1 MDNNIRKIEQDLRA
15 YAKRTPGMTYTT
27 GTLMTFLIAGM
38 LTLGNPVV
46 KMDQSLEKYNKEV
59 TYSMKDMES
68 SIEWGRKQNQK
79 LLKDANLE
87 LIQLMEQGDHVV
99 KSPWNSWQVGANTY
113 VGSWNSAYK
122 GKGGKTADVVYDRN
136 NGNPYSKYK
145 KNTNS
150 FQYGITDL
158 EIVNEPSAEII
169 VNASIRPTSIDK
181 EAPKVKIPEVKAPA
195 EPKLNVSIK
204 TPAAIKEPTVNPPV
218 INVNLPSP
226 NTEPFNDFCFTCGS
240 QTTRIQ
246 NEGTTPNS
254 YWKDRTYWNGM
265 KGTEENKDS
274 KPDNSWKDSDS
285 TNENTGKRPPAIFY
299 INEVTGIQQNGEKKY
314 FGNVTIYAAGNVV
327 VNGQRT
333 GAARDNK
340 NGTIAIH
347 TVKDNTLK
355 HIKGHLGGRANFISI
370 ETWHGGKL
378 DLTDVSVDEKGNEN
392 TIFYIYPSN
401 YNLITGAA
409 NSLARVNR
417 GGIEGELNVDIKSQR
432 NTIYSVMGASGS
444 FAIESKGLYQ
454 LEGASNIIYSGL
466 GYSANFQNLINKPV
480 TTGSY
485 NSTIQDGRGEGF
497 TPSIKL
503 GTGELAAGEKRV
515 VPKSYGDDNV
525 IMFFNS
531 KTNLDNVN
539 SGYTGYG
546 NDSNWYKSGVGIYQG
561 EIRVK
566 ADIGEKLNIAGTDTQ
581 TKKGNTIENNDGT
594 VKKTGD
600 NKYVEGNV
608 GIFAVS
614 GQRSKISPSEDLGA
628 ALSSTNRVDF
638 NKDEV
643 HSLQVND
650 IDINFGKYSKNGVMM
665 VSQNGTVLD
674 VVKSTNLHSEEIRD
688 KTDGEVLK
696 TKKDSTTVP
705 KKITNGVTGISVSG
719 QTPNEVI
726 KDFIGTTGLAGKISV
741 DKNINEA
748 ATGTIIAYSEGTWDP
763 KKNNLMSETTKN
775 ILNGKESE
783 INIGRPVILSA
794 KADVTNNDELTSR
807 PIAYVASNKGIITA
821 ENETEAKGFGS
832 IIGYAESGGSIT
844 ATGKVTAVDAWVA
857 TDTASQKQTYKN
869 IGGYAKGTGST
880 VILTGGADINGLGA
894 LANGSGAT
902 VTLDTA
908 SNTIKSGKEGA
919 LVAVDG
925 GEVVF
930 KGGTIENKDLSYEA
944 NSHDNVTPFF
954 AKDNNSKIKF
964 EGATTINMYDGILV
978 AGEESDYEATVTGT
992 KKYQGTG
999 NVTVNLKKDG
1009 VNLGI
1014 FKGINATWD
1023 GNSGAYLNTLKTV
1036 PKFAAINNPNN
1047 YIYDSVLMNGTLTVD
1062 TNVNLDSATDGF
1074 NHITMER
1081 ELVTINAG
1089 KTISGTT
1096 GKGLSMGSN
1105 TTATSNADSG
1115 YINNGTVRITGG
1127 TSAAGAAGINVSYGQ
1142 IHNTATGII
1151 EVDNGAG
1158 MYGTNGSLLKNE
1170 GTINVTGAG
1179 PGNVGIA
1186 GLATGTAVAGYGTD
1200 AGAAG
1205 KKVEIINTGSV
1216 NVTGDKAIAIFAD
1229 NNKAGTPK
1237 SEVTIENSHQL
1248 TVGNSGT
1255 GIVLKNSKGLG
1266 DGQGGIITVSGTESS
1281 DIVAGTDGTGIYGED
1296 VTVNLTSDYGVETQ
1310 DKGVGIYTK
1319 GVSEVKGAGK
1329 TFEYKYSGSATGNGT
1344 AILFEGANPVNE
1356 VNINLVNSTATT
1368 GGITGILAKGTGTL
1382 TNTGNI
1388 TGTSSA
1394 SEIGIIA
1401 ENGNV
1406 SNSGNITLGDASD
1419 SEKPNVG
1426 IYVKNSAKT
1435 VTNSGDITV
1444 GKNSIG
1450 IYGYGV
1456 TGNGGNITV
1465 GDNGTGIFSQGGNV
1479 TLNGG
1484 KLTVGNGKA
1493 VGVLTNGN
1501 GQTIT
1506 STADVQLG
1514 NNKSYGFVIK
1524 GSGTNAD
1531 INDADGTKLNNE
1543 SVFMYSSDKT
1553 SNVINRTALESTG
1566 NKNYGLY
1573 SSGNVKNLADI
1584 NFGIGL
1590 GNVGIFSVDGGT
1602 AVNGDP
1608 GLATQPVITT
1618 GFSNPANK
1626 EYSIGMAAGY
1636 LDENTGKP
1644 VTTGHI
1650 KNYGTINVPQANGI
1664 GMYAAGPGSTADNYG
1679 IIELGGE
1686 NSIGMY
1692 LDQGAVGVNHAGAV
1706 IRTAPNN
1713 NKDGIIGVVALN
1725 NALFKNYGRIIID
1738 SGEGVGVYHAKD
1750 GKFDPASGSITV
1762 SGTGSKAT
1770 DTATLDPT
1778 GKGVKGIKI
1787 NSPGGGVTTATI
1799 ERDGKAITPVYV
1811 DTATPTPNP
1820 INIQIGTTIV
1830 SLPEFY
1836 AQANETS
1843 PVNMGGGSS
1852 ELGMY
1857 VDTSGVNYTNPI
1869 EGLQHLKNLRKVN
1882 LVFGTEAAK
1891 YTNSKDIEIGNNII
1905 DPYNTAITTVTSTGG
1920 GKTKW
1925 LLNSSSLTWIAT
1937 ATQNNDDTLAKV
1949 YMSKIPYTSFAKDT
1963 DTYNFMDGMEQRYG
1977 VEGLGTREK
1986 LLFNKL
1992 NDLGKGEG
2000 HIFTQAVDQMKGQ
2013 QYANTQMR
2021 LYSTGAMLNKEFDH
2035 LRKEWDNKSKRSNK
2049 VKIFGMK
2056 DEYKTDTA
2064 GIIDYK
2070 ANSYGVAYVHEK
2082 EDVRL
2087 GDTYGW
2093 YAGVIQ
2099 NRFKFKDMGGSKE
2112 NTTMLKAGVFKSIP
2126 FDYNNS
2132 LNVTVS
2138 AEGYVARSEMDR
2150 KFWIVD
2156 EVFGAKSTYN
2166 SYGAAAKAEVSKEF
2180 RVNETTSVRPYASI
2194 KAEYGRFNDIKEK
2207 TGEMR
2212 LDVEGNDY
2220 YSVKP
2225 EAGVEVKYK
2234 KHFAKKATFVTTVSL
2249 GYENELGKVAD
2260 VNNRARVAFTEA
2272 DWFKMRSEKDNRRGN
2287 FKADINIGIENQ
2299 RVGFTLNAGYDTK
2312 GQNIRGGIGIRVIY

>member
-38 LTLGNPVV
+38 LTLGNPAV

-79 LLKDANLE
+79 LLKNANLE
-87 LIQLMEQGDHVV
+87 LIQLMEQGDQVV

-169 VNASIRPTSIDK
+169 VNASIRPTAIDK
-181 EAPKVKIPEVKAPA
+181 KEPKVDIPEVKAPA

-226 NTEPFNDFCFTCGS
+226 NTNPFNDFCFTCG
-240 QTTRIQ
+240 
-246 NEGTTPNS
+246 G
-254 YWKDRTYWNGM
+254 RTDATGSMGNKIYWNGM
-265 KGTEENKDS
+265 TKEGVVSNVWGNSALQTETKGN
-274 KPDNSWKDSDS
+274 
-285 TNENTGKRPPAIFY
+285 RPPAIFY
-299 INEVTGIQQNGEKKY
+299 INEVTGSGKY
-314 FGNVTIYAAGNVV
+314 FGDVTIYAAGNV
-327 VNGQRT
+327 NGS
-333 GAARDNK
+333 GVGLENK

-355 HIKGHLGGRANFISI
+355 NIKGHLGGRANFISI

-401 YNLITGAA
+401 YNLITGAGGSNA
-409 NSLARVNR
+409 KNKR
-417 GGIEGELNVDIKSQR
+417 GGIEGKLNVDITSQR

-444 FAIESKGLYQ
+444 FAIESKGEYQ

-466 GYSANFQNLINKPV
+466 GYSANFQNLINKPA

-485 NSTIQDGRGEGF
+485 SSTIKDERGEGF

-515 VPKSYGDDNV
+515 VPKSYGDENV

-531 KTNLDNVN
+531 KTDLTNVN
-539 SGYTGYG
+539 SGYPPYG
-546 NDSNWYKSGVGIYQG
+546 NNSNWYQSGVGIYQG

-566 ADIGEKLNIAGTDTQ
+566 ADIGEKLNINGTDSQ
-581 TKKGNTIENNDGT
+581 TDKGNIVYNDDGT

-614 GQRSKISPSEDLGA
+614 GQRTGIKPSDDLGA
-628 ALSSTNRVDF
+628 SSGVTNGANFDS
-638 NKDEV
+638 DLI

-650 IDINFGKYSKNGVMM
+650 IDINFGKYSKNSVMM
-665 VSQNGTVLD
+665 VSKNGTVLD
-674 VVKSTNLHSEEIRD
+674 IMKSTNSHSTEIRD
-688 KTDGEVLK
+688 SSTGNIS
-696 TKKDSTTVP
+696 TKKDTTTVP
-705 KKITNGVTGISVSG
+705 VKITNGVTGITVSG

-726 KDFIGTTGLAGKISV
+726 KDFIGTAGLDGKISL
-741 DKNINEA
+741 DKNTNEA
-748 ATGTIIAYSEGTWDP
+748 ATGTIIAYSEGTWNP
-763 KKNNLMSETTKN
+763 EKNNLMSEPTKN
-775 ILNGKESE
+775 NLKDKPSE
-783 INIGRPVILSA
+783 VNIGRAVVLSA
-794 KADVTNNDELTSR
+794 KADVMNNGQLASR

-821 ENETEAKGFGS
+821 EKETEAKGFGS

-857 TDTASQKQTYKN
+857 TDPASQKQTYKN
-869 IGGYAKGTGST
+869 IGGYAKGNGST
-880 VILTGGADINGLGA
+880 VTLTGGADINGLGA

-954 AKDNNSKIKF
+954 AKGNNSKIKF

-999 NVTVNLKKDG
+999 NVTVELKKDG

-1062 TNVNLDSATDGF
+1062 TDVNLNSATDGF

-1089 KTISGTT
+1089 KTISGTN

-1105 TTATSNADSG
+1105 TTAASNADSG

-1255 GIVLKNSKGLG
+1255 GIALKNSKGLG
-1266 DGQGGIITVSGTESS
+1266 DGQGGIITVSGTGSS
-1281 DIVAGTDGTGIYGED
+1281 DIVTGTEGTGIYGED
-1296 VTVNLTSDYGVETQ
+1296 VTVNLASDYEVETQ

-1319 GVSEVKGAGK
+1319 GISEVKGAGK

-1344 AILFEGANPVNE
+1344 AVLFEGTNPVNE
-1356 VNINLVNSTATT
+1356 VNINLVNSTGTT

-1406 SNSGNITLGDASD
+1406 LNSGNITLGDASD

-1450 IYGYGV
+1450 IYGYEV

-1465 GDNGTGIFSQGGNV
+1465 GDNGTGIFSKGGNV

-1493 VGVLTNGN
+1493 AGVLTNGS
-1501 GQTIT
+1501 GQTII

-1514 NNKSYGFVIK
+1514 NSKSYGFVIK

-1590 GNVGIFSVDGGT
+1590 GNVGIFSVEDGT

-1636 LDENTGKP
+1636 LNETTGKP

-1679 IIELGGE
+1679 IIELSGE

-1692 LDQGAVGVNHAGAV
+1692 LDQGAVGVNHAGAE

-1762 SGTGSKAT
+1762 SGTGSKTT

-1811 DTATPTPNP
+1811 DTTTPTPNP
-1820 INIQIGTTIV
+1820 TDIQIGTTIV

-1937 ATQNNDDTLAKV
+1937 ATQNKDDTLAKV

-2049 VKIFGMK
+2049 VKAFGMK

>member
-38 LTLGNPVV
+38 LTLGNPAV

-79 LLKDANLE
+79 FLKNANLE
-87 LIQLMEQGDHVV
+87 LIQLMEQGDQVV

-218 INVNLPSP
+218 INVDLPSP
-226 NTEPFNDFCFTCGS
+226 NTEPFNDFCFTCGTLNGTNHTDVTKTYNPNVVNDREYGNGGNHKFWS
-240 QTTRIQ
+240 GYNPNTKIFEQKSGIDNKIVNTAYDWNKVLEYKPRTGVLLYFNKQGNAYNPTQ
-246 NEGTTPNS
+246 NKLGGFEAKNFEL
-254 YWKDRTYWNGM
+254 YL
-265 KGTEENKDS
+265 
-274 KPDNSWKDSDS
+274 
-285 TNENTGKRPPAIFY
+285 
-299 INEVTGIQQNGEKKY
+299 
-314 FGNVTIYAAGNVV
+314 AGNVSDGTNSAGTT
-327 VNGQRT
+327 NG
-333 GAARDNK
+333 GK
-340 NGTIAIH
+340 NGTIGVH
-347 TVKDNTLK
+347 TVWNGKLSNITGNLYGK
-355 HIKGHLGGRANFISI
+355 ANFISI
-370 ETWHGGKL
+370 ETWHAGKL
-378 DLTDVSVDEKGNEN
+378 EFDGVKANVQGNDN
-392 TIFYIYPSN
+392 TIFYIYPTVYGNITNTS
-401 YNLITGAA
+401 YN
-409 NSLARVNR
+409 SYKQR
-417 GGIEGELNVDIKSQR
+417 GGFIGKVDADIKSQ
-432 NTIYSVMGASGS
+432 NNAIYSVIGVSGS
-444 FAIESKGLYQ
+444 FDIDSQGKYRF
-454 LEGASNIIYSGL
+454 EGANNLVYSGL
-466 GYSANFQNLINKPV
+466 GYSPNFEKLKG
-480 TTGSY
+480 TGTIIDAY
-485 NSTIQDGRGEGF
+485 NTGLK
-497 TPSIKL
+497 PSIKL
-503 GTGELAAGEKRV
+503 TTSPE
-515 VPKSYGDDNV
+515 SYGDGNV
-525 IMFFNS
+525 IMFFNWGKDLS
-531 KTNLDNVN
+531 TTTSWSD
-539 SGYTGYG
+539 TGTG
-546 NDSNWYKSGVGIYQG
+546 QRAAWEKSGVGIYQG
-561 EIRVK
+561 EINAK
-566 ADIGEKLNIAGTDTQ
+566 AKIGEYLNLEQAENKPNASDTQ
-581 TKKGNTIENNDGT
+581 TTPGNILY
-594 VKKTGD
+594 D
-600 NKYVEGNV
+600 NKYVENNV
-608 GIFAVS
+608 GIFARS
-614 GQRSKISPSEDLGA
+614 GQREGIKPSTDLGA
-628 ALSSTNRVDF
+628 ETAVANGVNFD
-638 NKDEV
+638 NDKI

-650 IDINFGKYSKNGVMM
+650 IDIQFGKYSRNGIMM

-674 VVKSTNLHSEEIRD
+674 VAKTTNEHDIVPIMTGDIKDYVGTMGANSVSAVDSTN
-688 KTDGEVLK
+688 K
-696 TKKDSTTVP
+696 
-705 KKITNGVTGISVSG
+705 
-719 QTPNEVI
+719 
-726 KDFIGTTGLAGKISV
+726 
-741 DKNINEA
+741 A
-748 ATGTIIAYSEGTWDP
+748 ATGTIIAVADGVWDKDNNSRMSASTQTALGDGT
-763 KKNNLMSETTKN
+763 KASR
-775 ILNGKESE
+775 
-783 INIGRPVILSA
+783 INIGKNVVLSARSQTATVNVAGTPVQKEFRPV
-794 KADVTNNDELTSR
+794 
-807 PIAYVASNKGIITA
+807 AYVAKNKGIINVDGT
-821 ENETEAKGFGS
+821 TEAKGFGS

-869 IGGYAKGTGST
+869 IGGYAKGAGST
-880 VILTGGADINGLGA
+880 VTLTGGAEINGLGA
-894 LANGSGAT
+894 LANGSDAT
-902 VTLDTA
+902 VTLGS
-908 SNTIKSGKEGA
+908 SNKINSGKEGA

-954 AKDNNSKIKF
+954 VKGNNSKIKF

-1062 TNVNLDSATDGF
+1062 TDVNLDSATDGF

-1127 TSAAGAAGINVSYGQ
+1127 TSTVGAAGINVSYGQ

-1255 GIVLKNSKGLG
+1255 GIALKNSKGLG
-1266 DGQGGIITVSGTESS
+1266 DGQGGIITVSGTGTS

-1296 VTVNLTSDYGVETQ
+1296 VTVNLASDYGVETQ

-1356 VNINLVNSTATT
+1356 VNINLVNSTGTT

-1406 SNSGNITLGDASD
+1406 LNSGNITLGDASD

-1493 VGVLTNGN
+1493 VGVLTNGS

-1514 NNKSYGFVIK
+1514 NSKSYGFVIK

-1553 SNVINRTALESTG
+1553 SNVVNRTALESTG

-1590 GNVGIFSVDGGT
+1590 GNVGIFSVEDGT

-1618 GFSNPANK
+1618 GFSNPVNK

-1664 GMYAAGPGSTADNYG
+1664 GMYAAGLGSTADNYG
-1679 IIELGGE
+1679 IIELSGE

-1692 LDQGAVGVNHAGAV
+1692 LDQGAVGVNHAGAE

-1738 SGEGVGVYHAKD
+1738 SGEGIGVYHAKD

-1811 DTATPTPNP
+1811 DTTTPTPNP
-1820 INIQIGTTIV
+1820 TNIQIGTTIV

-1869 EGLQHLKNLRKVN
+1869 EGLQHLKNLRKVD
-1882 LVFGTEAAK
+1882 LVFGTEATK

-2049 VKIFGMK
+2049 VKVFGMK

>member
-38 LTLGNPVV
+38 LTLGNPAV

-79 LLKDANLE
+79 LLKNANLE
-87 LIQLMEQGDHVV
+87 LIQLMEQGDQVV

-169 VNASIRPTSIDK
+169 VNASIRPTAIDK
-181 EAPKVKIPEVKAPA
+181 KEPKVDIPEVKAPA

-226 NTEPFNDFCFTCGS
+226 NTNPFNDFCFTCG
-240 QTTRIQ
+240 
-246 NEGTTPNS
+246 G
-254 YWKDRTYWNGM
+254 RTDATGSMGNKIYWNGM
-265 KGTEENKDS
+265 TKEGVVSNVWGNSALQTETKGN
-274 KPDNSWKDSDS
+274 
-285 TNENTGKRPPAIFY
+285 RPPAIFY
-299 INEVTGIQQNGEKKY
+299 INEVTGSGKY
-314 FGNVTIYAAGNVV
+314 FGDVTIYAAGNV
-327 VNGQRT
+327 NGS
-333 GAARDNK
+333 GVGLENK

-355 HIKGHLGGRANFISI
+355 NIKGHLGGRANFISI

-401 YNLITGAA
+401 YNLITGAGGSNA
-409 NSLARVNR
+409 KNKR
-417 GGIEGELNVDIKSQR
+417 GGIEGKLNVDITSQR

-444 FAIESKGLYQ
+444 FAIESKGEYQ

-466 GYSANFQNLINKPV
+466 GYSANFQNLINKPA
-480 TTGSY
+480 TMGSY
-485 NSTIQDGRGEGF
+485 SSTIKDERGEGF

-515 VPKSYGDDNV
+515 VPKSYGDENV

-531 KTNLDNVN
+531 KTDLTNVN
-539 SGYTGYG
+539 SGYPPYG
-546 NDSNWYKSGVGIYQG
+546 NNSNWYQSGVGIYQG

-566 ADIGEKLNIAGTDTQ
+566 ADIGEKLNINGTDSQ
-581 TKKGNTIENNDGT
+581 TDKGNIVYNDDGT

-614 GQRSKISPSEDLGA
+614 GQRTGIKPSDDLGA
-628 ALSSTNRVDF
+628 SSGVTNGANFDS
-638 NKDEV
+638 DLI

-650 IDINFGKYSKNGVMM
+650 IDINFGKYSKNSVMM
-665 VSQNGTVLD
+665 VSKNGTVLD
-674 VVKSTNLHSEEIRD
+674 IMKSTNSHSTEIRD
-688 KTDGEVLK
+688 SSTGNIS
-696 TKKDSTTVP
+696 TKKDTTTVP
-705 KKITNGVTGISVSG
+705 VKITNGVTGITVSG

-726 KDFIGTTGLAGKISV
+726 KDFIGTAGLDGKISL
-741 DKNINEA
+741 DKNTNEA
-748 ATGTIIAYSEGTWDP
+748 ATGTIIAYSEGTWNP
-763 KKNNLMSETTKN
+763 EKNNLMSEPTKN
-775 ILNGKESE
+775 NLKDKPSE
-783 INIGRPVILSA
+783 VNIGRAVVLSA
-794 KADVTNNDELTSR
+794 KADVMNNGQLASR

-821 ENETEAKGFGS
+821 EKETEAKGFGS

-857 TDTASQKQTYKN
+857 TDPASQKQTYKN
-869 IGGYAKGTGST
+869 IGGYAKGNGST
-880 VILTGGADINGLGA
+880 VTLTGGADINGLGA

-954 AKDNNSKIKF
+954 AKGNNSKIKF

-999 NVTVNLKKDG
+999 NVTVELKKDG

-1062 TNVNLDSATDGF
+1062 TDVNLNSATDGF

-1089 KTISGTT
+1089 KTISGTN

-1105 TTATSNADSG
+1105 TTAASNADSG

-1237 SEVTIENSHQL
+1237 SEVSIENSHQL

-1255 GIVLKNSKGLG
+1255 GIALKNSKGLG
-1266 DGQGGIITVSGTESS
+1266 DGQGGIITVSGTGSS
-1281 DIVAGTDGTGIYGED
+1281 DIVTGTDGTGIYGED
-1296 VTVNLTSDYGVETQ
+1296 VTVNLASDYGVETQ

-1319 GVSEVKGAGK
+1319 GISEVKGAGK

-1344 AILFEGANPVNE
+1344 AILFEGTNPVNE
-1356 VNINLVNSTATT
+1356 VNINLVNSTGTT

-1406 SNSGNITLGDASD
+1406 LNSGNITLGDASD

-1450 IYGYGV
+1450 IYGYEV

-1465 GDNGTGIFSQGGNV
+1465 GDNGTGIFSKGGNV

-1493 VGVLTNGN
+1493 AGVLTNGS

-1514 NNKSYGFVIK
+1514 NSKSYGFVIK

-1590 GNVGIFSVDGGT
+1590 GNVGIFSVEDGT

-1608 GLATQPVITT
+1608 GLTTQPVITT

-1636 LDENTGKP
+1636 LNETTGKP

-1679 IIELGGE
+1679 IIELSGE

-1692 LDQGAVGVNHAGAV
+1692 LDQGAVGVNHAGAE

-1762 SGTGSKAT
+1762 SGTGSKTT

-1811 DTATPTPNP
+1811 DTTTPTPNP
-1820 INIQIGTTIV
+1820 TNIQIGTTIV

-1937 ATQNNDDTLAKV
+1937 ATQNKDDTLAKV

-2049 VKIFGMK
+2049 VKAFGMK

>member
-38 LTLGNPVV
+38 LTLGNPAV

-79 LLKDANLE
+79 LLKNANLE
-87 LIQLMEQGDHVV
+87 LIQLMEQGDQVV

-113 VGSWNSAYK
+113 VGSWNSSYK

-218 INVNLPSP
+218 VNVNLPSP
-226 NTEPFNDFCFTCGS
+226 NTEPFNDFCFTCG
-240 QTTRIQ
+240 
-246 NEGTTPNS
+246 G
-254 YWKDRTYWNGM
+254 RTDAAGSMGNKIYWNGM
-265 KGTEENKDS
+265 TKEGVVSNVWGNSASTPETEGN
-274 KPDNSWKDSDS
+274 
-285 TNENTGKRPPAIFY
+285 RPPAIFY
-299 INEVTGIQQNGEKKY
+299 INEVTGSGKY
-314 FGNVTIYAAGNVV
+314 FGDVTIYAAGNV
-327 VNGQRT
+327 NGS

-355 HIKGHLGGRANFISI
+355 NIKGHLGGRANFISI

-378 DLTDVSVDEKGNEN
+378 DLEKVSVDEKGNEN

-401 YNLITGAA
+401 YELITGADGA
-409 NSLARVNR
+409 MAKNRR
-417 GGIEGELNVDIKSQR
+417 GGIEGKLNVDITSQR

-531 KTNLDNVN
+531 KTILENRVN
-539 SGYTGYG
+539 SGYGKYG
-546 NDSNWYKSGVGIYQG
+546 GNANWFKSGVGIYQG

-566 ADIGEKLNIAGTDTQ
+566 ADIGEKLNINGTDTQ

-614 GQRSKISPSEDLGA
+614 GQRSKISPAEDLGA
-628 ALSSTNRVDF
+628 ALSSTNGVDF

-688 KTDGEVLK
+688 KTTGAVLT
-696 TKKDSTTVP
+696 TKDNTTVP
-705 KKITNGVTGISVSG
+705 IKITNGVTGISVSG

-748 ATGTIIAYSEGTWDP
+748 AIGTIIAYSEGTWDP
-763 KKNNLMSETTKN
+763 KKNDLMSEATKN
-775 ILNGKESE
+775 NPNIANQPSE

-794 KADVTNNDELTSR
+794 KADVTNNGELESR

-857 TDTASQKQTYKN
+857 GDSASQKQTYKN
-869 IGGYAKGTGST
+869 IGGYAKGAGSK
-880 VILTGGADINGLGA
+880 VIFKGGADINGLGA

-902 VTLDTA
+902 VTLDTV

-954 AKDNNSKIKF
+954 AKGNNSKIKF

-1062 TNVNLDSATDGF
+1062 TDVNLDSATDGF

-1170 GTINVTGAG
+1170 GTINVIGAG

-1216 NVTGDKAIAIFAD
+1216 NITGDKAIAIFAD

-1255 GIVLKNSKGLG
+1255 GIALKNSKGLG
-1266 DGQGGIITVSGTESS
+1266 DGQGGIITVSGTGSS

-1296 VTVNLTSDYGVETQ
+1296 VTVNLASDYGVETQ

-1319 GVSEVKGAGK
+1319 GISEVKGAGK

-1382 TNTGNI
+1382 INTGNI

-1406 SNSGNITLGDASD
+1406 SNSGNIALEDASD
-1419 SEKPNVG
+1419 PEKPNVG

-1493 VGVLTNGN
+1493 VGVLTNGS

-1514 NNKSYGFVIK
+1514 NSKSYGFVIK

-1618 GFSNPANK
+1618 GFSNPVNK

-1679 IIELGGE
+1679 IIELSGE

-1692 LDQGAVGVNHAGAV
+1692 LDQGAVGVNHVGAE

-1738 SGEGVGVYHAKD
+1738 SGEGIGVYHAKD

-1820 INIQIGTTIV
+1820 TNIQIGTTIV

-1869 EGLQHLKNLRKVN
+1869 EGLQHLKNLRKVD

-1937 ATQNNDDTLAKV
+1937 ATQNKDDTLAKV

-2021 LYSTGAMLNKEFDH
+2021 LYSTGAMLNKEFAH

-2049 VKIFGMK
+2049 VKVFGMK
-2056 DEYKTDTA
+2056 DEYKTDTV

>member
-1 MDNNIRKIEQDLRA
+1 M
-15 YAKRTPGMTYTT
+15 
-27 GTLMTFLIAGM
+27 
-38 LTLGNPVV
+38 
-46 KMDQSLEKYNKEV
+46 
-59 TYSMKDMES
+59 
-68 SIEWGRKQNQK
+68 
-79 LLKDANLE
+79 
-87 LIQLMEQGDHVV
+87 
-99 KSPWNSWQVGANTY
+99 
-113 VGSWNSAYK
+113 
-122 GKGGKTADVVYDRN
+122 
-136 NGNPYSKYK
+136 
-145 KNTNS
+145 
-150 FQYGITDL
+150 
-158 EIVNEPSAEII
+158 
-169 VNASIRPTSIDK
+169 
-181 EAPKVKIPEVKAPA
+181 
-195 EPKLNVSIK
+195 
-204 TPAAIKEPTVNPPV
+204 
-218 INVNLPSP
+218 
-226 NTEPFNDFCFTCGS
+226 
-240 QTTRIQ
+240 
-246 NEGTTPNS
+246 
-254 YWKDRTYWNGM
+254 
-265 KGTEENKDS
+265 
-274 KPDNSWKDSDS
+274 
-285 TNENTGKRPPAIFY
+285 
-299 INEVTGIQQNGEKKY
+299 
-314 FGNVTIYAAGNVV
+314 
-327 VNGQRT
+327 
-333 GAARDNK
+333 
-340 NGTIAIH
+340 
-347 TVKDNTLK
+347 
-355 HIKGHLGGRANFISI
+355 
-370 ETWHGGKL
+370 
-378 DLTDVSVDEKGNEN
+378 
-392 TIFYIYPSN
+392 
-401 YNLITGAA
+401 
-409 NSLARVNR
+409 
-417 GGIEGELNVDIKSQR
+417 
-432 NTIYSVMGASGS
+432 
-444 FAIESKGLYQ
+444 
-454 LEGASNIIYSGL
+454 YSGL
-466 GYSANFQNLINKPV
+466 GYSPNFEKLKG
-480 TTGSY
+480 TGTIIDAY
-485 NSTIQDGRGEGF
+485 NTGLK
-497 TPSIKL
+497 PSIKL
-503 GTGELAAGEKRV
+503 TTSPE
-515 VPKSYGDDNV
+515 SYGDGNV
-525 IMFFNS
+525 IMFFNWGKDLS
-531 KTNLDNVN
+531 TTTSWSD
-539 SGYTGYG
+539 TGTG
-546 NDSNWYKSGVGIYQG
+546 QRAAWEKSGVGIYQG
-561 EIRVK
+561 EINAK
-566 ADIGEKLNIAGTDTQ
+566 AKIGEYLNLEQAENKPNASDTQ
-581 TKKGNTIENNDGT
+581 TTPGNILY
-594 VKKTGD
+594 D
-600 NKYVEGNV
+600 NKYVENNV
-608 GIFAVS
+608 GIFARS
-614 GQRSKISPSEDLGA
+614 GQREGIKPSTDLGA
-628 ALSSTNRVDF
+628 ETAVANGVNFD
-638 NKDEV
+638 NDKI

-650 IDINFGKYSKNGVMM
+650 IDIQFGKYSRNGIMM

-674 VVKSTNLHSEEIRD
+674 VAKTTNEHDIVPIMTGDIKDYVGTMGANSVSAVDSTN
-688 KTDGEVLK
+688 K
-696 TKKDSTTVP
+696 
-705 KKITNGVTGISVSG
+705 
-719 QTPNEVI
+719 
-726 KDFIGTTGLAGKISV
+726 
-741 DKNINEA
+741 A
-748 ATGTIIAYSEGTWDP
+748 ATGTIIAVADGVWDKDNNSRMSASTQTALGDGT
-763 KKNNLMSETTKN
+763 KASR
-775 ILNGKESE
+775 
-783 INIGRPVILSA
+783 INIGKNVVLSARSQTATVNVAGTPVQKEFRPV
-794 KADVTNNDELTSR
+794 
-807 PIAYVASNKGIITA
+807 AYVAKNKGIINVDGT
-821 ENETEAKGFGS
+821 TEAKGFGS

-869 IGGYAKGTGST
+869 IGGYAKGAESKVT
-880 VILTGGADINGLGA
+880 LTGGADINGLGA

-902 VTLDTA
+902 VTLGS
-908 SNTIKSGKEGA
+908 SNTINSGKEGA

-930 KGGTIENKDLSYEA
+930 GGGTIENKDLAYEA

-954 AKDNNSKIKF
+954 AKGNNSKIKF
-964 EGATTINMYDGILV
+964 AGATTINMYDGILV

-999 NVTVNLKKDG
+999 NVTVNLEKDG

-1062 TNVNLDSATDGF
+1062 TDVNLDSATDGF

-1105 TTATSNADSG
+1105 TTAASNADSG

-1127 TSAAGAAGINVSYGQ
+1127 TSVAGAAGINVSYGQ

-1255 GIVLKNSKGLG
+1255 GIALKNSKGLG
-1266 DGQGGIITVSGTESS
+1266 DGQGGIITVSGTGSS

-1296 VTVNLTSDYGVETQ
+1296 VTVNLASDYGVETQ

-1406 SNSGNITLGDASD
+1406 LNSGNITLGDASD
-1419 SEKPNVG
+1419 PEKPNVG

-1493 VGVLTNGN
+1493 VGVLTNGS

-1514 NNKSYGFVIK
+1514 NSKSYGFVIK

-1553 SNVINRTALESTG
+1553 SNVVNRTALESTG

-1590 GNVGIFSVDGGT
+1590 GNVGIFSVEDGT
-1602 AVNGDP
+1602 AMNGDP

-1636 LDENTGKP
+1636 LDETTGKP

-1679 IIELGGE
+1679 IIELSGE

-1692 LDQGAVGVNHAGAV
+1692 LDQGAVGVNHAGAE

-1738 SGEGVGVYHAKD
+1738 SGEGIGVYHAKD

-1811 DTATPTPNP
+1811 DTTTPTPNP
-1820 INIQIGTTIV
+1820 TNIQIGTTIV

-1836 AQANETS
+1836 AQSNETS

-1869 EGLQHLKNLRKVN
+1869 EGLQHLKNLRKVD
-1882 LVFGTEAAK
+1882 LVFGTEATK

-1937 ATQNNDDTLAKV
+1937 ATQNKDDTLAKV

-2049 VKIFGMK
+2049 VKVFGMK

-2180 RVNETTSVRPYASI
+2180 RVNETTSIRPYASI

>member
-38 LTLGNPVV
+38 LTLGNPAV

-79 LLKDANLE
+79 LLKNANLE
-87 LIQLMEQGDHVV
+87 LIQLMEQGDQVV

-204 TPAAIKEPTVNPPV
+204 TPAAIKEPTVNPPTIKV
-218 INVNLPSP
+218 DLPEP
-226 NTEPFNDFCFTCGS
+226 NTNPFNDFCFTCG
-240 QTTRIQ
+240 TL
-246 NEGTTPNS
+246 NGTNHT
-254 YWKDRTYWNGM
+254 D
-265 KGTEENKDS
+265 
-274 KPDNSWKDSDS
+274 
-285 TNENTGKRPPAIFY
+285 
-299 INEVTGIQQNGEKKY
+299 VTKKY
-314 FGNVTIYAAGNVV
+314 DPAVVNDREYGNGGNHKFWSGYNPNTNIFEQKSGIDNKIVNTANDWGTVKNYEPRTGALLYFNKQGNAYNPAQNKLGGFEAKNFELHLAGNVSDGTHSAGTT
-327 VNGQRT
+327 NG
-333 GAARDNK
+333 GK
-340 NGTIAIH
+340 NGTIGVH
-347 TVKDNTLK
+347 TVWNGKLSNITGNLYGK
-355 HIKGHLGGRANFISI
+355 ANFISI
-370 ETWHGGKL
+370 ETWHAGKL
-378 DLTDVSVDEKGNEN
+378 EFDGVKANVQGNDN
-392 TIFYIYPSN
+392 TIFYIYPTVYGNITSTS
-401 YNLITGAA
+401 YN
-409 NSLARVNR
+409 SYKQR
-417 GGIEGELNVDIKSQR
+417 GGFIGKVDADIKSQ
-432 NTIYSVMGASGS
+432 NNAIYSVIGVSGS
-444 FAIESKGLYQ
+444 FDIDSQGKYR
-454 LEGASNIIYSGL
+454 LEGANNLVYSGL
-466 GYSANFQNLINKPV
+466 GYSPDFQKLKKTGAN
-480 TTGSY
+480 TGTIEDAY
-485 NSTIQDGRGEGF
+485 NTGLK
-497 TPSIKL
+497 PSIKL
-503 GTGELAAGEKRV
+503 TTAPE
-515 VPKSYGDDNV
+515 SYGDGNV
-525 IMFFNS
+525 IMFFNWGKDLS
-531 KTNLDNVN
+531 TTTSWSDA
-539 SGYTGYG
+539 GTGQRTA
-546 NDSNWYKSGVGIYQG
+546 WEKSGVGIYQG
-561 EIRVK
+561 EINAK
-566 ADIGEKLNIAGTDTQ
+566 AKIGEYLNLEQAENKPNASDTQ
-581 TKKGNTIENNDGT
+581 TTPGNTLY
-594 VKKTGD
+594 D
-600 NKYVEGNV
+600 NKYVENNV
-608 GIFAVS
+608 GIFARS
-614 GQRSKISPSEDLGA
+614 GQRSGQGLEKITPSTDLGA
-628 ALSSTNRVDF
+628 ESAVANGVNFD
-638 NKDEV
+638 KDEI

-650 IDINFGKYSKNGVMM
+650 IDIQFGKYSRNGIMM

-674 VVKSTNLHSEEIRD
+674 VAKTTNEHDIVPIMTGDIKDYVGTMGANSVSAVDSTN
-688 KTDGEVLK
+688 K
-696 TKKDSTTVP
+696 
-705 KKITNGVTGISVSG
+705 
-719 QTPNEVI
+719 
-726 KDFIGTTGLAGKISV
+726 
-741 DKNINEA
+741 A
-748 ATGTIIAYSEGTWDP
+748 ATGTIIAVADGVWDKDNNSRMSASTQTALGDGT
-763 KKNNLMSETTKN
+763 KAST
-775 ILNGKESE
+775 
-783 INIGRPVILSA
+783 INIGKNVVLSARSQTATVNVAGTPVQKEFRPV
-794 KADVTNNDELTSR
+794 
-807 PIAYVASNKGIITA
+807 AYVAKNKGIINVDGT
-821 ENETEAKGFGS
+821 TEAKGFGS

-857 TDTASQKQTYKN
+857 TDPASQKQTYKN
-869 IGGYAKGTGST
+869 IGGYAKGNGST
-880 VILTGGADINGLGA
+880 VTLTGGADINGLGA

-954 AKDNNSKIKF
+954 AKGNNSKIKF

-999 NVTVNLKKDG
+999 NVTVELKKDG

-1062 TNVNLDSATDGF
+1062 TDVNLNSATDGF

-1089 KTISGTT
+1089 KTISGTN

-1105 TTATSNADSG
+1105 TTAASNADSG

-1179 PGNVGIA
+1179 SGNVGIA
-1186 GLATGTAVAGYGTD
+1186 GLATGSAVAGYGTD
-1200 AGAAG
+1200 AGASG

-1255 GIVLKNSKGLG
+1255 GIALKNSKGLG
-1266 DGQGGIITVSGTESS
+1266 DGQGGIITVSGTGSS
-1281 DIVAGTDGTGIYGED
+1281 DIVTGTDGTGIYGED
-1296 VTVNLTSDYGVETQ
+1296 VTVNLASDYGVETQ

-1319 GVSEVKGAGK
+1319 GISEVKGAGK

-1344 AILFEGANPVNE
+1344 AVLFEGTNPVNE
-1356 VNINLVNSTATT
+1356 VNINLVNSTGTT

-1406 SNSGNITLGDASD
+1406 LNSGNITLGDASD

-1450 IYGYGV
+1450 IYGYEV

-1465 GDNGTGIFSQGGNV
+1465 GDNGTGIFSKGGNV

-1493 VGVLTNGN
+1493 AGVLTNGS
-1501 GQTIT
+1501 GQTII

-1514 NNKSYGFVIK
+1514 NSKSYGFVIK

-1618 GFSNPANK
+1618 GFSNPVNK

-1679 IIELGGE
+1679 IIELSGE

-1692 LDQGAVGVNHAGAV
+1692 LDQGAVGVNHAGAE

-1762 SGTGSKAT
+1762 SGTGSKTT

-1811 DTATPTPNP
+1811 DTTTPTPNP
-1820 INIQIGTTIV
+1820 TDIQIGTTIV

-1869 EGLQHLKNLRKVN
+1869 EGLQHLKNLRKVD
-1882 LVFGTEAAK
+1882 LVFGTEATK

-2049 VKIFGMK
+2049 VKVFGMK

-2180 RVNETTSVRPYASI
+2180 RVNETTSVRPYASL

>member
-79 LLKDANLE
+79 LLKEANLE

-181 EAPKVKIPEVKAPA
+181 EAPEVEIPEVKAPA

-204 TPAAIKEPTVNPPV
+204 TPAAIKEPTVNPPTIKV
-218 INVNLPSP
+218 DLPEP
-226 NTEPFNDFCFTCGS
+226 NTNPFNDFCFTCGTLNGTNYTDVNKTYNPNVVNDREYGNGGNHKFWS
-240 QTTRIQ
+240 GYNPNTKIFEQKSGIDNKIVNTANDWGTPQ
-246 NEGTTPNS
+246 NYEP
-254 YWKDRTYWNGM
+254 RTGALLYF
-265 KGTEENKDS
+265 NKQG
-274 KPDNSWKDSDS
+274 NAY
-285 TNENTGKRPPAIFY
+285 NPA
-299 INEVTGIQQNGEKKY
+299 QNKLGGFEAKN
-314 FGNVTIYAAGNVV
+314 FELHLAGNVSDGTHSAGTT
-327 VNGQRT
+327 NRG
-333 GAARDNK
+333 K
-340 NGTIAIH
+340 NGTIGVH
-347 TVKDNTLK
+347 TVWNGKLSNITGNLYGK
-355 HIKGHLGGRANFISI
+355 ANFISI
-370 ETWHGGKL
+370 ETWHAGKL
-378 DLTDVSVDEKGNEN
+378 EFDGVKANVQGNDN
-392 TIFYIYPSN
+392 TIFYIYPTVYGNITNTS
-401 YNLITGAA
+401 YN
-409 NSLARVNR
+409 SYKQR
-417 GGIEGELNVDIKSQR
+417 GGFIGKVDADIKSQ
-432 NTIYSVMGASGS
+432 NNAIYSVIGVSGS
-444 FAIESKGLYQ
+444 FDIDSQGKYRF
-454 LEGASNIIYSGL
+454 EGANNLVYSGL
-466 GYSANFQNLINKPV
+466 GYSPNFQKLKK
-480 TTGSY
+480 TGA
-485 NSTIQDGRGEGF
+485 NTGTIEDAYGTGLK
-497 TPSIKL
+497 PSIKL
-503 GTGELAAGEKRV
+503 TKAPE
-515 VPKSYGDDNV
+515 SYGDGNV
-525 IMFFNS
+525 IMFFNWGKDLS
-531 KTNLDNVN
+531 TTTSWSD
-539 SGYTGYG
+539 TGAG
-546 NDSNWYKSGVGIYQG
+546 QRAAWEKSGVGIYQG
-561 EIRVK
+561 EINAK
-566 ADIGEKLNIAGTDTQ
+566 AKIGEYLNLEQAENKPNASDTQ
-581 TKKGNTIENNDGT
+581 TTPGNTLY
-594 VKKTGD
+594 D
-600 NKYVEGNV
+600 NKYVENNV
-608 GIFAVS
+608 GIFARS
-614 GQRSKISPSEDLGA
+614 GQREGINPSTDLGA
-628 ALSSTNRVDF
+628 ETAVANGVNFD
-638 NKDEV
+638 NDKI

-650 IDINFGKYSKNGVMM
+650 IDIQFGKYSRNGIMM

-674 VVKSTNLHSEEIRD
+674 VAKTTNEHDIVPIMTGDIKDYVGTMGANSVSAVDSTN
-688 KTDGEVLK
+688 K
-696 TKKDSTTVP
+696 
-705 KKITNGVTGISVSG
+705 
-719 QTPNEVI
+719 
-726 KDFIGTTGLAGKISV
+726 
-741 DKNINEA
+741 A
-748 ATGTIIAYSEGTWDP
+748 ATGTIIAVADGVWDKANNSRMSASTQTTLGDGT
-763 KKNNLMSETTKN
+763 KASR
-775 ILNGKESE
+775 
-783 INIGRPVILSA
+783 INIGKNVVLSARSQTATVNVAGTPVQKEFRPV
-794 KADVTNNDELTSR
+794 
-807 PIAYVASNKGIITA
+807 AYVAKNKGIINVDGT
-821 ENETEAKGFGS
+821 TEAKGFGS
-832 IIGYAESGGSIT
+832 IIGYAENGGSIT

-857 TDTASQKQTYKN
+857 GDSASQKQTYKN
-869 IGGYAKGTGST
+869 IGGYAKGNGST
-880 VILTGGADINGLGA
+880 VTLTGGAEINGLGA

-902 VTLDTA
+902 VTLDTT

-930 KGGTIENKDLSYEA
+930 GGGTIENKDLVYEA

-954 AKDNNSKIKF
+954 AKGNNSKIKF
-964 EGATTINMYDGILV
+964 AGATTINMYDGILV

-999 NVTVNLKKDG
+999 NVTINLKKDG

-1023 GNSGAYLNTLKTV
+1023 GNSGSYLNTLKTV

-1089 KTISGTT
+1089 KTILGTT

-1216 NVTGDKAIAIFAD
+1216 NVTGDKAITIFAD

-1266 DGQGGIITVSGTESS
+1266 DGQGGIITVSGTGSS

-1296 VTVNLTSDYGVETQ
+1296 VTVNLASDYGVETQ

-1344 AILFEGANPVNE
+1344 AIFFEGVNPVNE

-1382 TNTGNI
+1382 TNSGNI

-1406 SNSGNITLGDASD
+1406 SNSGNITLGDATNSV
-1419 SEKPNVG
+1419 KPNVG

-1435 VTNSGDITV
+1435 VTNSGNITV

-1450 IYGYGV
+1450 IYGYEV

-1553 SNVINRTALESTG
+1553 SNVVNRTALESTG

-1602 AVNGDP
+1602 AVNGNP

-1618 GFSNPANK
+1618 GFSNPVNK

-1636 LDENTGKP
+1636 LDETTGKP

-1713 NKDGIIGVVALN
+1713 TKDGIIGVVALN

-1750 GKFDPASGSITV
+1750 GKFDPANGSITV

-1820 INIQIGTTIV
+1820 TNIQIGTTIV

-1882 LVFGTEAAK
+1882 LVFGTEATK

-1905 DPYNTAITTVTSTGG
+1905 NPYNTAITTVTSTGG

-2049 VKIFGMK
+2049 VKVFGMK

-2180 RVNETTSVRPYASI
+2180 RVNETTSVKPYASI

>member
-15 YAKRTPGMTYTT
+15 YTKRTPGMTYTT

-38 LTLGNPVV
+38 LTLGNPAV

-79 LLKDANLE
+79 LLKNANLE
-87 LIQLMEQGDHVV
+87 LIQLMEQGDQVV

-181 EAPKVKIPEVKAPA
+181 KEPKVDIPEVKAPA

-226 NTEPFNDFCFTCGS
+226 NTNPFNDFCFTCG
-240 QTTRIQ
+240 
-246 NEGTTPNS
+246 G
-254 YWKDRTYWNGM
+254 RTDATGSMGNKIYWNGM
-265 KGTEENKDS
+265 TKEGVVSNVWGNSALQTETKGN
-274 KPDNSWKDSDS
+274 
-285 TNENTGKRPPAIFY
+285 RPPAIFY
-299 INEVTGIQQNGEKKY
+299 INEVTGSGKY
-314 FGNVTIYAAGNVV
+314 FGDVTIYAAGNV
-327 VNGQRT
+327 NGS
-333 GAARDNK
+333 GVGLENK

-355 HIKGHLGGRANFISI
+355 NIKGHLGGRANFISI

-401 YNLITGAA
+401 YNLITGAGGSNA
-409 NSLARVNR
+409 KNKR
-417 GGIEGELNVDIKSQR
+417 GGIEGKLNVDITSQR

-444 FAIESKGLYQ
+444 FAIESKGEYQ

-466 GYSANFQNLINKPV
+466 GYSANFQNLINKPA

-485 NSTIQDGRGEGF
+485 SSTIKDERGEGF

-515 VPKSYGDDNV
+515 VPKSYGDENV

-531 KTNLDNVN
+531 KTDLTNVN
-539 SGYTGYG
+539 SGYPPYG
-546 NDSNWYKSGVGIYQG
+546 NNSNWYQSGVGIYQG

-566 ADIGEKLNIAGTDTQ
+566 ADIGEKLNINGTDSQ
-581 TKKGNTIENNDGT
+581 TDKGNIVYNDDGT

-614 GQRSKISPSEDLGA
+614 GQRTGIKPSDDLGA
-628 ALSSTNRVDF
+628 SSGVTNGANFDS
-638 NKDEV
+638 DLI

-650 IDINFGKYSKNGVMM
+650 IDINFGKYSKNSVMM
-665 VSQNGTVLD
+665 VSKNGTVLD
-674 VVKSTNLHSEEIRD
+674 IMKSTNSHSTEIRD
-688 KTDGEVLK
+688 SSTGNIS
-696 TKKDSTTVP
+696 TKKDTTTVP
-705 KKITNGVTGISVSG
+705 VKITNGVTGITVSG

-726 KDFIGTTGLAGKISV
+726 KDFIGTAGLDGKISL
-741 DKNINEA
+741 DKNTNEA
-748 ATGTIIAYSEGTWDP
+748 ATGTIIAYSEGTWNP
-763 KKNNLMSETTKN
+763 EKNNLMSEPTKN
-775 ILNGKESE
+775 NLKDKPSE
-783 INIGRPVILSA
+783 VNIGRAVVLSA
-794 KADVTNNDELTSR
+794 KADVMNNGQLASR

-821 ENETEAKGFGS
+821 EKETEAKGFGS

-857 TDTASQKQTYKN
+857 TDPASQKQTYKN
-869 IGGYAKGTGST
+869 IGGYAKGNGST
-880 VILTGGADINGLGA
+880 VTLTGGADINGLGA

-954 AKDNNSKIKF
+954 AKGNNSKIKF

-999 NVTVNLKKDG
+999 NVTVELKKDG

-1062 TNVNLDSATDGF
+1062 TDVNLNSATDGF

-1089 KTISGTT
+1089 KTISGTN

-1105 TTATSNADSG
+1105 TTAASNADSG

-1186 GLATGTAVAGYGTD
+1186 GLATGSAVAGYGTD
-1200 AGAAG
+1200 AGASG

-1255 GIVLKNSKGLG
+1255 GIALKNSKGLG
-1266 DGQGGIITVSGTESS
+1266 DGQGGIITVSGTGSS
-1281 DIVAGTDGTGIYGED
+1281 DIVTGTEGTGIYGED
-1296 VTVNLTSDYGVETQ
+1296 VTVNLASDYGVETQ

-1319 GVSEVKGAGK
+1319 GISEVKGAGK

-1356 VNINLVNSTATT
+1356 VNINLVNSTGTT

-1406 SNSGNITLGDASD
+1406 LNSGNITLGDASD

-1450 IYGYGV
+1450 IYGYEV

-1465 GDNGTGIFSQGGNV
+1465 GDNGTGIFSKGGNV

-1493 VGVLTNGN
+1493 AGVLTNGS
-1501 GQTIT
+1501 GQTII

-1514 NNKSYGFVIK
+1514 NSKSYGFVIK
-1524 GSGTNAD
+1524 GSGTNVD

-1590 GNVGIFSVDGGT
+1590 GNVGIFSVEDGT

-1636 LDENTGKP
+1636 LNETTGKP

-1679 IIELGGE
+1679 IIELSGE

-1692 LDQGAVGVNHAGAV
+1692 LDQGAVGVNHAGAE

-1750 GKFDPASGSITV
+1750 GKFDSASGSITV
-1762 SGTGSKAT
+1762 SGTGSKTT

-1799 ERDGKAITPVYV
+1799 ERDGKAITPMYV
-1811 DTATPTPNP
+1811 DTTTPTPNP
-1820 INIQIGTTIV
+1820 TNIQIGTTIV

-1937 ATQNNDDTLAKV
+1937 ATQNKDDTLAKV

-2049 VKIFGMK
+2049 VKAFGMK

-2166 SYGAAAKAEVSKEF
+2166 SYGAAVKAEVSKEF
-2180 RVNETTSVRPYASI
+2180 RVNETTSVRPYSSI

>member
-181 EAPKVKIPEVKAPA
+181 EAPEVEIPEVKAPK
-195 EPKLNVSIK
+195 EPKLNVSIE

-218 INVNLPSP
+218 INVDLPSP
-226 NTEPFNDFCFTCGS
+226 NTKPFNDFCFTCG
-240 QTTRIQ
+240 
-246 NEGTTPNS
+246 G
-254 YWKDRTYWNGM
+254 RTDAAGSMGNKIYWNGM
-265 KGTEENKDS
+265 TKEGVVSNVWGDSGSQTENKG
-274 KPDNSWKDSDS
+274 N
-285 TNENTGKRPPAIFY
+285 RPPAIFY
-299 INEVTGIQQNGEKKY
+299 INEVTGSGKY
-314 FGNVTIYAAGNVV
+314 FGDVTIYAAGNV
-327 VNGQRT
+327 NGS

-355 HIKGHLGGRANFISI
+355 NIKGHLGGRANFISI

-378 DLTDVSVDEKGNEN
+378 DLEKVSVDEKGNEN

-401 YNLITGAA
+401 YELITGADGA
-409 NSLARVNR
+409 MAKNRR
-417 GGIEGELNVDIKSQR
+417 GGIEGKLNVDITSQR

-539 SGYTGYG
+539 SGYGKYG
-546 NDSNWYKSGVGIYQG
+546 TNANWLKSGVGIYQG

-566 ADIGEKLNIAGTDTQ
+566 ADIGEKLNIAGTDSQ
-581 TKKGNTIENNDGT
+581 TEKGNAIENNDGT

-614 GQRSKISPSEDLGA
+614 GQRSEIYPVEDLGA
-628 ALSSTNRVDF
+628 PSSSTNGVNF
-638 NKDEV
+638 NADPI

-688 KTDGEVLK
+688 KTTGSVLT
-696 TKKDSTTVP
+696 TKDNTTVP
-705 KKITNGVTGISVSG
+705 IKITNGVTGISVSG

-748 ATGTIIAYSEGTWDP
+748 AIGTIIAYSEGTWDP
-763 KKNNLMSETTKN
+763 KKNDLMSEATKN
-775 ILNGKESE
+775 NPNIANQPSE

-794 KADVTNNDELTSR
+794 KADVTNNGELESR

-844 ATGKVTAVDAWVA
+844 TTGKVTAVDAWVA
-857 TDTASQKQTYKN
+857 GDSASQKQTYKN
-869 IGGYAKGTGST
+869 IGGYAKGAGST
-880 VILTGGADINGLGA
+880 VTLTGGADINGLGA

-902 VTLDTA
+902 VTLDTT

-930 KGGTIENKDLSYEA
+930 GGGTIENKDLVYEA

-954 AKDNNSKIKF
+954 AKGNNSKIKF
-964 EGATTINMYDGILV
+964 AGATTINMYDGILV

-1062 TNVNLDSATDGF
+1062 TDVNLDNATDGF

-1200 AGAAG
+1200 AGAVG

-1229 NNKAGTPK
+1229 NNKVGTPK

-1266 DGQGGIITVSGTESS
+1266 DGQGGIITVSGTGSS

-1296 VTVNLTSDYGVETQ
+1296 VTVNLASDYGVETQ

-1344 AILFEGANPVNE
+1344 AILFEGANSVNE
-1356 VNINLVNSTATT
+1356 VNINVVNSTATT

-1388 TGTSSA
+1388 IGTSSA

-1406 SNSGNITLGDASD
+1406 SNSGNITLGDATNSA
-1419 SEKPNVG
+1419 KPNVG

-1514 NNKSYGFVIK
+1514 NSKSYGFVIK

-1553 SNVINRTALESTG
+1553 SNVVNRTALESTG

-1618 GFSNPANK
+1618 GFSNPVNK

-1636 LDENTGKP
+1636 LDETTGKP

-1679 IIELGGE
+1679 IIELSGE

-1692 LDQGAVGVNHAGAV
+1692 LDQGAVGVNHAGAE

-1799 ERDGKAITPVYV
+1799 ERDGNAITPVYV
-1811 DTATPTPNP
+1811 DTTTPTPNP
-1820 INIQIGTTIV
+1820 TNIQIGTTIV

-1869 EGLQHLKNLRKVN
+1869 EGLQHLKNLRKVD
-1882 LVFGTEAAK
+1882 LVFGTEATK

-2049 VKIFGMK
+2049 VKVFGMK

-2150 KFWIVD
+2150 KFWIVN

-2180 RVNETTSVRPYASI
+2180 RVNETTSVKPYASI

>member
-38 LTLGNPVV
+38 LTLGNPAV

-79 LLKDANLE
+79 LLKNANLE
-87 LIQLMEQGDHVV
+87 LIQLMEQGDQVV

-169 VNASIRPTSIDK
+169 VNASIRPTAIDK
-181 EAPKVKIPEVKAPA
+181 KEPKVDIPEVKAPA
-195 EPKLNVSIK
+195 EPKLNVSIE
-204 TPAAIKEPTVNPPV
+204 TPAAIKEPTVNPPTIKV
-218 INVNLPSP
+218 DLPEP
-226 NTEPFNDFCFTCGS
+226 NTNPFNDFCFTCG
-240 QTTRIQ
+240 
-246 NEGTTPNS
+246 G
-254 YWKDRTYWNGM
+254 RTDAAGSMGNKIYWNGM
-265 KGTEENKDS
+265 TKESVVSNVWGNSASTPETEGN
-274 KPDNSWKDSDS
+274 
-285 TNENTGKRPPAIFY
+285 RPPAIFY
-299 INEVTGIQQNGEKKY
+299 INEVTGSGKY
-314 FGNVTIYAAGNVV
+314 FGDVTIYAAGNV
-327 VNGQRT
+327 NGS

-355 HIKGHLGGRANFISI
+355 NIKGHLGGRANFISI

-378 DLTDVSVDEKGNEN
+378 DLEKVSVDEKGNEN

-401 YNLITGAA
+401 YELITGADGA
-409 NSLARVNR
+409 MAKNRR
-417 GGIEGELNVDIKSQR
+417 GGIEGKLNVDITSQR

-531 KTNLDNVN
+531 KTILENRVN
-539 SGYTGYG
+539 SGYGKYG
-546 NDSNWYKSGVGIYQG
+546 GNANWFKSGVGIYQG

-566 ADIGEKLNIAGTDTQ
+566 ADIGEKLNINGTDTQ

-614 GQRSKISPSEDLGA
+614 GQRSKISPAEDLGA
-628 ALSSTNRVDF
+628 ALSSTNGVDF

-688 KTDGEVLK
+688 KTTGAVLT
-696 TKKDSTTVP
+696 TKDNTTVP
-705 KKITNGVTGISVSG
+705 IKITNGVTGISVSG

-763 KKNNLMSETTKN
+763 KKNDLMSEATKN
-775 ILNGKESE
+775 VLKGEKSE
-783 INIGRPVILSA
+783 INIGRAVILSA
-794 KADVTNNDELTSR
+794 KADVTNNGELESR

-857 TDTASQKQTYKN
+857 GDSASQKQTYKN
-869 IGGYAKGTGST
+869 IGGYAKGAGST
-880 VILTGGADINGLGA
+880 VTLTGGANINGLGA

-902 VTLDTA
+902 VTLDTT

-954 AKDNNSKIKF
+954 AKGNDSKIKF
-964 EGATTINMYDGILV
+964 TGATAIDMHDGILV
-978 AGEESDYEATVTGT
+978 AGEESDYIASVPAAGHAGSE

-999 NVTVNLKKDG
+999 NVTVTLTGNG

-1062 TNVNLDSATDGF
+1062 TDVNLDSATDGF

-1105 TTATSNADSG
+1105 TTAASNADSG

-1255 GIVLKNSKGLG
+1255 GIALKNSKGLG
-1266 DGQGGIITVSGTESS
+1266 DGQGGIITVSGTGTS

-1296 VTVNLTSDYGVETQ
+1296 VTVNLASDYGVETQ

-1356 VNINLVNSTATT
+1356 VNINLVNSTGTT

-1406 SNSGNITLGDASD
+1406 LNSGNITLGDASD
-1419 SEKPNVG
+1419 PEKPNVG
-1426 IYVKNSAKT
+1426 IYVKNSVKT
-1435 VTNSGDITV
+1435 VTNSGNITV

-1450 IYGYGV
+1450 IYGYEV

-1514 NNKSYGFVIK
+1514 NSKSYGFVIK

-1553 SNVINRTALESTG
+1553 SNVVNRTALESTG

-1618 GFSNPANK
+1618 GFSNPVNK

-1679 IIELGGE
+1679 IIELSGE

-1692 LDQGAVGVNHAGAV
+1692 LDQGAVGVNHAGAE

-1738 SGEGVGVYHAKD
+1738 SGEGIGVYHAKD

-1820 INIQIGTTIV
+1820 TNIQIGTTIV

-1869 EGLQHLKNLRKVN
+1869 EGLQHLKNLRKVD
-1882 LVFGTEAAK
+1882 LVFGTEATK

-1937 ATQNNDDTLAKV
+1937 ATQNKDDTLAKV

-2180 RVNETTSVRPYASI
+2180 RVNETTSVRPYASL

>member
-38 LTLGNPVV
+38 LTLGNPAV

-79 LLKDANLE
+79 LLKNANLE
-87 LIQLMEQGDHVV
+87 LIQLMEQGDQVV

-204 TPAAIKEPTVNPPV
+204 TPAAIKEPTVNPPTIKV
-218 INVNLPSP
+218 DLPEP
-226 NTEPFNDFCFTCGS
+226 NTNPFNDFCFTCG
-240 QTTRIQ
+240 TL
-246 NEGTTPNS
+246 NGTNHT
-254 YWKDRTYWNGM
+254 D
-265 KGTEENKDS
+265 
-274 KPDNSWKDSDS
+274 
-285 TNENTGKRPPAIFY
+285 
-299 INEVTGIQQNGEKKY
+299 VTKKY
-314 FGNVTIYAAGNVV
+314 DPAVANDKGYGNGGNHKFWSGYNPNTNIFEQKSGIDNKIVNTANDWGTVKNYEPRTGALLYFNKQGNVYNPAQNKLGGFEAKNFELYLAGNVSDGTHSAGTT
-327 VNGQRT
+327 NG
-333 GAARDNK
+333 GK
-340 NGTIAIH
+340 NGTIGVH
-347 TVKDNTLK
+347 TVWNGKLSNITGNLYGK
-355 HIKGHLGGRANFISI
+355 ANFISI
-370 ETWHGGKL
+370 ETWHAGKL
-378 DLTDVSVDEKGNEN
+378 EFDGVKANVYGNI
-392 TIFYIYPSN
+392 TSTS
-401 YNLITGAA
+401 YN
-409 NSLARVNR
+409 SYKQR
-417 GGIEGELNVDIKSQR
+417 GGFIGKVDADIKSQ
-432 NTIYSVMGASGS
+432 NNAIYSVIGVSGS
-444 FAIESKGLYQ
+444 FDIDSQGKYR
-454 LEGASNIIYSGL
+454 LEGANNLVYSGL
-466 GYSANFQNLINKPV
+466 GYSPDFQKLKKTGAN
-480 TTGSY
+480 TG
-485 NSTIQDGRGEGF
+485 TIEDPYGTGLK
-497 TPSIKL
+497 PSIKL
-503 GTGELAAGEKRV
+503 TTSPE
-515 VPKSYGDDNV
+515 SYGDGNV
-525 IMFFNS
+525 IMFFNWGKDLS
-531 KTNLDNVN
+531 TTTSWSD
-539 SGYTGYG
+539 TGTG
-546 NDSNWYKSGVGIYQG
+546 QRAAWEKSGVGIYQG
-561 EIRVK
+561 EINAK
-566 ADIGEKLNIAGTDTQ
+566 AKIGEYLNLEQAENKSNASDTQ
-581 TKKGNTIENNDGT
+581 TTPGNILY
-594 VKKTGD
+594 D
-600 NKYVEGNV
+600 NKYVENNV
-608 GIFAVS
+608 GIFARS
-614 GQRSKISPSEDLGA
+614 GQREGIKPSTDLGA
-628 ALSSTNRVDF
+628 ETAVANGVNFD
-638 NKDEV
+638 NDKI

-650 IDINFGKYSKNGVMM
+650 IDIQFGKYSRNGIMM

-674 VVKSTNLHSEEIRD
+674 VAKTTNEHDIVPIMTGDIKDYVGTMGANSVSAVDSTN
-688 KTDGEVLK
+688 K
-696 TKKDSTTVP
+696 
-705 KKITNGVTGISVSG
+705 
-719 QTPNEVI
+719 
-726 KDFIGTTGLAGKISV
+726 
-741 DKNINEA
+741 A
-748 ATGTIIAYSEGTWDP
+748 ATGTIIAVADGVWDKDNNSRMSASTQTALGDGT
-763 KKNNLMSETTKN
+763 KASR
-775 ILNGKESE
+775 
-783 INIGRPVILSA
+783 INIGKNVVLSARSQTATVNVAGTPVQKEFRPV
-794 KADVTNNDELTSR
+794 
-807 PIAYVASNKGIITA
+807 AYVAKNKGIINVDGT
-821 ENETEAKGFGS
+821 TEAKGFGS

-869 IGGYAKGTGST
+869 IGGYAKGAGST
-880 VILTGGADINGLGA
+880 VTLTGGAEINGLGA
-894 LANGSGAT
+894 LANGSDAT
-902 VTLDTA
+902 VTLGS
-908 SNTIKSGKEGA
+908 SNKINSGKEGA

-954 AKDNNSKIKF
+954 AKGNNSKIKF

-1062 TNVNLDSATDGF
+1062 TDVNLDSATDGF

-1127 TSAAGAAGINVSYGQ
+1127 TSTVGAAGINVSYGQ

-1255 GIVLKNSKGLG
+1255 GIALKNSKGLG
-1266 DGQGGIITVSGTESS
+1266 DGQGGIITVSGTGTS

-1296 VTVNLTSDYGVETQ
+1296 VTVNLASDYGVETQ

-1356 VNINLVNSTATT
+1356 VNINLVNSTGTT

-1406 SNSGNITLGDASD
+1406 LNSGNITLGDASD
-1419 SEKPNVG
+1419 PEKPNVG
-1426 IYVKNSAKT
+1426 IYVKNSVKT
-1435 VTNSGDITV
+1435 VTNSGNITV

-1450 IYGYGV
+1450 IYGYEV

-1514 NNKSYGFVIK
+1514 NSKSYGFVIK

-1553 SNVINRTALESTG
+1553 SNVVNRTALESTG

-1618 GFSNPANK
+1618 GFSNPVNK

-1679 IIELGGE
+1679 IIELSGE

-1692 LDQGAVGVNHAGAV
+1692 LDQGAVGVNHAGAE

-1738 SGEGVGVYHAKD
+1738 SGEGIGVYHAKD

-1811 DTATPTPNP
+1811 DTTTPTPNP
-1820 INIQIGTTIV
+1820 TNIQIGTTIV

-1836 AQANETS
+1836 AQSNETS

-1869 EGLQHLKNLRKVN
+1869 EGLQHLKNLRKVD
-1882 LVFGTEAAK
+1882 LVFGTEATK
-1891 YTNSKDIEIGNNII
+1891 YTNSKDIEIGKNII

-1937 ATQNNDDTLAKV
+1937 ATQNKDDTLAKV

-2049 VKIFGMK
+2049 VKAFGMK

-2132 LNVTVS
+2132 LNATVS

-2180 RVNETTSVRPYASI
+2180 RVNETTGIRPYASI

>member
-38 LTLGNPVV
+38 LTLGNPAV

-79 LLKDANLE
+79 LLKNANLE
-87 LIQLMEQGDHVV
+87 LIQLMEQGDQVV

-218 INVNLPSP
+218 VNVNLPSP
-226 NTEPFNDFCFTCGS
+226 NTEPFNDFCFTCG
-240 QTTRIQ
+240 
-246 NEGTTPNS
+246 G
-254 YWKDRTYWNGM
+254 RTDAAGSMGNKIYWNGM
-265 KGTEENKDS
+265 TKEGVVSNVWGNSASTPETEGN
-274 KPDNSWKDSDS
+274 
-285 TNENTGKRPPAIFY
+285 RPPAIFY
-299 INEVTGIQQNGEKKY
+299 INEVTGSGKY
-314 FGNVTIYAAGNVV
+314 FGDVTIYAAGNV
-327 VNGQRT
+327 NGS

-355 HIKGHLGGRANFISI
+355 NIKGHLGGRANFISI

-378 DLTDVSVDEKGNEN
+378 DLEKVSVDEKGNEN

-401 YNLITGAA
+401 YELITGADGA
-409 NSLARVNR
+409 MAKNRR
-417 GGIEGELNVDIKSQR
+417 GGIEGKLNVDITSQR

-531 KTNLDNVN
+531 KTILENRVN
-539 SGYTGYG
+539 SGYGKYG
-546 NDSNWYKSGVGIYQG
+546 GNANWFKSGVGIYQG

-566 ADIGEKLNIAGTDTQ
+566 ADIGEKLNINGTDTQ

-614 GQRSKISPSEDLGA
+614 GQRSKISPAEDLGA
-628 ALSSTNRVDF
+628 ALSSTNGVDF

-688 KTDGEVLK
+688 KTTGAVLT
-696 TKKDSTTVP
+696 TKDNTTVP
-705 KKITNGVTGISVSG
+705 IKITNGVTGISVSG

-748 ATGTIIAYSEGTWDP
+748 AIGTIIAYSEGTWDP
-763 KKNNLMSETTKN
+763 KKNDLMSEATKN
-775 ILNGKESE
+775 ALKGEKSE
-783 INIGRPVILSA
+783 INIGRAVILSA
-794 KADVTNNDELTSR
+794 KADVTNNGELESR

-869 IGGYAKGTGST
+869 IGGYAKGAGST
-880 VILTGGADINGLGA
+880 VTLTGGADINGLGA

-954 AKDNNSKIKF
+954 AKGNDSKIKF

-1062 TNVNLDSATDGF
+1062 TDVNLDSATDGF

-1127 TSAAGAAGINVSYGQ
+1127 TSTVGAAGINVSYGQ

-1255 GIVLKNSKGLG
+1255 GIALKNSKGLG
-1266 DGQGGIITVSGTESS
+1266 DGQGGIITVSGTGSS

-1296 VTVNLTSDYGVETQ
+1296 VTVNLASDYGVETQ

-1406 SNSGNITLGDASD
+1406 LNSGNITLGDASD
-1419 SEKPNVG
+1419 PEKPNVG

-1493 VGVLTNGN
+1493 VGVLTNGS

-1514 NNKSYGFVIK
+1514 NSKSYGFVIK

-1553 SNVINRTALESTG
+1553 SNVVNRTALESTG

-1590 GNVGIFSVDGGT
+1590 GNVGIFSVEDGT
-1602 AVNGDP
+1602 AMNGDP

-1636 LDENTGKP
+1636 LDETTGKP

-1679 IIELGGE
+1679 IIELSGE

-1692 LDQGAVGVNHAGAV
+1692 LDQGAVGVNHAGAE

-1738 SGEGVGVYHAKD
+1738 SGEGIGVYHAKD

-1811 DTATPTPNP
+1811 DTTTPTPNP
-1820 INIQIGTTIV
+1820 TNIQIGTTIV

-1836 AQANETS
+1836 AQSNETS

-1869 EGLQHLKNLRKVN
+1869 EGLQHLKNLRKVD
-1882 LVFGTEAAK
+1882 LVFGTEATK

-1937 ATQNNDDTLAKV
+1937 ATQNKDDTLAKV

-2049 VKIFGMK
+2049 VKVFGMK

-2180 RVNETTSVRPYASI
+2180 RVNETTSVKPYASI
-2194 KAEYGRFNDIKEK
+2194 RAEYGRFNDIKEK

>member
-79 LLKDANLE
+79 LLKNANLE
-87 LIQLMEQGDHVV
+87 LIQLMEQGDQVV

-226 NTEPFNDFCFTCGS
+226 NTNPFNDFCFTCG
-240 QTTRIQ
+240 
-246 NEGTTPNS
+246 G
-254 YWKDRTYWNGM
+254 RTDATGSMGNKIYWNGM
-265 KGTEENKDS
+265 TKEGVVSNVWGNSALQTETKGN
-274 KPDNSWKDSDS
+274 
-285 TNENTGKRPPAIFY
+285 RPPAIFY
-299 INEVTGIQQNGEKKY
+299 INEVTGSGKY
-314 FGNVTIYAAGNVV
+314 FGDVTIYAAGNV
-327 VNGQRT
+327 NGS
-333 GAARDNK
+333 GVGLENK

-355 HIKGHLGGRANFISI
+355 NIKGHLGGRANFISI

-401 YNLITGAA
+401 YSLITGAGGSNA
-409 NSLARVNR
+409 KNKR
-417 GGIEGELNVDIKSQR
+417 GGIEGKLNVDITSQR

-444 FAIESKGLYQ
+444 FAIESKGEYQ

-466 GYSANFQNLINKPV
+466 GYSANFQNLINKPA

-485 NSTIQDGRGEGF
+485 SSTIKDERGEGF

-515 VPKSYGDDNV
+515 VPKSYGDENV

-531 KTNLDNVN
+531 KTDLTNVN
-539 SGYTGYG
+539 SGYPPYG
-546 NDSNWYKSGVGIYQG
+546 NNSNWYQSGVGIYQG

-566 ADIGEKLNIAGTDTQ
+566 ADIGEKLNINGTDSQ
-581 TKKGNTIENNDGT
+581 TDKGNIVYNDDGT

-614 GQRSKISPSEDLGA
+614 GQRTGIKPSDDLGA
-628 ALSSTNRVDF
+628 SSGVTNGANFDS
-638 NKDEV
+638 DLI

-650 IDINFGKYSKNGVMM
+650 IDINFGKYSKNSVMM
-665 VSQNGTVLD
+665 VSKNGTVLD
-674 VVKSTNLHSEEIRD
+674 IMKSTNSHSTEIRD
-688 KTDGEVLK
+688 SSTGNIS
-696 TKKDSTTVP
+696 TKKDTTTVP
-705 KKITNGVTGISVSG
+705 VKITNGVTGITVSG

-726 KDFIGTTGLAGKISV
+726 KDFIGTAGLDGKISL
-741 DKNINEA
+741 DKNTNEA
-748 ATGTIIAYSEGTWDP
+748 ATGTIIAYSEGTWNP
-763 KKNNLMSETTKN
+763 EKNNLMSEPTKN
-775 ILNGKESE
+775 NLKDKPSE
-783 INIGRPVILSA
+783 VNIGRAVVLSA
-794 KADVTNNDELTSR
+794 KADVMNNGQLASR

-821 ENETEAKGFGS
+821 EKETEAKGFGS
-832 IIGYAESGGSIT
+832 ILGYAESGGSIT

-857 TDTASQKQTYKN
+857 GDSASQKQTYKN
-869 IGGYAKGTGST
+869 IGGYAKGNGST
-880 VILTGGADINGLGA
+880 VTLTGGAEINGLGA

-902 VTLDTA
+902 VTLDTT

-954 AKDNNSKIKF
+954 AKGNNSKIKF

-1237 SEVTIENSHQL
+1237 SEVSIENSHQL

-1255 GIVLKNSKGLG
+1255 GIALKNSKGLG
-1266 DGQGGIITVSGTESS
+1266 DGQGGIITVSGTGSS
-1281 DIVAGTDGTGIYGED
+1281 DIVTGTDGTGIYGED
-1296 VTVNLTSDYGVETQ
+1296 VTVNLASDYGVETQ

-1319 GVSEVKGAGK
+1319 GISEVKGAGK

-1344 AILFEGANPVNE
+1344 AILFEGTNPVNE
-1356 VNINLVNSTATT
+1356 VNINLVNSTGTT

-1406 SNSGNITLGDASD
+1406 LNSGNITLGDASD

-1450 IYGYGV
+1450 IYGYEV

-1465 GDNGTGIFSQGGNV
+1465 GDNGTGIFSKGGNV

-1493 VGVLTNGN
+1493 AGVLTNGS
-1501 GQTIT
+1501 GQTII

-1514 NNKSYGFVIK
+1514 NSKSYGFVIK

-1618 GFSNPANK
+1618 GFSNPVNK

-1679 IIELGGE
+1679 IIELSGE

-1692 LDQGAVGVNHAGAV
+1692 LDQGAVGVNHAGAE

-1750 GKFDPASGSITV
+1750 GKFDPASGSIIV
-1762 SGTGSKAT
+1762 SGTGSKTT

-1811 DTATPTPNP
+1811 DTTTPTPNP
-1820 INIQIGTTIV
+1820 TNIQIGTTIV

-1937 ATQNNDDTLAKV
+1937 ATQNKDDTLAKV

-2049 VKIFGMK
+2049 VKAFGMK

-2194 KAEYGRFNDIKEK
+2194 KTEYGRFNDIKEK

>member
-38 LTLGNPVV
+38 LTLGNPAV

-79 LLKDANLE
+79 LLKNANLE
-87 LIQLMEQGDHVV
+87 LIQLMEQGDQVV

-204 TPAAIKEPTVNPPV
+204 TPAAIKEPTVNPPTIKV
-218 INVNLPSP
+218 DLPEP
-226 NTEPFNDFCFTCGS
+226 NTNPFNDFCFTCG
-240 QTTRIQ
+240 TL
-246 NEGTTPNS
+246 NGTNHT
-254 YWKDRTYWNGM
+254 D
-265 KGTEENKDS
+265 
-274 KPDNSWKDSDS
+274 
-285 TNENTGKRPPAIFY
+285 
-299 INEVTGIQQNGEKKY
+299 VTKKY
-314 FGNVTIYAAGNVV
+314 DPAVANDKGYGNGGNHKFWSGYNPNTNIFEQKSGIDNKIVNTANDWGTVKNYEPRTGALLYFNKQGNVYNPAQNKLGGFEAKNFELYLAGNVSDGTHSAGTT
-327 VNGQRT
+327 NG
-333 GAARDNK
+333 GK
-340 NGTIAIH
+340 NGTIGVH
-347 TVKDNTLK
+347 TVWNGKLSNITGNLYGK
-355 HIKGHLGGRANFISI
+355 ANFISI
-370 ETWHGGKL
+370 ETWHAGKL
-378 DLTDVSVDEKGNEN
+378 EFDGVKANVQGNDN
-392 TIFYIYPSN
+392 TIFYIYPTVYGNITSTS
-401 YNLITGAA
+401 YN
-409 NSLARVNR
+409 SYKQR
-417 GGIEGELNVDIKSQR
+417 GGFIGKVDADIKSQ
-432 NTIYSVMGASGS
+432 NNAIYSVIGVSGS
-444 FAIESKGLYQ
+444 FDIDSQGKYR
-454 LEGASNIIYSGL
+454 LEGANNLVYSGL
-466 GYSANFQNLINKPV
+466 GYSPDFQKLKKTGAN
-480 TTGSY
+480 TG
-485 NSTIQDGRGEGF
+485 TIEDPYGTGLK
-497 TPSIKL
+497 PSIKL
-503 GTGELAAGEKRV
+503 TTSPE
-515 VPKSYGDDNV
+515 SYGDGNV
-525 IMFFNS
+525 IMFFNWGKDLS
-531 KTNLDNVN
+531 TTTSWSD
-539 SGYTGYG
+539 TGTG
-546 NDSNWYKSGVGIYQG
+546 QRAAWEKSGVGIYQG
-561 EIRVK
+561 EINAK
-566 ADIGEKLNIAGTDTQ
+566 AKIGEYLNLEQAENKSNASDTQ
-581 TKKGNTIENNDGT
+581 TTPGNILY
-594 VKKTGD
+594 D
-600 NKYVEGNV
+600 NKYVENNV
-608 GIFAVS
+608 GIFARS
-614 GQRSKISPSEDLGA
+614 GQREGIKPSTDLGA
-628 ALSSTNRVDF
+628 ETAVANGVNFD
-638 NKDEV
+638 NDKI

-650 IDINFGKYSKNGVMM
+650 IDIQFGKYSRNGIMM

-674 VVKSTNLHSEEIRD
+674 VAKTTNEHDIVPIMTGDIKDYVGTMGANSVSAVDSTN
-688 KTDGEVLK
+688 K
-696 TKKDSTTVP
+696 
-705 KKITNGVTGISVSG
+705 
-719 QTPNEVI
+719 
-726 KDFIGTTGLAGKISV
+726 
-741 DKNINEA
+741 A
-748 ATGTIIAYSEGTWDP
+748 ATGTIIAVADGVWDKDNNSRMSASTQTALGDGT
-763 KKNNLMSETTKN
+763 KASR
-775 ILNGKESE
+775 
-783 INIGRPVILSA
+783 INIGKNVVLSARSQTATVNVAGTPVQKEFRPV
-794 KADVTNNDELTSR
+794 
-807 PIAYVASNKGIITA
+807 AYVAKNKGIINVDGT
-821 ENETEAKGFGS
+821 TEAKGFGS

-880 VILTGGADINGLGA
+880 VTLTGGADINGLGA

-954 AKDNNSKIKF
+954 AKGNNSKIKF

-1062 TNVNLDSATDGF
+1062 TDVNLDSATDGF

-1105 TTATSNADSG
+1105 TTAASNADSG

-1127 TSAAGAAGINVSYGQ
+1127 TSTAGAAGINVSYGQ

-1170 GTINVTGAG
+1170 GIINVTGAG

-1255 GIVLKNSKGLG
+1255 GIALKNSKGLG
-1266 DGQGGIITVSGTESS
+1266 DGQGGIITVSGTGTS

-1296 VTVNLTSDYGVETQ
+1296 VTVNLASDYGVETQ

-1356 VNINLVNSTATT
+1356 VNINLVNSTGTT

-1406 SNSGNITLGDASD
+1406 LNSGNITLGDASD

-1493 VGVLTNGN
+1493 VGVLTNGS

-1514 NNKSYGFVIK
+1514 NSKSYGFVIK

-1553 SNVINRTALESTG
+1553 SNVVNRTALESTG

-1590 GNVGIFSVDGGT
+1590 GNVGIFSVEDGT

-1618 GFSNPANK
+1618 GFSNPVNK

-1679 IIELGGE
+1679 IIELSGE

-1692 LDQGAVGVNHAGAV
+1692 LDQGAVGVNHAGAE

-1738 SGEGVGVYHAKD
+1738 SGEGIGVYHAKD

-1811 DTATPTPNP
+1811 DTTTPTPNP
-1820 INIQIGTTIV
+1820 TNIQIGTTIV

-1869 EGLQHLKNLRKVN
+1869 EGLQHLKNLRKVD
-1882 LVFGTEAAK
+1882 LVFGTEATK

-1937 ATQNNDDTLAKV
+1937 ATQNKDDTLAKV

-2049 VKIFGMK
+2049 VKAFGMK

-2099 NRFKFKDMGGSKE
+2099 NRFKFKDMGVSKE

-2180 RVNETTSVRPYASI
+2180 RVNETTSVRPYASL

>member
-38 LTLGNPVV
+38 LTLGNPAV

-79 LLKDANLE
+79 LLKNANLE
-87 LIQLMEQGDHVV
+87 LIQLMEQGDQVV

-169 VNASIRPTSIDK
+169 VNASIRPTAIDK
-181 EAPKVKIPEVKAPA
+181 KEPKVDIPEVKAPA
-195 EPKLNVSIK
+195 EPKLNVSIE
-204 TPAAIKEPTVNPPV
+204 TPAAIKEPTVNPPTIKV
-218 INVNLPSP
+218 DLPEP
-226 NTEPFNDFCFTCGS
+226 NTNPFNDFCFTCGTLNGTNYTDVNKTYNPNVVNDREYGNGGNHKFWS
-240 QTTRIQ
+240 GYNPNTKIFEQKSGIDNKIVNTANDWGTPQ
-246 NEGTTPNS
+246 NYEP
-254 YWKDRTYWNGM
+254 RTGALLYF
-265 KGTEENKDS
+265 NKQG
-274 KPDNSWKDSDS
+274 NAY
-285 TNENTGKRPPAIFY
+285 NPA
-299 INEVTGIQQNGEKKY
+299 QNKLGGFEAKN
-314 FGNVTIYAAGNVV
+314 FELHLAGNVSDGTHSAGTT
-327 VNGQRT
+327 NRG
-333 GAARDNK
+333 K
-340 NGTIAIH
+340 NGTIGVH
-347 TVKDNTLK
+347 TVWNGKLSNITGNLYGK
-355 HIKGHLGGRANFISI
+355 ANFISI
-370 ETWHGGKL
+370 ETWHAGKL
-378 DLTDVSVDEKGNEN
+378 EFDGVKANVQGNDN
-392 TIFYIYPSN
+392 TIFYIYPTVYGNITNTS
-401 YNLITGAA
+401 YN
-409 NSLARVNR
+409 SYKQR
-417 GGIEGELNVDIKSQR
+417 GGFIGKVDADIKSQ
-432 NTIYSVMGASGS
+432 NNAIYSVIGVSGS
-444 FAIESKGLYQ
+444 FDIDSQGKYR
-454 LEGASNIIYSGL
+454 LEGANNLVYSGL
-466 GYSANFQNLINKPV
+466 GYSPNFEKLKKTGAN
-480 TTGSY
+480 TGTIEDAY
-485 NSTIQDGRGEGF
+485 NTGLK
-497 TPSIKL
+497 PSIKL
-503 GTGELAAGEKRV
+503 TKAPE
-515 VPKSYGDDNV
+515 SYGDGNV
-525 IMFFNS
+525 IMFFNWGKDLS
-531 KTNLDNVN
+531 TTTSWSD
-539 SGYTGYG
+539 TGPG
-546 NDSNWYKSGVGIYQG
+546 QRAAWEKSGVGIYQG
-561 EIRVK
+561 EINAK
-566 ADIGEKLNIAGTDTQ
+566 AKIGEYLNLEQAENKPNASDTQ
-581 TKKGNTIENNDGT
+581 TMPGNTLY
-594 VKKTGD
+594 D
-600 NKYVEGNV
+600 NKYVENNV
-608 GIFAVS
+608 GIFARS
-614 GQRSKISPSEDLGA
+614 GQREGINPSTDLGA
-628 ALSSTNRVDF
+628 ETAVANGVNFD
-638 NKDEV
+638 NDKI

-650 IDINFGKYSKNGVMM
+650 IDIQFGKYSRNGIMM

-674 VVKSTNLHSEEIRD
+674 VAKTTNEHDIVPIMTGDIKDYVGTMGANSVSAVDSTN
-688 KTDGEVLK
+688 K
-696 TKKDSTTVP
+696 
-705 KKITNGVTGISVSG
+705 
-719 QTPNEVI
+719 
-726 KDFIGTTGLAGKISV
+726 
-741 DKNINEA
+741 A
-748 ATGTIIAYSEGTWDP
+748 ATGTIIAVADGVWDKANNSRMSASTQTTLGDGT
-763 KKNNLMSETTKN
+763 KAST
-775 ILNGKESE
+775 
-783 INIGRPVILSA
+783 INIGKNVVLSARSQTATVNVAGTPVQKEFRPV
-794 KADVTNNDELTSR
+794 
-807 PIAYVASNKGIITA
+807 AYVTKNKGIINVDGT
-821 ENETEAKGFGS
+821 TEAKGFGS

-857 TDTASQKQTYKN
+857 GDSASQKQTYKN
-869 IGGYAKGTGST
+869 IGGYAKGNGST
-880 VILTGGADINGLGA
+880 VTLTGGANINGLGA

-954 AKDNNSKIKF
+954 AKGNNSKIKF

-999 NVTVNLKKDG
+999 NVTVELKKDG

-1062 TNVNLDSATDGF
+1062 TDVNLNSATDGF

-1081 ELVTINAG
+1081 ELVTINTG
-1089 KTISGTT
+1089 KTISGTN

-1105 TTATSNADSG
+1105 TTAASNADSG

-1127 TSAAGAAGINVSYGQ
+1127 TSTAGAAGINVSYGQ

-1255 GIVLKNSKGLG
+1255 GIALKNSKGLG
-1266 DGQGGIITVSGTESS
+1266 DGQGGIITVSGTGSS

-1296 VTVNLTSDYGVETQ
+1296 VTVNLASDYGVETQ

-1356 VNINLVNSTATT
+1356 VNINLVNSTGTT

-1406 SNSGNITLGDASD
+1406 LNSGNITLGDVSD
-1419 SEKPNVG
+1419 PEKPNVG

-1493 VGVLTNGN
+1493 VGVLTNGS

-1553 SNVINRTALESTG
+1553 SNAINRTALESTG

-1608 GLATQPVITT
+1608 GMATQPVITT

-1679 IIELGGE
+1679 IIELSGE

-1692 LDQGAVGVNHAGAV
+1692 LDQGAVGVNHAGAE

-1738 SGEGVGVYHAKD
+1738 SGEGIGVYHAKD

-1811 DTATPTPNP
+1811 DTTTPTPNP
-1820 INIQIGTTIV
+1820 TNIQIGTTIV

-1869 EGLQHLKNLRKVN
+1869 EGLQHLKNLRKVD
-1882 LVFGTEAAK
+1882 LVFGTEATK

-1937 ATQNNDDTLAKV
+1937 ATQNKDDTLAKV

-2049 VKIFGMK
+2049 VKVFGMK

>member
-79 LLKDANLE
+79 LLKEANLE

-181 EAPKVKIPEVKAPA
+181 EAPEVEIPEVKAPA

-204 TPAAIKEPTVNPPV
+204 TPAAIKEPTVNPPTIKV
-218 INVNLPSP
+218 DLPEP
-226 NTEPFNDFCFTCGS
+226 NTNPFNDFCFTCGTLNGTNYTDVNKTYNPNVVNDREYGNGGNHKFWS
-240 QTTRIQ
+240 GYNPNTKIFEQKSGIDNKIVNTANDWGTPQ
-246 NEGTTPNS
+246 NYEP
-254 YWKDRTYWNGM
+254 RTGALLYF
-265 KGTEENKDS
+265 NKQG
-274 KPDNSWKDSDS
+274 NAY
-285 TNENTGKRPPAIFY
+285 NPA
-299 INEVTGIQQNGEKKY
+299 QNKLGGFEAKN
-314 FGNVTIYAAGNVV
+314 FELHLAGNVSDGTHSAGTT
-327 VNGQRT
+327 NRG
-333 GAARDNK
+333 K
-340 NGTIAIH
+340 NGTIGVH
-347 TVKDNTLK
+347 TVWNGKLSNITGNLYGK
-355 HIKGHLGGRANFISI
+355 ANFISI
-370 ETWHGGKL
+370 ETWHAGKL
-378 DLTDVSVDEKGNEN
+378 EFDGVKANVQGNDN
-392 TIFYIYPSN
+392 TIFYIYPTVYGNITNTS
-401 YNLITGAA
+401 YN
-409 NSLARVNR
+409 SYKQR
-417 GGIEGELNVDIKSQR
+417 GGFIGKVDADIKSQ
-432 NTIYSVMGASGS
+432 NNAIYSVIGVSGS
-444 FAIESKGLYQ
+444 FDIDSQGKYR
-454 LEGASNIIYSGL
+454 LEGANNLVYSGL
-466 GYSANFQNLINKPV
+466 GYSPNFQKLKK
-480 TTGSY
+480 TGA
-485 NSTIQDGRGEGF
+485 NTGTIEDAYGTGLK
-497 TPSIKL
+497 PSIKL
-503 GTGELAAGEKRV
+503 TKAPE
-515 VPKSYGDDNV
+515 SYGDGNV
-525 IMFFNS
+525 IMFFNWGKDLS
-531 KTNLDNVN
+531 TTTSWSD
-539 SGYTGYG
+539 TGPG
-546 NDSNWYKSGVGIYQG
+546 QRAAWEKSGVGIYQG
-561 EIRVK
+561 EINAK
-566 ADIGEKLNIAGTDTQ
+566 AKIGEYLNLEQAENKPNASDTQ
-581 TKKGNTIENNDGT
+581 TTPGNTLY
-594 VKKTGD
+594 D
-600 NKYVEGNV
+600 NKYVENNV
-608 GIFAVS
+608 GIFARS
-614 GQRSKISPSEDLGA
+614 GQREGINPSTDLGA
-628 ALSSTNRVDF
+628 ETAVANGVNFD
-638 NKDEV
+638 NDKI

-650 IDINFGKYSKNGVMM
+650 IDIQFGKYSRNGIMM

-674 VVKSTNLHSEEIRD
+674 VAKTTNEHDIVPIMTGDIKDYVGTMGANSVSAVDSTN
-688 KTDGEVLK
+688 K
-696 TKKDSTTVP
+696 
-705 KKITNGVTGISVSG
+705 
-719 QTPNEVI
+719 
-726 KDFIGTTGLAGKISV
+726 
-741 DKNINEA
+741 A
-748 ATGTIIAYSEGTWDP
+748 ATGTIIAVADGVWDKANNSRMSASTQTTLGDGT
-763 KKNNLMSETTKN
+763 KASR
-775 ILNGKESE
+775 
-783 INIGRPVILSA
+783 INIGKNVVLSARSQTATVNVAGTPVQKEFRPV
-794 KADVTNNDELTSR
+794 
-807 PIAYVASNKGIITA
+807 AYVAKNKGIINVDGT
-821 ENETEAKGFGS
+821 TEAKGFGS
-832 IIGYAESGGSIT
+832 IIGYAENGGKIT

-857 TDTASQKQTYKN
+857 GDSASQKQTYKN
-869 IGGYAKGTGST
+869 IGGYAKGAGST

-902 VTLDTA
+902 VTLDTT

-930 KGGTIENKDLSYEA
+930 KGGTIENKDFTYEA

-954 AKDNNSKIKF
+954 AKGNNSKIKF

-1089 KTISGTT
+1089 KTILGTT

-1186 GLATGTAVAGYGTD
+1186 GLATGTAVTGYGTD

-1205 KKVEIINTGSV
+1205 KKVEIINTGFV

-1266 DGQGGIITVSGTESS
+1266 DGQGGIITVSGTGSS

-1296 VTVNLTSDYGVETQ
+1296 VTVNLASDYGVETQ

-1356 VNINLVNSTATT
+1356 VNINLVNSTGTT

-1382 TNTGNI
+1382 TNSGNI

-1406 SNSGNITLGDASD
+1406 SNSGNITLGDATNSA
-1419 SEKPNVG
+1419 KPNVG

-1450 IYGYGV
+1450 IYGYEV

-1479 TLNGG
+1479 ILNGG

-1493 VGVLTNGN
+1493 VGVLTNGS

-1553 SNVINRTALESTG
+1553 SNVVNRTALESTG

-1618 GFSNPANK
+1618 GFSNPVNK

-1636 LDENTGKP
+1636 LDETTGKP

-1713 NKDGIIGVVALN
+1713 TKDGIIGVVALN

-1799 ERDGKAITPVYV
+1799 ERDGNAITPVYV
-1811 DTATPTPNP
+1811 DTTTPTPNP
-1820 INIQIGTTIV
+1820 TNIQIGTTIV

-1882 LVFGTEAAK
+1882 LVFGTEATK

-1905 DPYNTAITTVTSTGG
+1905 NPYNTAITTVTSTGG

-2049 VKIFGMK
+2049 VKVFGMK

-2112 NTTMLKAGVFKSIP
+2112 NTTMLKVGVFKSIP

-2180 RVNETTSVRPYASI
+2180 RVNETTSVKPYASI
-2194 KAEYGRFNDIKEK
+2194 RAEYGRFNDIKEK

>member
-15 YAKRTPGMTYTT
+15 YAKRTPGMTYTM

-169 VNASIRPTSIDK
+169 VNASIRPTAIDK
-181 EAPKVKIPEVKAPA
+181 KEPKVDIPEVKAPA

-204 TPAAIKEPTVNPPV
+204 TPAAIKEPTVNPPTIKV
-218 INVNLPSP
+218 DLPEP
-226 NTEPFNDFCFTCGS
+226 NTNPFNDFCFTCG
-240 QTTRIQ
+240 TL
-246 NEGTTPNS
+246 NGTNHT
-254 YWKDRTYWNGM
+254 D
-265 KGTEENKDS
+265 
-274 KPDNSWKDSDS
+274 
-285 TNENTGKRPPAIFY
+285 
-299 INEVTGIQQNGEKKY
+299 VTKKY
-314 FGNVTIYAAGNVV
+314 DPAVANDTGYGNGDNHIFWSGYNPNTKIFEQKSGIDNKIVNTASDWGTIKNYGPRTGALLYFNKQGNAYNPAQNKLGGFEAKNFELHLAGNVSD
-327 VNGQRT
+327 GT
-333 GAARDNK
+333 HSAGTTSGGK
-340 NGTIAIH
+340 NGTIGVH
-347 TVKDNTLK
+347 TVWNGKLSNITGNLYGK
-355 HIKGHLGGRANFISI
+355 ANFISI
-370 ETWHGGKL
+370 ETWHAGKL
-378 DLTDVSVDEKGNEN
+378 EFDGVKANVQGNDN
-392 TIFYIYPSN
+392 TIFYIYPTVYGNITNTS
-401 YNLITGAA
+401 YN
-409 NSLARVNR
+409 SYKQR
-417 GGIEGELNVDIKSQR
+417 GGFIGKVDADIKSQ
-432 NTIYSVMGASGS
+432 NNVIYSVIGVSGS
-444 FAIESKGLYQ
+444 FDIDSQGKYRF
-454 LEGASNIIYSGL
+454 EGANNLVYSGL
-466 GYSANFQNLINKPV
+466 GYSPDFQKLKKTGAN
-480 TTGSY
+480 TGTIEDAY
-485 NSTIQDGRGEGF
+485 NTGLK
-497 TPSIKL
+497 PSIKL
-503 GTGELAAGEKRV
+503 TTAPE
-515 VPKSYGDDNV
+515 SYGDGNV
-525 IMFFNS
+525 IMFFNWGKDLS
-531 KTNLDNVN
+531 TTTSWSDA
-539 SGYTGYG
+539 GTGQRTA
-546 NDSNWYKSGVGIYQG
+546 WEKSGVGIYQG
-561 EIRVK
+561 EINAK
-566 ADIGEKLNIAGTDTQ
+566 AKIGEYLNLEQAENKPNASDTQ
-581 TKKGNTIENNDGT
+581 TTPGNTLY
-594 VKKTGD
+594 D
-600 NKYVEGNV
+600 NKYVENNV
-608 GIFAVS
+608 GIFARS
-614 GQRSKISPSEDLGA
+614 GQRSGQGLEKITPSTDLGA
-628 ALSSTNRVDF
+628 ESAVANGVNFD
-638 NKDEV
+638 KDEI

-650 IDINFGKYSKNGVMM
+650 IDIQFGKYSRNGIMM

-674 VVKSTNLHSEEIRD
+674 VAKTTNEHDIVPIMTGDIKDYVGTMGANSVSAVDSTN
-688 KTDGEVLK
+688 K
-696 TKKDSTTVP
+696 
-705 KKITNGVTGISVSG
+705 
-719 QTPNEVI
+719 
-726 KDFIGTTGLAGKISV
+726 
-741 DKNINEA
+741 A
-748 ATGTIIAYSEGTWDP
+748 ATGTIIAVADGVWDKDNNSRMSASTQTALGDGT
-763 KKNNLMSETTKN
+763 KAST
-775 ILNGKESE
+775 
-783 INIGRPVILSA
+783 INIGKNVVLSARSQTATVNVAGTPVQKEFRPV
-794 KADVTNNDELTSR
+794 
-807 PIAYVASNKGIITA
+807 AYVAKNKGIINVDGT
-821 ENETEAKGFGS
+821 TEAKGFGS

-869 IGGYAKGTGST
+869 IGGYAKGAGST
-880 VILTGGADINGLGA
+880 VTLTGGADINGLGA

-954 AKDNNSKIKF
+954 AKGNDSKIKF

-1062 TNVNLDSATDGF
+1062 TDVNLDSATDGF

-1127 TSAAGAAGINVSYGQ
+1127 TSTVGAAGINVSYGQ

-1255 GIVLKNSKGLG
+1255 GIALKNSKGLG
-1266 DGQGGIITVSGTESS
+1266 DGQGGIITVSGTGSS

-1296 VTVNLTSDYGVETQ
+1296 VTVNLASDYGVETQ

-1356 VNINLVNSTATT
+1356 VNINLVNSTGTT

-1406 SNSGNITLGDASD
+1406 LNSGNITLGDASD
-1419 SEKPNVG
+1419 PEKPNVG
-1426 IYVKNSAKT
+1426 IYVKNSVKT
-1435 VTNSGDITV
+1435 VTNSGNITV

-1450 IYGYGV
+1450 IYGYEV

-1514 NNKSYGFVIK
+1514 NSKSYGFVIK

-1553 SNVINRTALESTG
+1553 SNVVNRTALESTG

-1590 GNVGIFSVDGGT
+1590 GNVGIFSVEDGT

-1618 GFSNPANK
+1618 GFSNPVNK

-1679 IIELGGE
+1679 IIELSGE

-1692 LDQGAVGVNHAGAV
+1692 LDQGAVGVNHAGAE

-1738 SGEGVGVYHAKD
+1738 SGEGIGVYHAKD

-1811 DTATPTPNP
+1811 DTTTPTPNP
-1820 INIQIGTTIV
+1820 TNIQIGTTIV

-1882 LVFGTEAAK
+1882 LVFGTEATK

-1937 ATQNNDDTLAKV
+1937 ATQNKDDTLAKV

-2049 VKIFGMK
+2049 VKAFGMK

>member
-38 LTLGNPVV
+38 LTLGNPAV

-79 LLKDANLE
+79 LLKNANLE
-87 LIQLMEQGDHVV
+87 LIQLMEQGDQVV

-218 INVNLPSP
+218 VNVNLPSP
-226 NTEPFNDFCFTCGS
+226 NTEPFNDFCFTCG
-240 QTTRIQ
+240 
-246 NEGTTPNS
+246 G
-254 YWKDRTYWNGM
+254 RTDAAGSMGNKIYWNGM
-265 KGTEENKDS
+265 TKEGVVSNVWGNSASTPETEGN
-274 KPDNSWKDSDS
+274 
-285 TNENTGKRPPAIFY
+285 RPPAIFY
-299 INEVTGIQQNGEKKY
+299 INEVTGSGKY
-314 FGNVTIYAAGNVV
+314 FGDVTIYAAGNV
-327 VNGQRT
+327 NGS

-355 HIKGHLGGRANFISI
+355 NIKGHLGGRANFISI

-378 DLTDVSVDEKGNEN
+378 DLEKVSVDEKGNEN

-401 YNLITGAA
+401 YELITGADGA
-409 NSLARVNR
+409 MAKNRR
-417 GGIEGELNVDIKSQR
+417 GGIEGKLNVDITSQR

-531 KTNLDNVN
+531 KTILENRVN
-539 SGYTGYG
+539 SGYGKYG
-546 NDSNWYKSGVGIYQG
+546 GNANWFKSGVGIYQG

-566 ADIGEKLNIAGTDTQ
+566 ADIGEKLNINGTDTQ

-614 GQRSKISPSEDLGA
+614 GQRSKISPAEDLGA
-628 ALSSTNRVDF
+628 ALSSTNGVDF

-688 KTDGEVLK
+688 KTTGAVLT
-696 TKKDSTTVP
+696 TKDNTTVP
-705 KKITNGVTGISVSG
+705 IKITNGVTGISVSG

-748 ATGTIIAYSEGTWDP
+748 AIGTIIAYSEGTWDP
-763 KKNNLMSETTKN
+763 KKNDLMSEATKN
-775 ILNGKESE
+775 ALKGEKSE
-783 INIGRPVILSA
+783 INIGRAVILSA
-794 KADVTNNDELTSR
+794 KADVTNNGELESR

-869 IGGYAKGTGST
+869 IGGYAKGAGST
-880 VILTGGADINGLGA
+880 VTLTGGADINGLGA

-954 AKDNNSKIKF
+954 AKGNDSKIKF

-1062 TNVNLDSATDGF
+1062 TDVNLDSATDGF

-1255 GIVLKNSKGLG
+1255 GIALKNSKGLG
-1266 DGQGGIITVSGTESS
+1266 DGRGGIITVSGTGTS
-1281 DIVAGTDGTGIYGED
+1281 DIVADTDGTGIYGED
-1296 VTVNLTSDYGVETQ
+1296 VTVNLASDYGVETQ

-1344 AILFEGANPVNE
+1344 AVLFEGANPVNE
-1356 VNINLVNSTATT
+1356 VNINLVNSTGTT

-1450 IYGYGV
+1450 IYGYEV

-1493 VGVLTNGN
+1493 VGVLTNGS

-1506 STADVQLG
+1506 STADIQLG
-1514 NNKSYGFVIK
+1514 NSKSYGFVIK

-1590 GNVGIFSVDGGT
+1590 GNVGIFSVEDGT

-1608 GLATQPVITT
+1608 GLATKPVITT

-1679 IIELGGE
+1679 IIELSGE

-1692 LDQGAVGVNHAGAV
+1692 LDQGAVGVNHAGAE

-1738 SGEGVGVYHAKD
+1738 SGEGIGVYHAKD

-1811 DTATPTPNP
+1811 DTTTPTPNP
-1820 INIQIGTTIV
+1820 TNIQIGTTIV

-1869 EGLQHLKNLRKVN
+1869 EGLQHLKNLRKVD

-1905 DPYNTAITTVTSTGG
+1905 NPYNTAITTVTSTGG

-1937 ATQNNDDTLAKV
+1937 ATQNKDDTLAKV

-2049 VKIFGMK
+2049 VKVFGMK
-2056 DEYKTDTA
+2056 DEYKTDTV

>member
-38 LTLGNPVV
+38 LTLGNPAV

-79 LLKDANLE
+79 LLKNANLE
-87 LIQLMEQGDHVV
+87 LIQLMEQGDQVV

-169 VNASIRPTSIDK
+169 VNASIRPTAIDK
-181 EAPKVKIPEVKAPA
+181 KEPKVDIPEVKAPA

-226 NTEPFNDFCFTCGS
+226 NTEPFNDFCFTCG
-240 QTTRIQ
+240 
-246 NEGTTPNS
+246 G
-254 YWKDRTYWNGM
+254 RTDATGSMGDKIYWNGM
-265 KGTEENKDS
+265 TKEGVVSNVWGNSTLQKENER
-274 KPDNSWKDSDS
+274 N
-285 TNENTGKRPPAIFY
+285 RPPAIFY
-299 INEVTGIQQNGEKKY
+299 INEVTGSGKY
-314 FGNVTIYAAGNVV
+314 FGDVTIYAAGNVV

-485 NSTIQDGRGEGF
+485 SSTIKDERGEGF

-566 ADIGEKLNIAGTDTQ
+566 ADIGEKLNINGTDSQ
-581 TKKGNTIENNDGT
+581 TDKGNIVYNDDGT

-614 GQRSKISPSEDLGA
+614 GQRKGIIPSEDLGA
-628 ALSSTNRVDF
+628 SSSVTNGANFDL
-638 NKDEV
+638 DPI

-674 VVKSTNLHSEEIRD
+674 VVMESTNSKNLHSEEIRD
-688 KTDGEVLK
+688 KTTGDVLL

-705 KKITNGVTGISVSG
+705 IKITNGVTGISVSG

-763 KKNNLMSETTKN
+763 KKNDLMSEATKN
-775 ILNGKESE
+775 NPDIANKPSE

-794 KADVTNNDELTSR
+794 KADVTNNGELESR

-857 TDTASQKQTYKN
+857 GDSASQKQTYKN
-869 IGGYAKGTGST
+869 IGGYAKGNGST
-880 VILTGGADINGLGA
+880 VTLTGGANINGLGA

-954 AKDNNSKIKF
+954 AKGNNSKIKF

-999 NVTVNLKKDG
+999 NVTVELKKDG

-1023 GNSGAYLNTLKTV
+1023 INPNTYLNALATV
-1036 PKFAAINNPNN
+1036 PKFAAINDNGHT
-1047 YIYDSVLMNGTLTVD
+1047 YKSVLMNGKLTVD
-1062 TNVNLDSATDGF
+1062 TDVNLNSATDGF

-1089 KTISGTT
+1089 KTISGTN

-1105 TTATSNADSG
+1105 TTAASNADSG

-1186 GLATGTAVAGYGTD
+1186 GLATGSAVAGYGTD
-1200 AGAAG
+1200 AGASG

-1255 GIVLKNSKGLG
+1255 GIALKNSKGLG
-1266 DGQGGIITVSGTESS
+1266 DGQGGIITVSGTGSS
-1281 DIVAGTDGTGIYGED
+1281 DIVTGTEGTGIYGED
-1296 VTVNLTSDYGVETQ
+1296 VTVNLASDYEVETQ

-1319 GVSEVKGAGK
+1319 GISEVKGAGK

-1344 AILFEGANPVNE
+1344 AVLFEGTNPVNE
-1356 VNINLVNSTATT
+1356 VNINLVNSTGTT

-1406 SNSGNITLGDASD
+1406 LNSGNITLGDASD

-1450 IYGYGV
+1450 IYGYEV

-1465 GDNGTGIFSQGGNV
+1465 GDNGTGIFSKGGNV

-1493 VGVLTNGN
+1493 AGVLTNGS
-1501 GQTIT
+1501 GQTII

-1514 NNKSYGFVIK
+1514 NSKSYGFVIK

-1618 GFSNPANK
+1618 GFSNPVNK

-1679 IIELGGE
+1679 IIELSGE

-1692 LDQGAVGVNHAGAV
+1692 LDQGAVGVNHAGAE

-1750 GKFDPASGSITV
+1750 GKFDPASGSIIV
-1762 SGTGSKAT
+1762 SGTGSKTT

-1811 DTATPTPNP
+1811 DTTTPTPNP
-1820 INIQIGTTIV
+1820 TNIQIGTTIV

-1937 ATQNNDDTLAKV
+1937 ATQNKDDTLAKV

-2049 VKIFGMK
+2049 VKAFGMK

>member
-38 LTLGNPVV
+38 LTLGNPAV

-79 LLKDANLE
+79 LLKNANLE
-87 LIQLMEQGDHVV
+87 LIQLMEQGDQVV

-169 VNASIRPTSIDK
+169 VNASIRPTAIDK
-181 EAPKVKIPEVKAPA
+181 KEPKVDIPEVKAPA

-226 NTEPFNDFCFTCGS
+226 NTNPFNDFCFTCG
-240 QTTRIQ
+240 
-246 NEGTTPNS
+246 G
-254 YWKDRTYWNGM
+254 RTDATGSMGNKIYWNGM
-265 KGTEENKDS
+265 TKEGVVSNVWGNSALQTETKGN
-274 KPDNSWKDSDS
+274 
-285 TNENTGKRPPAIFY
+285 RPPAIFY
-299 INEVTGIQQNGEKKY
+299 INEVTGSGKY
-314 FGNVTIYAAGNVV
+314 FGDVTIYAAGNV
-327 VNGQRT
+327 NGS
-333 GAARDNK
+333 GVGLENK

-355 HIKGHLGGRANFISI
+355 NIKGHLGGRANFISI

-401 YNLITGAA
+401 YNLITGAGGSNA
-409 NSLARVNR
+409 KNKR
-417 GGIEGELNVDIKSQR
+417 GGIEGKLNVDITSQR

-444 FAIESKGLYQ
+444 FAIESKGEYQ

-466 GYSANFQNLINKPV
+466 GYSANFQNLINKPA

-485 NSTIQDGRGEGF
+485 SSTIKDERGEGF

-515 VPKSYGDDNV
+515 VPKSYGDENV

-531 KTNLDNVN
+531 KTDLTNVN
-539 SGYTGYG
+539 SGYPPYG
-546 NDSNWYKSGVGIYQG
+546 NNSNWYQSGVGIYQG

-566 ADIGEKLNIAGTDTQ
+566 ADIGEKLNINGTDSQ
-581 TKKGNTIENNDGT
+581 TDKGNIVYNDDGT

-614 GQRSKISPSEDLGA
+614 GQRTGIKPSDDLGA
-628 ALSSTNRVDF
+628 SSGVTNGANFDS
-638 NKDEV
+638 DLI

-650 IDINFGKYSKNGVMM
+650 IDINFGKYSKNSVMM
-665 VSQNGTVLD
+665 VSKNGTVLD
-674 VVKSTNLHSEEIRD
+674 IMKSTNSHSTEIRD
-688 KTDGEVLK
+688 SSTGNIS
-696 TKKDSTTVP
+696 TKKDTTTVP
-705 KKITNGVTGISVSG
+705 VKITNGVTGITVSG

-726 KDFIGTTGLAGKISV
+726 KDFIGTAGLDGKISL
-741 DKNINEA
+741 DKNTNEA
-748 ATGTIIAYSEGTWDP
+748 ATGTIIAYSEGTWNP
-763 KKNNLMSETTKN
+763 EKNNLMSEPTKN
-775 ILNGKESE
+775 NLKDKPSE
-783 INIGRPVILSA
+783 VNIGRAVVLSA
-794 KADVTNNDELTSR
+794 KADVMNNGQLASR

-821 ENETEAKGFGS
+821 EKETEAKGFGS

-857 TDTASQKQTYKN
+857 TDPASQKQTYKN
-869 IGGYAKGTGST
+869 IGGYAKGNGST
-880 VILTGGADINGLGA
+880 VTLTGGANINGLGA

-954 AKDNNSKIKF
+954 AKGNNSKIKF

-978 AGEESDYEATVTGT
+978 AGEKSDYEATVTGT

-999 NVTVNLKKDG
+999 NVTVELKKDG

-1062 TNVNLDSATDGF
+1062 TDVNLNSATDGF

-1081 ELVTINAG
+1081 ELVTINTG
-1089 KTISGTT
+1089 KTISGTN

-1105 TTATSNADSG
+1105 TTAASNADSG

-1237 SEVTIENSHQL
+1237 SEVSIENSHQL

-1255 GIVLKNSKGLG
+1255 GIALKNSKGLG
-1266 DGQGGIITVSGTESS
+1266 DGQGGIITVSGTGSS
-1281 DIVAGTDGTGIYGED
+1281 DIVTDTEGTGIYGED
-1296 VTVNLTSDYGVETQ
+1296 VTVNLASDYEVETQ

-1319 GVSEVKGAGK
+1319 GISEVKGAGK

-1344 AILFEGANPVNE
+1344 AILFEGTNPVNE
-1356 VNINLVNSTATT
+1356 VNINLVNSTGTT

-1406 SNSGNITLGDASD
+1406 LNSGNITLGDASD

-1450 IYGYGV
+1450 IYGYEV

-1465 GDNGTGIFSQGGNV
+1465 GDNGTGIFSKGGNV

-1493 VGVLTNGN
+1493 AGVLTNGS
-1501 GQTIT
+1501 GQTII

-1514 NNKSYGFVIK
+1514 NSKSYGFVIK

-1590 GNVGIFSVDGGT
+1590 GNVGIFSVEDGT

-1636 LDENTGKP
+1636 LNETTGKP

-1679 IIELGGE
+1679 IIELSGE

-1692 LDQGAVGVNHAGAV
+1692 LDQGAVGVNHAGAE

-1762 SGTGSKAT
+1762 SGTGSKTT

-1811 DTATPTPNP
+1811 DTTTPTPNP
-1820 INIQIGTTIV
+1820 TDIQIGTTIV

-1937 ATQNNDDTLAKV
+1937 ATQNKDDTLAKV

-2049 VKIFGMK
+2049 VKAFGMK

-2166 SYGAAAKAEVSKEF
+2166 SYGAVAKAEVSKEF

>member
-38 LTLGNPVV
+38 LTLGNPAV

-79 LLKDANLE
+79 LLKNANLE
-87 LIQLMEQGDHVV
+87 LIQLMEQGDQVV

-204 TPAAIKEPTVNPPV
+204 TPAAIKEPTVNPPTIKV
-218 INVNLPSP
+218 DLPEP
-226 NTEPFNDFCFTCGS
+226 NTNPFNDFCFTCG
-240 QTTRIQ
+240 TL
-246 NEGTTPNS
+246 NGTNHT
-254 YWKDRTYWNGM
+254 D
-265 KGTEENKDS
+265 
-274 KPDNSWKDSDS
+274 
-285 TNENTGKRPPAIFY
+285 
-299 INEVTGIQQNGEKKY
+299 VTKKY
-314 FGNVTIYAAGNVV
+314 DPAVANDKGYGNGGNHKFWSGYNPNTNIFEQKSGIDNKIVNTANDWGTVKNYEPRTGALLYFNKQGNVYNPAQNKLGGFEAKNFELYLAGNVSDGTHSAGTT
-327 VNGQRT
+327 NG
-333 GAARDNK
+333 GK
-340 NGTIAIH
+340 NGTIGVH
-347 TVKDNTLK
+347 TVWNGKLSNITGNLYGK
-355 HIKGHLGGRANFISI
+355 ANFISI
-370 ETWHGGKL
+370 ETWHAGKL
-378 DLTDVSVDEKGNEN
+378 EFDGVKANVQGNDN
-392 TIFYIYPSN
+392 TIFYIYPTVYGNITSTS
-401 YNLITGAA
+401 YN
-409 NSLARVNR
+409 SYKQR
-417 GGIEGELNVDIKSQR
+417 GGFIGKVDADIKSQ
-432 NTIYSVMGASGS
+432 NNAIYSVIGVSGS
-444 FAIESKGLYQ
+444 FDIDSQGKYR
-454 LEGASNIIYSGL
+454 LEGANNLVYSGL
-466 GYSANFQNLINKPV
+466 GYSPDFQKLKKTGAN
-480 TTGSY
+480 TG
-485 NSTIQDGRGEGF
+485 TIEDPYGTGLK
-497 TPSIKL
+497 PSIKL
-503 GTGELAAGEKRV
+503 TTSPE
-515 VPKSYGDDNV
+515 SYGDGNV
-525 IMFFNS
+525 IMFFNWGKDLS
-531 KTNLDNVN
+531 TTTSWSD
-539 SGYTGYG
+539 TGTG
-546 NDSNWYKSGVGIYQG
+546 QRAAWEKSGVGIYQG
-561 EIRVK
+561 EINAK
-566 ADIGEKLNIAGTDTQ
+566 AKIGEYLNLEQAENKSNASDTQ
-581 TKKGNTIENNDGT
+581 TTPGNILY
-594 VKKTGD
+594 D
-600 NKYVEGNV
+600 NKYVENNV
-608 GIFAVS
+608 GIFARS
-614 GQRSKISPSEDLGA
+614 GQREGIKPSTDLGA
-628 ALSSTNRVDF
+628 ETAVANGVNFD
-638 NKDEV
+638 NDKI

-650 IDINFGKYSKNGVMM
+650 IDIQFGKYSRNGIMM

-674 VVKSTNLHSEEIRD
+674 VAKTTNEHDIVPIMTGDIKDYVGTMGANSVSAVDSTN
-688 KTDGEVLK
+688 K
-696 TKKDSTTVP
+696 
-705 KKITNGVTGISVSG
+705 
-719 QTPNEVI
+719 
-726 KDFIGTTGLAGKISV
+726 
-741 DKNINEA
+741 A
-748 ATGTIIAYSEGTWDP
+748 ATGTIIAVADGVWDKDNNSRMSASTQTALGDGT
-763 KKNNLMSETTKN
+763 KASR
-775 ILNGKESE
+775 
-783 INIGRPVILSA
+783 INIGKNVVLSARSQTATVNVAGTPVQKEFRPV
-794 KADVTNNDELTSR
+794 
-807 PIAYVASNKGIITA
+807 AYVAKNKGIINVDGT
-821 ENETEAKGFGS
+821 TEAKGFGS

-857 TDTASQKQTYKN
+857 GDSASQKQIYKN
-869 IGGYAKGTGST
+869 IGGYAKGAGST
-880 VILTGGADINGLGA
+880 VTLTGGAEINGLGA
-894 LANGSGAT
+894 LANGSDAT
-902 VTLDTA
+902 VTLGS
-908 SNTIKSGKEGA
+908 SNKINSGKEGA

-954 AKDNNSKIKF
+954 AKGNNSKIKF

-1062 TNVNLDSATDGF
+1062 TDVNLDSATDGF

-1127 TSAAGAAGINVSYGQ
+1127 TSTVGAAGINVSYGQ

-1255 GIVLKNSKGLG
+1255 GIALKNSKGLG
-1266 DGQGGIITVSGTESS
+1266 DGQGGIITVSGTGTS

-1296 VTVNLTSDYGVETQ
+1296 VTVNLASDYGVETQ

-1356 VNINLVNSTATT
+1356 VNINLVNSTGTT

-1406 SNSGNITLGDASD
+1406 LNSGNITLGDASD
-1419 SEKPNVG
+1419 PEKPNVG
-1426 IYVKNSAKT
+1426 IYVKNSVKT

-1493 VGVLTNGN
+1493 VGVLTNGS

-1514 NNKSYGFVIK
+1514 NSKSYGFVIK

-1553 SNVINRTALESTG
+1553 SNVVNRTALESTG

-1590 GNVGIFSVDGGT
+1590 GNVGIFSVEDGT

-1618 GFSNPANK
+1618 GFSNPVNK

-1679 IIELGGE
+1679 IIELSGE

-1692 LDQGAVGVNHAGAV
+1692 LDQGAVGVNHAGAE

-1738 SGEGVGVYHAKD
+1738 SGEGIGVYHAKD

-1811 DTATPTPNP
+1811 DTTTPTPNP
-1820 INIQIGTTIV
+1820 TNIQIGTTIV

-1869 EGLQHLKNLRKVN
+1869 EGLQHLKNLRKVD
-1882 LVFGTEAAK
+1882 LVFGTEATK

-1937 ATQNNDDTLAKV
+1937 ATQNKDDTLAKV

-2049 VKIFGMK
+2049 VKAFGMK

-2180 RVNETTSVRPYASI
+2180 RVNETTSVRPYASL

>member
-113 VGSWNSAYK
+113 VGSWNSTYK

-195 EPKLNVSIK
+195 EPKLNVSIE

-218 INVNLPSP
+218 VNVNLPSP
-226 NTEPFNDFCFTCGS
+226 NTEPFNDFCFTCG
-240 QTTRIQ
+240 
-246 NEGTTPNS
+246 G
-254 YWKDRTYWNGM
+254 RTDAAGSMGNKIYWNGM
-265 KGTEENKDS
+265 TKEGVVSNVWGNSASTPETEGN
-274 KPDNSWKDSDS
+274 
-285 TNENTGKRPPAIFY
+285 RPPAIFY
-299 INEVTGIQQNGEKKY
+299 INEVTGSGKY
-314 FGNVTIYAAGNVV
+314 FGDVTIYAAGNV
-327 VNGQRT
+327 NGS

-355 HIKGHLGGRANFISI
+355 NIKGHLGGRANFISI

-378 DLTDVSVDEKGNEN
+378 DLEKVSVDEKGNEN

-401 YNLITGAA
+401 YELITGADGA
-409 NSLARVNR
+409 MAKNRR
-417 GGIEGELNVDIKSQR
+417 GGIEGKLNVDITSQR

-531 KTNLDNVN
+531 KTILENRVN
-539 SGYTGYG
+539 SGYGKYG
-546 NDSNWYKSGVGIYQG
+546 GNANWFKSGVGIYQG

-566 ADIGEKLNIAGTDTQ
+566 ADIGEKLNINGTDTQ

-614 GQRSKISPSEDLGA
+614 GQRSKISPAEDLGA
-628 ALSSTNRVDF
+628 ALSSTNGVDF

-688 KTDGEVLK
+688 RTTGAVLT
-696 TKKDSTTVP
+696 TKDNTTVP
-705 KKITNGVTGISVSG
+705 IKITNGVTGISVSG

-763 KKNNLMSETTKN
+763 KKNDLMSEATKN
-775 ILNGKESE
+775 ALKGEKSE

-794 KADVTNNDELTSR
+794 KADVTNNGELESR

-857 TDTASQKQTYKN
+857 GDSASQKQTYKN
-869 IGGYAKGTGST
+869 IGGYAKGAGST

-902 VTLDTA
+902 VTLDTT

-930 KGGTIENKDLSYEA
+930 KGGTIENKDFTYEA

-954 AKDNNSKIKF
+954 AKGNNSKIKF

-1036 PKFAAINNPNN
+1036 PKFATINNPNN

-1089 KTISGTT
+1089 KTILGTT

-1127 TSAAGAAGINVSYGQ
+1127 TSTAGAAGINVSYGQ

-1266 DGQGGIITVSGTESS
+1266 DGQGGIITVSGTGTS

-1296 VTVNLTSDYGVETQ
+1296 VTVNLASDYGVETQ

-1406 SNSGNITLGDASD
+1406 LNSGNITLGDASD

-1435 VTNSGDITV
+1435 TTNSGDITV
-1444 GKNSIG
+1444 GKNSVG

-1456 TGNGGNITV
+1456 TENGGNITV

-1618 GFSNPANK
+1618 GFSNSVNK

-1636 LDENTGKP
+1636 LDETTGKP

-1664 GMYAAGPGSTADNYG
+1664 GMYAAGSGSTADNYG

-1713 NKDGIIGVVALN
+1713 TKDGIIGVVALN

-1811 DTATPTPNP
+1811 DTTTPTPNP
-1820 INIQIGTTIV
+1820 TNIQIGTTIV

-1882 LVFGTEAAK
+1882 LVFGTEATK

-1905 DPYNTAITTVTSTGG
+1905 NPYNTAITTVTNMGS

-2049 VKIFGMK
+2049 VKVFGMK

-2299 RVGFTLNAGYDTK
+2299 RVGFTMNAGYDTK

>member
-38 LTLGNPVV
+38 LTLGNPAV

-79 LLKDANLE
+79 LLKNANLE
-87 LIQLMEQGDHVV
+87 LIQLMEQGDQVV

-136 NGNPYSKYK
+136 KGNPYSKYK

-226 NTEPFNDFCFTCGS
+226 NTEPFNDFCFTCGGKKDS
-240 QTTRIQ
+240 SGS
-246 NEGTTPNS
+246 EGG
-254 YWKDRTYWNGM
+254 KIYWNGM
-265 KGTEENKDS
+265 TKEGVVSNVWG
-274 KPDNSWKDSDS
+274 NSAS
-285 TNENTGKRPPAIFY
+285 TPEKEGERPPAIFY
-299 INEVTGIQQNGEKKY
+299 INEVTGSGKY
-314 FGNVTIYAAGNVV
+314 FGDVTIYAAGNVV

-333 GAARDNK
+333 GAALQNK

-355 HIKGHLGGRANFISI
+355 EIVGHLGGRANFISI

-378 DLTDVSVDEKGNEN
+378 DLKKVSVDEKGNEN

-401 YNLITGAA
+401 YELITGAA

-417 GGIEGELNVDIKSQR
+417 GGIEGELNVDITSQR

-539 SGYTGYG
+539 SGYAPYG
-546 NDSNWYKSGVGIYQG
+546 NNPNWYQSGVGIYQG

-566 ADIGEKLNIAGTDTQ
+566 ADIGEKLNIDGTDTQ

-614 GQRSKISPSEDLGA
+614 GQRTGIKPSDDLGA
-628 ALSSTNRVDF
+628 SLGVTNGANFDL
-638 NKDEV
+638 DPI

-674 VVKSTNLHSEEIRD
+674 VVMESTNSKNLHSEEIRD
-688 KTDGEVLK
+688 KTTGAVLL

-705 KKITNGVTGISVSG
+705 IKITNGVTGISVSG

-748 ATGTIIAYSEGTWDP
+748 AMGTIIAYSEGTWDP
-763 KKNNLMSETTKN
+763 KKNDLMSETTKN
-775 ILNGKESE
+775 VLKGEKSK
-783 INIGRPVILSA
+783 INIGRAVILSA

-807 PIAYVASNKGIITA
+807 PIAYVASNKGIINA

-844 ATGKVTAVDAWVA
+844 AIGKVTAVDAWVA
-857 TDTASQKQTYKN
+857 TDPASQKQTYKN
-869 IGGYAKGTGST
+869 IGGYAKGNGST
-880 VILTGGADINGLGA
+880 VTLTGGANINGLGA

-954 AKDNNSKIKF
+954 AKGNNSKIKF

-999 NVTVNLKKDG
+999 NVTVELKKDG

-1062 TNVNLDSATDGF
+1062 TDVNLNSATDGF

-1089 KTISGTT
+1089 KTISGTN

-1127 TSAAGAAGINVSYGQ
+1127 TSTAGAAGINVSYGQ

-1255 GIVLKNSKGLG
+1255 GIALKNSKGLG
-1266 DGQGGIITVSGTESS
+1266 DGQGGIITVSGTGTS

-1296 VTVNLTSDYGVETQ
+1296 VTVNLASDYGVETQ

-1406 SNSGNITLGDASD
+1406 LNSGNITLGDASD

-1450 IYGYGV
+1450 IYGYEV

-1493 VGVLTNGN
+1493 VGVFTNGN

-1553 SNVINRTALESTG
+1553 SNVVNRTALESTG

-1590 GNVGIFSVDGGT
+1590 GNVGIFSVEDGT

-1618 GFSNPANK
+1618 GFSNPVNK

-1679 IIELGGE
+1679 IIELSGE

-1692 LDQGAVGVNHAGAV
+1692 LDQGAVGVNHAGAE

-1738 SGEGVGVYHAKD
+1738 SGEGIGVYHAKD

-1820 INIQIGTTIV
+1820 TNIQIGTTIV

-1905 DPYNTAITTVTSTGG
+1905 APYNTAITTVTSTGG

-1937 ATQNNDDTLAKV
+1937 ATQNKDDTLAKV

-2049 VKIFGMK
+2049 VKAFGMK

-2234 KHFAKKATFVTTVSL
+2234 KHFAKKATFITTVSL

-2299 RVGFTLNAGYDTK
+2299 RIGFTLNAGYDTK

>member
-38 LTLGNPVV
+38 LTLGNPAV

-79 LLKDANLE
+79 LLKNANLE
-87 LIQLMEQGDHVV
+87 LIQLMEQGDQVV

-218 INVNLPSP
+218 VNVNLPSP
-226 NTEPFNDFCFTCGS
+226 NTEPFNDFCFTCG
-240 QTTRIQ
+240 
-246 NEGTTPNS
+246 G
-254 YWKDRTYWNGM
+254 RTDAAGSMGNKIYWNGM
-265 KGTEENKDS
+265 TKEGVVSNVWGNSASTPETEGN
-274 KPDNSWKDSDS
+274 
-285 TNENTGKRPPAIFY
+285 RPPAIFY
-299 INEVTGIQQNGEKKY
+299 INEVTGSGKY
-314 FGNVTIYAAGNVV
+314 FGDVTIYAAGNV
-327 VNGQRT
+327 NGS

-355 HIKGHLGGRANFISI
+355 NIKGHLGGRANFISI

-378 DLTDVSVDEKGNEN
+378 DLEKVSVDEKGNEN

-401 YNLITGAA
+401 YELITGADGA
-409 NSLARVNR
+409 MAKNRR
-417 GGIEGELNVDIKSQR
+417 GGIEGKLNVDITSQR

-531 KTNLDNVN
+531 KTILENRVN
-539 SGYTGYG
+539 SGYGKYG
-546 NDSNWYKSGVGIYQG
+546 GNANWFKSGVGIYQG

-566 ADIGEKLNIAGTDTQ
+566 ADIGEKLNINGTDTQ

-614 GQRSKISPSEDLGA
+614 GQRSKISPAEDLGA
-628 ALSSTNRVDF
+628 ALSSTNGVDF

-688 KTDGEVLK
+688 KTTGAVLT
-696 TKKDSTTVP
+696 TKDNTTVP
-705 KKITNGVTGISVSG
+705 IKITNGVTGISVSG

-748 ATGTIIAYSEGTWDP
+748 AIGTIIAYSEGTWDP
-763 KKNNLMSETTKN
+763 KKNDLMSEATKN
-775 ILNGKESE
+775 ALKGEKSE
-783 INIGRPVILSA
+783 INIGRAVILSA
-794 KADVTNNDELTSR
+794 KADVTNNGELESR

-869 IGGYAKGTGST
+869 IGGYAKGAGST
-880 VILTGGADINGLGA
+880 VTLTGGADINGLGA

-954 AKDNNSKIKF
+954 AKGNDSKIKF

-1062 TNVNLDSATDGF
+1062 TDVNLDSATDGF

-1255 GIVLKNSKGLG
+1255 GIALKNSKGLG
-1266 DGQGGIITVSGTESS
+1266 DGRGGIITVSGTGTS
-1281 DIVAGTDGTGIYGED
+1281 DIVADTDGTGIYGED
-1296 VTVNLTSDYGVETQ
+1296 VTVNLASDYGVETQ

-1344 AILFEGANPVNE
+1344 AVLFEGANPVNE
-1356 VNINLVNSTATT
+1356 VNINLVNSTGTT

-1450 IYGYGV
+1450 IYGYEV

-1493 VGVLTNGN
+1493 VGVLTNGS

-1506 STADVQLG
+1506 STADIQLG
-1514 NNKSYGFVIK
+1514 NSKSYGFVIK

-1590 GNVGIFSVDGGT
+1590 GNVGIFSVEDGT

-1608 GLATQPVITT
+1608 GLATKPVITT

-1679 IIELGGE
+1679 IIELSGE

-1692 LDQGAVGVNHAGAV
+1692 LDQGAVGVNHAGAE

-1738 SGEGVGVYHAKD
+1738 SGEGIGVYHAKD

-1811 DTATPTPNP
+1811 DTTTPTPNP
-1820 INIQIGTTIV
+1820 TNIQIGTTIV

-1869 EGLQHLKNLRKVN
+1869 EGLQHLKNLRKVD

-1905 DPYNTAITTVTSTGG
+1905 NPYNTAITTVTSTGG

-1937 ATQNNDDTLAKV
+1937 ATQNKDDTLAKV

-2035 LRKEWDNKSKRSNK
+2035 LRKE
-2049 VKIFGMK
+2049 
-2056 DEYKTDTA
+2056 
-2064 GIIDYK
+2064 
-2070 ANSYGVAYVHEK
+2070 
-2082 EDVRL
+2082 
-2087 GDTYGW
+2087 
-2093 YAGVIQ
+2093 
-2099 NRFKFKDMGGSKE
+2099 
-2112 NTTMLKAGVFKSIP
+2112 
-2126 FDYNNS
+2126 
-2132 LNVTVS
+2132 
-2138 AEGYVARSEMDR
+2138 
-2150 KFWIVD
+2150 
-2156 EVFGAKSTYN
+2156 
-2166 SYGAAAKAEVSKEF
+2166 
-2180 RVNETTSVRPYASI
+2180 
-2194 KAEYGRFNDIKEK
+2194 
-2207 TGEMR
+2207 
-2212 LDVEGNDY
+2212 
-2220 YSVKP
+2220 
-2225 EAGVEVKYK
+2225 
-2234 KHFAKKATFVTTVSL
+2234 
-2249 GYENELGKVAD
+2249 
-2260 VNNRARVAFTEA
+2260 
-2272 DWFKMRSEKDNRRGN
+2272 
-2287 FKADINIGIENQ
+2287 
-2299 RVGFTLNAGYDTK
+2299 
-2312 GQNIRGGIGIRVIY
+2312 

>member
-38 LTLGNPVV
+38 LTLGNPAV

-79 LLKDANLE
+79 LLKNANLE
-87 LIQLMEQGDHVV
+87 LIQLMEQGDQVV

-169 VNASIRPTSIDK
+169 VNASIRPTAIDK
-181 EAPKVKIPEVKAPA
+181 KEPKVDIPEVKAPA

-226 NTEPFNDFCFTCGS
+226 NTNPFNDFCFTCG
-240 QTTRIQ
+240 
-246 NEGTTPNS
+246 G
-254 YWKDRTYWNGM
+254 RTDATGSMGNKIYWNGM
-265 KGTEENKDS
+265 TKEGVVSNVWGNSALQTETKGN
-274 KPDNSWKDSDS
+274 
-285 TNENTGKRPPAIFY
+285 RPPAIFY
-299 INEVTGIQQNGEKKY
+299 INEVTGSGKY
-314 FGNVTIYAAGNVV
+314 FGDVTIYAAGNV
-327 VNGQRT
+327 NGS
-333 GAARDNK
+333 GVGLENK

-355 HIKGHLGGRANFISI
+355 NIKGHLGGRANFISI

-401 YNLITGAA
+401 YNLITGAGGSNA
-409 NSLARVNR
+409 KNKR
-417 GGIEGELNVDIKSQR
+417 GGIEGKLNVDITSQR

-444 FAIESKGLYQ
+444 FAIESKGEYQ

-466 GYSANFQNLINKPV
+466 GYSANFQNLINKPA

-485 NSTIQDGRGEGF
+485 SSTIKDERGEGF

-515 VPKSYGDDNV
+515 VPKSYGDENV

-531 KTNLDNVN
+531 KTDLTNVN
-539 SGYTGYG
+539 SGYPPYG
-546 NDSNWYKSGVGIYQG
+546 NNSNWYQSGVGIYQG

-566 ADIGEKLNIAGTDTQ
+566 ADIGEKLNINGTDSQ
-581 TKKGNTIENNDGT
+581 TDKGNVVYNDDGT

-614 GQRSKISPSEDLGA
+614 GQRTGIKPSDDLGA
-628 ALSSTNRVDF
+628 SSGVTNGANFDS
-638 NKDEV
+638 DLI

-650 IDINFGKYSKNGVMM
+650 IDINFGKYSKNSVMM
-665 VSQNGTVLD
+665 VSKNGTVLD
-674 VVKSTNLHSEEIRD
+674 IMKSTNSHSTEIRD
-688 KTDGEVLK
+688 SSTGNIS
-696 TKKDSTTVP
+696 TKKDTTTVP
-705 KKITNGVTGISVSG
+705 VKITNGVTGITVSG

-726 KDFIGTTGLAGKISV
+726 KDFIGTAGLDGKISL
-741 DKNINEA
+741 DKNTNEA
-748 ATGTIIAYSEGTWDP
+748 ATGTIIAYSEGTWNP
-763 KKNNLMSETTKN
+763 EKNNLMSEPTKN
-775 ILNGKESE
+775 NLKDKPSE
-783 INIGRPVILSA
+783 VNIGRAVVLSA
-794 KADVTNNDELTSR
+794 KADVMNNGQLASR

-821 ENETEAKGFGS
+821 EKETEAKGFGS

-857 TDTASQKQTYKN
+857 TDPASQKQTYKN
-869 IGGYAKGTGST
+869 IGGYAKGNGST
-880 VILTGGADINGLGA
+880 VTLTGGADINGLGA

-954 AKDNNSKIKF
+954 AKGNNSKIKF

-999 NVTVNLKKDG
+999 NVTVELKKDG

-1062 TNVNLDSATDGF
+1062 TDVNLNSATDGF

-1089 KTISGTT
+1089 KTISGTN

-1105 TTATSNADSG
+1105 TTAASNADSG

-1186 GLATGTAVAGYGTD
+1186 GLATGSAVAGYGTD
-1200 AGAAG
+1200 AGASG

-1255 GIVLKNSKGLG
+1255 GIALKNSKGLG
-1266 DGQGGIITVSGTESS
+1266 DGQGGIITVSGTGSS
-1281 DIVAGTDGTGIYGED
+1281 DIVTGTDGTGIYGED
-1296 VTVNLTSDYGVETQ
+1296 VTVNLASDYGVETQ

-1319 GVSEVKGAGK
+1319 GISEVKGAGK

-1344 AILFEGANPVNE
+1344 AVLFEGTNPVNE
-1356 VNINLVNSTATT
+1356 VNINLVNSTGTT

-1394 SEIGIIA
+1394 SEIGIIV

-1406 SNSGNITLGDASD
+1406 LNSGNITLGDASD

-1450 IYGYGV
+1450 IYGYEV

-1465 GDNGTGIFSQGGNV
+1465 GDNGTGIFSKGGNV

-1493 VGVLTNGN
+1493 AGVLTNGS

-1514 NNKSYGFVIK
+1514 NSKSYGFVIK

-1590 GNVGIFSVDGGT
+1590 GNVGIFSVEDGT

-1679 IIELGGE
+1679 IIELSGE

-1692 LDQGAVGVNHAGAV
+1692 LDQGAVGVNHAGAE

-1738 SGEGVGVYHAKD
+1738 SGEGIGVYHAKD

-1811 DTATPTPNP
+1811 DTTTPTPNP
-1820 INIQIGTTIV
+1820 TNIQIGTTIV

-1869 EGLQHLKNLRKVN
+1869 EGLQHLKNLRKVD
-1882 LVFGTEAAK
+1882 LVFGTEATK

-1937 ATQNNDDTLAKV
+1937 ATQNKDDTLAKV

-2049 VKIFGMK
+2049 VKAFGMK

>member
-38 LTLGNPVV
+38 LTLGNPAV

-79 LLKDANLE
+79 LLKNANLE
-87 LIQLMEQGDHVV
+87 LIQLMEQGDQVV

-218 INVNLPSP
+218 VNVNLPSP
-226 NTEPFNDFCFTCGS
+226 NTEPFNDFCFTCG
-240 QTTRIQ
+240 
-246 NEGTTPNS
+246 G
-254 YWKDRTYWNGM
+254 RTDAAGSMGNKIYWNGM
-265 KGTEENKDS
+265 TKEGVVSNVWG
-274 KPDNSWKDSDS
+274 NSDS
-285 TNENTGKRPPAIFY
+285 TPETEGNRPPAIFY
-299 INEVTGIQQNGEKKY
+299 INEVTGSGKY
-314 FGNVTIYAAGNVV
+314 FGDVTIYAAGNV
-327 VNGQRT
+327 NGS

-355 HIKGHLGGRANFISI
+355 NIKGRLGGRANFISI

-378 DLTDVSVDEKGNEN
+378 DLEKVSVDEKGNEN

-401 YNLITGAA
+401 YELITGADGA
-409 NSLARVNR
+409 MAKNRR
-417 GGIEGELNVDIKSQR
+417 GGIEGKLNVDITSQR

-531 KTNLDNVN
+531 KTILENRVN
-539 SGYTGYG
+539 SGYGKYG
-546 NDSNWYKSGVGIYQG
+546 GNTNWFKSGVGIYQG

-566 ADIGEKLNIAGTDTQ
+566 ADIGEKLNINGTDTQ

-614 GQRSKISPSEDLGA
+614 GQRSKISPAEDLGA
-628 ALSSTNRVDF
+628 ALSSTNGVDF

-688 KTDGEVLK
+688 KTTGAVLT
-696 TKKDSTTVP
+696 TKDNTTVP
-705 KKITNGVTGISVSG
+705 IKITNGVTGISVSG

-748 ATGTIIAYSEGTWDP
+748 AIGTIIAYSEGTWDP
-763 KKNNLMSETTKN
+763 KKNDLMSEATKN
-775 ILNGKESE
+775 ALKGEKSE
-783 INIGRPVILSA
+783 INIGRAVILSA
-794 KADVTNNDELTSR
+794 KADVTNNGELESR

-857 TDTASQKQTYKN
+857 GDSASQKQTYKN
-869 IGGYAKGTGST
+869 IGGYAKGAGSKVT
-880 VILTGGADINGLGA
+880 FKGGADINGLGA

-954 AKDNNSKIKF
+954 AKGNNSKIKF

-1062 TNVNLDSATDGF
+1062 TDVNLDSATDGF

-1170 GTINVTGAG
+1170 GIINVTGAG

-1229 NNKAGTPK
+1229 NNKAGIPK

-1255 GIVLKNSKGLG
+1255 GIALKNSKGLG
-1266 DGQGGIITVSGTESS
+1266 DGQGGIITVSGTGSS

-1296 VTVNLTSDYGVETQ
+1296 VTVNLASDYGVETQ

-1450 IYGYGV
+1450 IYGYEV

-1493 VGVLTNGN
+1493 VGVLTNGS

-1506 STADVQLG
+1506 STADIQLG
-1514 NNKSYGFVIK
+1514 NSKSYGFVIK

-1618 GFSNPANK
+1618 GFSNPVNK

-1679 IIELGGE
+1679 IIELSGE

-1692 LDQGAVGVNHAGAV
+1692 LDQGAVGVNHAGAE

-1738 SGEGVGVYHAKD
+1738 SGEGIGVYHAKD

-1811 DTATPTPNP
+1811 DTTTPTPNP
-1820 INIQIGTTIV
+1820 TNIQIGTTIV

-1836 AQANETS
+1836 AQSNETS

-1882 LVFGTEAAK
+1882 LVFGTEATK

-1937 ATQNNDDTLAKV
+1937 ATQNKDDTLAKV

-2049 VKIFGMK
+2049 VKAFGMK

-2166 SYGAAAKAEVSKEF
+2166 SYGVAAKAEVSKEF
-2180 RVNETTSVRPYASI
+2180 RVNETTSIRPYASI

>member
-38 LTLGNPVV
+38 LTLGNPAV

-79 LLKDANLE
+79 LLKNANLE
-87 LIQLMEQGDHVV
+87 LIQLMEQGDQVV

-169 VNASIRPTSIDK
+169 VNASIRPTAIDK
-181 EAPKVKIPEVKAPA
+181 KEPKVDIPEVKAPA
-195 EPKLNVSIK
+195 EPKLNVSIE
-204 TPAAIKEPTVNPPV
+204 TPAAIKEPTVNPPTIKV
-218 INVNLPSP
+218 DLPEP
-226 NTEPFNDFCFTCGS
+226 NTNPFNDFCFTCGTLNGTNYTDVNKTYNPNVVNDREYGNGGNHKFWS
-240 QTTRIQ
+240 GYNPNTKIFEQKSGIDNKIVNTANDWGTPQ
-246 NEGTTPNS
+246 NYEP
-254 YWKDRTYWNGM
+254 RTGALLYF
-265 KGTEENKDS
+265 NKQG
-274 KPDNSWKDSDS
+274 NAY
-285 TNENTGKRPPAIFY
+285 NPA
-299 INEVTGIQQNGEKKY
+299 QNKLGGFEAKN
-314 FGNVTIYAAGNVV
+314 FELHLAGNVSDGTHSAGTT
-327 VNGQRT
+327 NRG
-333 GAARDNK
+333 K
-340 NGTIAIH
+340 NGTIGVH
-347 TVKDNTLK
+347 TVWNGKLSNITGNLYGK
-355 HIKGHLGGRANFISI
+355 ANFISI
-370 ETWHGGKL
+370 ETWHAGKL
-378 DLTDVSVDEKGNEN
+378 EFDGVKANVQGNDN
-392 TIFYIYPSN
+392 TIFYIYPTVYGNITNTS
-401 YNLITGAA
+401 YN
-409 NSLARVNR
+409 SYKQR
-417 GGIEGELNVDIKSQR
+417 GGFIGKVDADIKSQ
-432 NTIYSVMGASGS
+432 NNAIYSVIGVSGS
-444 FAIESKGLYQ
+444 FDIDSQGKYR
-454 LEGASNIIYSGL
+454 LEGANNLVYSGL
-466 GYSANFQNLINKPV
+466 GYSPNFEKLKKTGAN
-480 TTGSY
+480 TGTIEDAY
-485 NSTIQDGRGEGF
+485 NTGLK
-497 TPSIKL
+497 PSIKL
-503 GTGELAAGEKRV
+503 TKAPE
-515 VPKSYGDDNV
+515 SYGDGNV
-525 IMFFNS
+525 IMFFNWGKDLS
-531 KTNLDNVN
+531 TTTSWSD
-539 SGYTGYG
+539 TGPG
-546 NDSNWYKSGVGIYQG
+546 QRAAWEKSGVGIYQG
-561 EIRVK
+561 EINAK
-566 ADIGEKLNIAGTDTQ
+566 AKIGEYLNLEQAENKPNASDTQ
-581 TKKGNTIENNDGT
+581 TMPGNTLY
-594 VKKTGD
+594 D
-600 NKYVEGNV
+600 NKYVENNV
-608 GIFAVS
+608 GIFARS
-614 GQRSKISPSEDLGA
+614 GQREGINPSTDLGA
-628 ALSSTNRVDF
+628 ETAVANGVNFD
-638 NKDEV
+638 NDKI

-650 IDINFGKYSKNGVMM
+650 IDIQFGKYSRNGIMM

-674 VVKSTNLHSEEIRD
+674 VAKTTNEHDIVPIMTGDIKDYVGTMGANSVSAVDSTN
-688 KTDGEVLK
+688 K
-696 TKKDSTTVP
+696 
-705 KKITNGVTGISVSG
+705 
-719 QTPNEVI
+719 
-726 KDFIGTTGLAGKISV
+726 
-741 DKNINEA
+741 A
-748 ATGTIIAYSEGTWDP
+748 ATGTIIAVADGVWDKDNNSRMSASTQTALGDGT
-763 KKNNLMSETTKN
+763 KAST
-775 ILNGKESE
+775 
-783 INIGRPVILSA
+783 INIGKNVVLSARSQTATVNVAGTPVQKEFRPV
-794 KADVTNNDELTSR
+794 
-807 PIAYVASNKGIITA
+807 AYVTKNKGIINVDGT
-821 ENETEAKGFGS
+821 TEAKGFGS

-857 TDTASQKQTYKN
+857 GDSASQKQTYKN
-869 IGGYAKGTGST
+869 IGGYAKGNGST
-880 VILTGGADINGLGA
+880 VTLTGGANINGLGA
-894 LANGSGAT
+894 LSNGSGAT

-954 AKDNNSKIKF
+954 AKGNNSKIKF

-999 NVTVNLKKDG
+999 NVTVELKKDG

-1062 TNVNLDSATDGF
+1062 TDVNLNSATDGF

-1081 ELVTINAG
+1081 ELVTINTG
-1089 KTISGTT
+1089 KTISGTN

-1105 TTATSNADSG
+1105 TTAASNADSG

-1255 GIVLKNSKGLG
+1255 GIALKNSKGLG
-1266 DGQGGIITVSGTESS
+1266 DGQGGIITVSGTGSS
-1281 DIVAGTDGTGIYGED
+1281 DIVTGTEGTGIYGED
-1296 VTVNLTSDYGVETQ
+1296 VTVNLASDYEVETQ

-1319 GVSEVKGAGK
+1319 GISEVKGAGK

-1344 AILFEGANPVNE
+1344 AVLFEGTNPVNE
-1356 VNINLVNSTATT
+1356 VNINLVNSTGTT

-1406 SNSGNITLGDASD
+1406 LNSGNITLGDASD

-1450 IYGYGV
+1450 IYGYEV

-1465 GDNGTGIFSQGGNV
+1465 GDNGTGIFSKGGNV

-1493 VGVLTNGN
+1493 AGVLTNGS
-1501 GQTIT
+1501 GQTII

-1514 NNKSYGFVIK
+1514 NSKSYGFVIK

-1590 GNVGIFSVDGGT
+1590 GNVGIFSVEDGT

-1636 LDENTGKP
+1636 LNETTGKP

-1679 IIELGGE
+1679 IIELSGE

-1692 LDQGAVGVNHAGAV
+1692 LDQGAVGVNHAGAE

-1762 SGTGSKAT
+1762 SGTGSKTT

-1811 DTATPTPNP
+1811 DTTTPTPNP
-1820 INIQIGTTIV
+1820 TDIQIGTTIV

-1937 ATQNNDDTLAKV
+1937 ATQNKDDTLAKV

-2049 VKIFGMK
+2049 VKAFGMK

-2166 SYGAAAKAEVSKEF
+2166 SYGAAAKAGVSKEF

-2234 KHFAKKATFVTTVSL
+2234 KHFAKKATFVTSVSL

>member
-38 LTLGNPVV
+38 LTLGNPAV

-79 LLKDANLE
+79 LLKNANLE
-87 LIQLMEQGDHVV
+87 LIQLMEQGDQVV

-204 TPAAIKEPTVNPPV
+204 TPAAIKEPTVNPPTIKV
-218 INVNLPSP
+218 DLPEP
-226 NTEPFNDFCFTCGS
+226 NTNPFNDFCFTCG
-240 QTTRIQ
+240 TL
-246 NEGTTPNS
+246 NGTNHT
-254 YWKDRTYWNGM
+254 D
-265 KGTEENKDS
+265 
-274 KPDNSWKDSDS
+274 
-285 TNENTGKRPPAIFY
+285 
-299 INEVTGIQQNGEKKY
+299 VTKKY
-314 FGNVTIYAAGNVV
+314 DPAVANDKGYGNGGNHKFWSGYNPNTNIFEQKSGIDNKIVNTANDWGTVKNYEPRTGALLYFNKQGNVYNPAQNKLGGFEAKNFELYLAGNVSDGTHSAGTT
-327 VNGQRT
+327 NG
-333 GAARDNK
+333 GK
-340 NGTIAIH
+340 NGTIGVH
-347 TVKDNTLK
+347 TVWNGKLSNITGNLYGK
-355 HIKGHLGGRANFISI
+355 ANFISI
-370 ETWHGGKL
+370 ETWHAGKL
-378 DLTDVSVDEKGNEN
+378 EFDGVKANVQGNDN
-392 TIFYIYPSN
+392 TIFYIYPTVYGNITSTS
-401 YNLITGAA
+401 YN
-409 NSLARVNR
+409 SYKQR
-417 GGIEGELNVDIKSQR
+417 GGFIGKVDADIKSQ
-432 NTIYSVMGASGS
+432 NNAIYSVIGVSGS
-444 FAIESKGLYQ
+444 FDIDSQGKYR
-454 LEGASNIIYSGL
+454 LEGANNLVYSGL
-466 GYSANFQNLINKPV
+466 GYSPDFQKLKKTGAN
-480 TTGSY
+480 TG
-485 NSTIQDGRGEGF
+485 TIEDPYGTGLK
-497 TPSIKL
+497 PSIKL
-503 GTGELAAGEKRV
+503 TTSPE
-515 VPKSYGDDNV
+515 SYGDGNV
-525 IMFFNS
+525 IMFFNWGKDLS
-531 KTNLDNVN
+531 TTTSWSD
-539 SGYTGYG
+539 TGTG
-546 NDSNWYKSGVGIYQG
+546 QRAAWEKSGVGIYQG
-561 EIRVK
+561 EINAK
-566 ADIGEKLNIAGTDTQ
+566 AKIGEYLNLEQAENKSNASDTQ
-581 TKKGNTIENNDGT
+581 TTPGNILY
-594 VKKTGD
+594 D
-600 NKYVEGNV
+600 NKYVENNV
-608 GIFAVS
+608 GIFARS
-614 GQRSKISPSEDLGA
+614 GQREGIKPSTDLGA
-628 ALSSTNRVDF
+628 ETAVANGVNFD
-638 NKDEV
+638 NDKI

-650 IDINFGKYSKNGVMM
+650 IDIQFGKYSRNGIMM

-674 VVKSTNLHSEEIRD
+674 VAKTTNEHDIVPIMTGDIKDYVGTMGANSVSAVDSTN
-688 KTDGEVLK
+688 K
-696 TKKDSTTVP
+696 
-705 KKITNGVTGISVSG
+705 
-719 QTPNEVI
+719 
-726 KDFIGTTGLAGKISV
+726 
-741 DKNINEA
+741 A
-748 ATGTIIAYSEGTWDP
+748 ATGTIIAVADGVWDKDNNSRMSASTQTALGDGT
-763 KKNNLMSETTKN
+763 KASR
-775 ILNGKESE
+775 
-783 INIGRPVILSA
+783 INIGKNVVLSARSQTATVNVAGTPVQKEFRPV
-794 KADVTNNDELTSR
+794 
-807 PIAYVASNKGIITA
+807 AYVAKNKGIINVDGT
-821 ENETEAKGFGS
+821 TEAKGFGS

-880 VILTGGADINGLGA
+880 VTLTGGADINGLGA

-954 AKDNNSKIKF
+954 AKGNNSKIKF

-1062 TNVNLDSATDGF
+1062 TDVNLDSATDGF

-1105 TTATSNADSG
+1105 TTAASNADSG

-1127 TSAAGAAGINVSYGQ
+1127 TSTAGAAGINVSYGQ

-1170 GTINVTGAG
+1170 GIINVTGAG

-1255 GIVLKNSKGLG
+1255 GIALKNSKGLG
-1266 DGQGGIITVSGTESS
+1266 DGQGGIITVSETGTS

-1296 VTVNLTSDYGVETQ
+1296 VTVNLASDYGVETQ

-1356 VNINLVNSTATT
+1356 VNINLVNSTGTT

-1406 SNSGNITLGDASD
+1406 LNSGNITLGDASD

-1493 VGVLTNGN
+1493 VGVLTNGS

-1514 NNKSYGFVIK
+1514 NSKSYGFVIK

-1553 SNVINRTALESTG
+1553 SNVVNRTALESTG

-1590 GNVGIFSVDGGT
+1590 GNVGIFSVEDGT

-1618 GFSNPANK
+1618 GFSNPVNK

-1679 IIELGGE
+1679 IIELSGE

-1692 LDQGAVGVNHAGAV
+1692 LDQGAVGVNHAGAE

-1738 SGEGVGVYHAKD
+1738 SGEGIGVYHAKD

-1811 DTATPTPNP
+1811 DTTTPTPNP
-1820 INIQIGTTIV
+1820 TNIQIGTTIV

-1869 EGLQHLKNLRKVN
+1869 EGLQHLKNLRKVD
-1882 LVFGTEAAK
+1882 LVFGTEATK

-1937 ATQNNDDTLAKV
+1937 ATQNKDDTLAKV

-2049 VKIFGMK
+2049 VKAFGMK

-2180 RVNETTSVRPYASI
+2180 RVNETTSVRPYASL

>member
-38 LTLGNPVV
+38 LTLGNPAV

-79 LLKDANLE
+79 LLKNANLE
-87 LIQLMEQGDHVV
+87 LIQLMEQGDQVV

-113 VGSWNSAYK
+113 VGSWNSSYK

-218 INVNLPSP
+218 VNVNLPSP
-226 NTEPFNDFCFTCGS
+226 NTEPFNDFCFTCG
-240 QTTRIQ
+240 
-246 NEGTTPNS
+246 G
-254 YWKDRTYWNGM
+254 RTDAAGSMGNKIYWNGM
-265 KGTEENKDS
+265 TKEGVVSNVWGNSASTPETEGN
-274 KPDNSWKDSDS
+274 
-285 TNENTGKRPPAIFY
+285 RPPAIFY
-299 INEVTGIQQNGEKKY
+299 INEVTGSGKY
-314 FGNVTIYAAGNVV
+314 FGDVTIYAAGNV
-327 VNGQRT
+327 NGS

-355 HIKGHLGGRANFISI
+355 NIKGHLGGRANFISI

-378 DLTDVSVDEKGNEN
+378 DLEKVSVDEKGNEN

-401 YNLITGAA
+401 YELITGADGA
-409 NSLARVNR
+409 MAKNRR
-417 GGIEGELNVDIKSQR
+417 GGIEGKLNVDITSQR

-531 KTNLDNVN
+531 KTILENRVN
-539 SGYTGYG
+539 SGYGKYG
-546 NDSNWYKSGVGIYQG
+546 GNANWFKSGVGIYQG

-566 ADIGEKLNIAGTDTQ
+566 ADIGEKLNINGTDTQ

-614 GQRSKISPSEDLGA
+614 GQRSKISPAEDLGA
-628 ALSSTNRVDF
+628 ALSSTNGVDF

-688 KTDGEVLK
+688 KTTGAVLT
-696 TKKDSTTVP
+696 TKDNTTVP
-705 KKITNGVTGISVSG
+705 IKITNGVTGISVSG

-748 ATGTIIAYSEGTWDP
+748 AIGTIIAYSEGTWDP
-763 KKNNLMSETTKN
+763 KKNDLMSEATKN
-775 ILNGKESE
+775 ALKGEKSE
-783 INIGRPVILSA
+783 INIGRAVILSA
-794 KADVTNNDELTSR
+794 KADVTNNGELASR
-807 PIAYVASNKGIITA
+807 PIAYIASNKGIITA
-821 ENETEAKGFGS
+821 EKETEAKGFGS

-869 IGGYAKGTGST
+869 IGGYAKGAGST
-880 VILTGGADINGLGA
+880 VTLTGGADINGLGA

-954 AKDNNSKIKF
+954 AKGNNSKIKF

-1062 TNVNLDSATDGF
+1062 TDVNLDSATDGF

-1170 GTINVTGAG
+1170 GIINVTGAG

-1255 GIVLKNSKGLG
+1255 GIALKNSKGLG
-1266 DGQGGIITVSGTESS
+1266 DGRGGIITVSGTGTS

-1296 VTVNLTSDYGVETQ
+1296 VTVNLASDYGVEIQ

-1319 GVSEVKGAGK
+1319 GISEVKGAGK

-1344 AILFEGANPVNE
+1344 AVLFEGANPVNE
-1356 VNINLVNSTATT
+1356 VNINLVNSTGTT

-1493 VGVLTNGN
+1493 VGVLTNGS

-1506 STADVQLG
+1506 STADIQLG
-1514 NNKSYGFVIK
+1514 NSKSYGFVIK

-1618 GFSNPANK
+1618 GFSNPVNK

-1679 IIELGGE
+1679 IIELSGE

-1692 LDQGAVGVNHAGAV
+1692 LDQGAVGVNHAGAE

-1738 SGEGVGVYHAKD
+1738 SGEGIGVYHAKD

-1820 INIQIGTTIV
+1820 TNIQIGTTIV

-1869 EGLQHLKNLRKVN
+1869 EGLQHLKNLRKVD

-1937 ATQNNDDTLAKV
+1937 ATQNKDDTLAKV

-1977 VEGLGTREK
+1977 IEGLGTREK

-2049 VKIFGMK
+2049 IKVFGMK

>member
-38 LTLGNPVV
+38 LTLGNPAV

-79 LLKDANLE
+79 LLKNANLE
-87 LIQLMEQGDHVV
+87 LIQLMEQGDQVV

-218 INVNLPSP
+218 VNVNLPSP
-226 NTEPFNDFCFTCGS
+226 NTEPFNDFCFTCG
-240 QTTRIQ
+240 
-246 NEGTTPNS
+246 G
-254 YWKDRTYWNGM
+254 RTDAAGSMGNKIYWNGM
-265 KGTEENKDS
+265 TKESVVSNVWGNSASTPETEGN
-274 KPDNSWKDSDS
+274 
-285 TNENTGKRPPAIFY
+285 RPPAIFY
-299 INEVTGIQQNGEKKY
+299 INEVTGSGKY
-314 FGNVTIYAAGNVV
+314 FGDVTIYAAGNV
-327 VNGQRT
+327 NGS

-355 HIKGHLGGRANFISI
+355 NIKGHLGGRANFISI

-378 DLTDVSVDEKGNEN
+378 DLEKVSVDEKGNEN

-401 YNLITGAA
+401 YELITGADGA
-409 NSLARVNR
+409 MAKNRR
-417 GGIEGELNVDIKSQR
+417 GGIEGKLNVDITSQR

-531 KTNLDNVN
+531 KTILENRVN
-539 SGYTGYG
+539 SGYGKYG
-546 NDSNWYKSGVGIYQG
+546 GNANWFKSGVGIYQG

-566 ADIGEKLNIAGTDTQ
+566 ADIGEKLNINGTDTQ

-614 GQRSKISPSEDLGA
+614 GQRSKISPAEDLGA
-628 ALSSTNRVDF
+628 ALSSTNGVDF

-688 KTDGEVLK
+688 KTTGAVLT
-696 TKKDSTTVP
+696 TKDNTTVP
-705 KKITNGVTGISVSG
+705 IKITNGVTGISVSG

-763 KKNNLMSETTKN
+763 KKNDLMSEATKN
-775 ILNGKESE
+775 VLKGEKSE
-783 INIGRPVILSA
+783 INIGRAVILSA
-794 KADVTNNDELTSR
+794 KADVTNNGELESR

-857 TDTASQKQTYKN
+857 GDSASQKQTYKN
-869 IGGYAKGTGST
+869 IGGYAKGAGSK
-880 VILTGGADINGLGA
+880 VIFKGGADINGLGA
-894 LANGSGAT
+894 LANGSGAI

-954 AKDNNSKIKF
+954 AKGNDSKIKF

-1047 YIYDSVLMNGTLTVD
+1047 YIYNSVLMNGTLTVD
-1062 TNVNLDSATDGF
+1062 TDVNLDSATDGF

-1127 TSAAGAAGINVSYGQ
+1127 TSTVGAAGINVSYGQ

-1255 GIVLKNSKGLG
+1255 GIALKNSKGLG
-1266 DGQGGIITVSGTESS
+1266 DGQGGIITVSGTGTS

-1296 VTVNLTSDYGVETQ
+1296 VTVNLASDYGVETQ

-1356 VNINLVNSTATT
+1356 VNINLVNSTGTT

-1406 SNSGNITLGDASD
+1406 LNSGNITLGDASD
-1419 SEKPNVG
+1419 PEKPNVG
-1426 IYVKNSAKT
+1426 IYVKNSVKT
-1435 VTNSGDITV
+1435 VTNSGNITV

-1450 IYGYGV
+1450 IYGYEV

-1514 NNKSYGFVIK
+1514 NSKSYGFVIK

-1553 SNVINRTALESTG
+1553 SNVVNRTALESTG

-1618 GFSNPANK
+1618 GFSNPVNK

-1679 IIELGGE
+1679 IIELSGE

-1692 LDQGAVGVNHAGAV
+1692 LDQGAVGVNHAGAE

-1738 SGEGVGVYHAKD
+1738 SGEGIGVYHAKD

-1820 INIQIGTTIV
+1820 TNIQIGTTIV

-1869 EGLQHLKNLRKVN
+1869 EGLQHLKNLRKVD
-1882 LVFGTEAAK
+1882 LVFGTEATK

-1937 ATQNNDDTLAKV
+1937 ATQNKDDTLAKV

>member
-38 LTLGNPVV
+38 LTLGNPAV

-79 LLKDANLE
+79 LLKNANLE
-87 LIQLMEQGDHVV
+87 LIQLMEQGDQVV

-204 TPAAIKEPTVNPPV
+204 TPAAIKEPTVNPPTIKV
-218 INVNLPSP
+218 DLPEP
-226 NTEPFNDFCFTCGS
+226 NTNPFNDFCFTCG
-240 QTTRIQ
+240 TL
-246 NEGTTPNS
+246 NGTNHT
-254 YWKDRTYWNGM
+254 D
-265 KGTEENKDS
+265 
-274 KPDNSWKDSDS
+274 
-285 TNENTGKRPPAIFY
+285 
-299 INEVTGIQQNGEKKY
+299 VTKKY
-314 FGNVTIYAAGNVV
+314 DPAVANDKGYGNGGNHKFWSGYNPNTNIFEQKSGIDNKIVNTANDWGTVKNYEPRTGALLYFNKQGNVYNPAQNKLGGFEAKNFELYLAGNVSDGTHSAGTT
-327 VNGQRT
+327 NG
-333 GAARDNK
+333 GK
-340 NGTIAIH
+340 NGTIGVH
-347 TVKDNTLK
+347 TVWNGKLSNITGNLYGK
-355 HIKGHLGGRANFISI
+355 ANFISI
-370 ETWHGGKL
+370 ETWHAGKL
-378 DLTDVSVDEKGNEN
+378 EFDGVKANVQGNDN
-392 TIFYIYPSN
+392 TIFYIYPTVYGNITSTS
-401 YNLITGAA
+401 YN
-409 NSLARVNR
+409 SYKQR
-417 GGIEGELNVDIKSQR
+417 GGFIGKVDADIKSQ
-432 NTIYSVMGASGS
+432 NNAIYSVIGVSGS
-444 FAIESKGLYQ
+444 FDIDSQGKYR
-454 LEGASNIIYSGL
+454 LEGANNLVYSGL
-466 GYSANFQNLINKPV
+466 GYSPDFQKLKKTGAN
-480 TTGSY
+480 TG
-485 NSTIQDGRGEGF
+485 TIEDPYGTGLK
-497 TPSIKL
+497 PSIKL
-503 GTGELAAGEKRV
+503 TTSPE
-515 VPKSYGDDNV
+515 SYGDGNV
-525 IMFFNS
+525 IMFFNWGKDLS
-531 KTNLDNVN
+531 TTTSWSD
-539 SGYTGYG
+539 TGTG
-546 NDSNWYKSGVGIYQG
+546 QRAAWEKSGVGIYQG
-561 EIRVK
+561 EINAK
-566 ADIGEKLNIAGTDTQ
+566 AKIGEYLNLEQAENKSNASDTQ
-581 TKKGNTIENNDGT
+581 TTPGNILY
-594 VKKTGD
+594 D
-600 NKYVEGNV
+600 NKYVENNV
-608 GIFAVS
+608 GIFARS
-614 GQRSKISPSEDLGA
+614 GQREGIKPSTDLGA
-628 ALSSTNRVDF
+628 ETAVANGVNFD
-638 NKDEV
+638 NDKI

-650 IDINFGKYSKNGVMM
+650 IDIQFGKYSRNGIMM

-674 VVKSTNLHSEEIRD
+674 VAKTTNEHDIVPIMTGDIKDYVGTMGANSVSAVDSTN
-688 KTDGEVLK
+688 K
-696 TKKDSTTVP
+696 
-705 KKITNGVTGISVSG
+705 
-719 QTPNEVI
+719 
-726 KDFIGTTGLAGKISV
+726 
-741 DKNINEA
+741 A
-748 ATGTIIAYSEGTWDP
+748 ATGTIIAVADGVWDKDNNSRMSASTQTALGDGT
-763 KKNNLMSETTKN
+763 KASR
-775 ILNGKESE
+775 
-783 INIGRPVILSA
+783 INIGKNVVLSARSQTATVNVAGTPVQKEFRPV
-794 KADVTNNDELTSR
+794 
-807 PIAYVASNKGIITA
+807 AYVAKNKGIINVDGT
-821 ENETEAKGFGS
+821 TEAKGFGS

-869 IGGYAKGTGST
+869 IGGYAKGAGST
-880 VILTGGADINGLGA
+880 VTLTGGAEINGLGA
-894 LANGSGAT
+894 LANGSDAT
-902 VTLDTA
+902 VTLGS
-908 SNTIKSGKEGA
+908 SNKINSGKEGA

-954 AKDNNSKIKF
+954 AKGNNSKIKF

-1062 TNVNLDSATDGF
+1062 TDVNLDSATDGF

-1127 TSAAGAAGINVSYGQ
+1127 TSTVGAAGINVSYGQ

-1186 GLATGTAVAGYGTD
+1186 GLATGTAVAGYVTD

-1255 GIVLKNSKGLG
+1255 GIALKNSKGLG
-1266 DGQGGIITVSGTESS
+1266 DGQGGIITVSGTGTS

-1296 VTVNLTSDYGVETQ
+1296 VTVNLASDYGVETQ

-1356 VNINLVNSTATT
+1356 VNINLVNSTGTT

-1406 SNSGNITLGDASD
+1406 LNSGNITLGDASD
-1419 SEKPNVG
+1419 PEKPNVG
-1426 IYVKNSAKT
+1426 IYVKNSVKT
-1435 VTNSGDITV
+1435 VTNSGNITV

-1450 IYGYGV
+1450 IYGYEV

-1514 NNKSYGFVIK
+1514 NSKSYGFVIK

-1553 SNVINRTALESTG
+1553 SNVVNRTALESTG

-1618 GFSNPANK
+1618 GFSNPVNK

-1679 IIELGGE
+1679 IIELSGE

-1692 LDQGAVGVNHAGAV
+1692 LDQGAVGVNHAGAE

-1738 SGEGVGVYHAKD
+1738 SGEGIGVYHAKD

-1811 DTATPTPNP
+1811 DTTTPTPNP
-1820 INIQIGTTIV
+1820 TNIQIGTTIV

-1836 AQANETS
+1836 AQSNETS

-1869 EGLQHLKNLRKVN
+1869 EGLQHLKNLRKVD
-1882 LVFGTEAAK
+1882 LVFGTEATK
-1891 YTNSKDIEIGNNII
+1891 YTNSKDIEIGKNII

-1937 ATQNNDDTLAKV
+1937 ATQNKDDTLAKV

-2049 VKIFGMK
+2049 VKAFGMK

-2132 LNVTVS
+2132 LNATVS

-2180 RVNETTSVRPYASI
+2180 RVNETTGIRPYASI

>member
-38 LTLGNPVV
+38 LTLGNPAV

-79 LLKDANLE
+79 LLKNANLE
-87 LIQLMEQGDHVV
+87 LIQLMEQGDQVV

-218 INVNLPSP
+218 VNVNLPSP
-226 NTEPFNDFCFTCGS
+226 NTEPFNDFCFTCG
-240 QTTRIQ
+240 
-246 NEGTTPNS
+246 G
-254 YWKDRTYWNGM
+254 RTDAAGSMGNKIYWNGM
-265 KGTEENKDS
+265 TKEGVVSNVWGNSAPQTETKGN
-274 KPDNSWKDSDS
+274 
-285 TNENTGKRPPAIFY
+285 RPPAIFY
-299 INEVTGIQQNGEKKY
+299 INEVTGSGKY
-314 FGNVTIYAAGNVV
+314 FGDVTIYAAGNV
-327 VNGQRT
+327 NGS

-355 HIKGHLGGRANFISI
+355 NIKGRLGGRANFISI

-378 DLTDVSVDEKGNEN
+378 DLEKVSVDEKGNEN

-401 YNLITGAA
+401 YELITGADGA
-409 NSLARVNR
+409 MAKNRR
-417 GGIEGELNVDIKSQR
+417 GGIEGKLNVDITSQR

-531 KTNLDNVN
+531 KTILENRVN
-539 SGYTGYG
+539 SGYGKYG
-546 NDSNWYKSGVGIYQG
+546 GNTNWFKSGVGIYQG

-566 ADIGEKLNIAGTDTQ
+566 ADIGEKLNINGTDTQ

-614 GQRSKISPSEDLGA
+614 GQRSKISPAEDLGA
-628 ALSSTNRVDF
+628 ALSSTNGVDF

-688 KTDGEVLK
+688 KTTGAVLT
-696 TKKDSTTVP
+696 TKDNTTVP
-705 KKITNGVTGISVSG
+705 IKITNGVTGISVSG

-748 ATGTIIAYSEGTWDP
+748 AIGTIIAYSEGTWDP
-763 KKNNLMSETTKN
+763 KKNDLMSEATKN
-775 ILNGKESE
+775 ALKGEKSE
-783 INIGRPVILSA
+783 INIGRAVILSA
-794 KADVTNNDELTSR
+794 KADVTNNGELESR

-857 TDTASQKQTYKN
+857 GDSASQKQTYKN
-869 IGGYAKGTGST
+869 IGGYAKGAGST
-880 VILTGGADINGLGA
+880 VTLTGGADINGLGA

-954 AKDNNSKIKF
+954 AKGNNSKIKF

-1062 TNVNLDSATDGF
+1062 TDVNLDSATDGF

-1105 TTATSNADSG
+1105 TTAASNADSG

-1127 TSAAGAAGINVSYGQ
+1127 TSTAGAAGINVSYGQ

-1255 GIVLKNSKGLG
+1255 GIALKNSKGLG
-1266 DGQGGIITVSGTESS
+1266 DGQGGIITVSGTGTS

-1296 VTVNLTSDYGVETQ
+1296 VTVNLASDYGVETQ

-1406 SNSGNITLGDASD
+1406 LNSGNITLGDASD

-1493 VGVLTNGN
+1493 VGVFTNGN

-1553 SNVINRTALESTG
+1553 SNVVNRTALESTG

-1590 GNVGIFSVDGGT
+1590 GNVGIFSVEDGT

-1618 GFSNPANK
+1618 GFSNPVNK

-1679 IIELGGE
+1679 IIELSGE

-1692 LDQGAVGVNHAGAV
+1692 LDQGAVGVNHAGAE

-1738 SGEGVGVYHAKD
+1738 SGEGIGVYHAKD

-1820 INIQIGTTIV
+1820 TNIQIGTTIV

-1869 EGLQHLKNLRKVN
+1869 EGLQHLKNLRKVD
-1882 LVFGTEAAK
+1882 LVFGTEATK
-1891 YTNSKDIEIGNNII
+1891 YTNSKDIEIGKNII

-2049 VKIFGMK
+2049 VKAFGMK

-2234 KHFAKKATFVTTVSL
+2234 KHFAKKATFITTVSL

-2299 RVGFTLNAGYDTK
+2299 RIGFTLNAGYDTK

>member
-38 LTLGNPVV
+38 LTLGNPAV

-79 LLKDANLE
+79 LLKNANLE
-87 LIQLMEQGDHVV
+87 LIQLMEQGDQVV

-181 EAPKVKIPEVKAPA
+181 EAPEVEIPEVKAPA
-195 EPKLNVSIK
+195 EPKLNVSIE

-218 INVNLPSP
+218 VNVNLPSP
-226 NTEPFNDFCFTCGS
+226 NTEPFNDFCFTCG
-240 QTTRIQ
+240 
-246 NEGTTPNS
+246 G
-254 YWKDRTYWNGM
+254 RTDAAGSMGNKIYWNGM
-265 KGTEENKDS
+265 TKEGVVSNVWGNSASTPETEGN
-274 KPDNSWKDSDS
+274 
-285 TNENTGKRPPAIFY
+285 RPPAIFY
-299 INEVTGIQQNGEKKY
+299 INEVTGSGKY
-314 FGNVTIYAAGNVV
+314 FGDVTIYAAGNV
-327 VNGQRT
+327 NGS

-355 HIKGHLGGRANFISI
+355 NIKGHLGGRANFISI

-378 DLTDVSVDEKGNEN
+378 DLEKVSVDEKGNEN

-401 YNLITGAA
+401 YELITGADGA
-409 NSLARVNR
+409 MAKNRR
-417 GGIEGELNVDIKSQR
+417 GGIEGKLNVDITSQR

-531 KTNLDNVN
+531 KTILENRVN
-539 SGYTGYG
+539 SGYGKYG
-546 NDSNWYKSGVGIYQG
+546 GNANWFKSGVGIYQG

-566 ADIGEKLNIAGTDTQ
+566 ADIGEKLNINGTDTQ

-614 GQRSKISPSEDLGA
+614 GQRSKISPAEDLGA
-628 ALSSTNRVDF
+628 ALSSTNGVDF

-688 KTDGEVLK
+688 KTTGAVLT
-696 TKKDSTTVP
+696 TKDNTTVP
-705 KKITNGVTGISVSG
+705 IKITNGVTGISVSG

-748 ATGTIIAYSEGTWDP
+748 AIGTIIAYSEGTWDP
-763 KKNNLMSETTKN
+763 KKNDLMSEATKN
-775 ILNGKESE
+775 NPNIANQPSE

-794 KADVTNNDELTSR
+794 KADVTNNGELESR

-857 TDTASQKQTYKN
+857 GDSASQKQTYKN
-869 IGGYAKGTGST
+869 IGGYAKGAGSK
-880 VILTGGADINGLGA
+880 VIFKGGADINGLGA

-902 VTLDTA
+902 VTLDTV

-954 AKDNNSKIKF
+954 AKGNNSKIKF

-1062 TNVNLDSATDGF
+1062 TDVNLDSATDGF

-1170 GTINVTGAG
+1170 GTINVIGAG

-1216 NVTGDKAIAIFAD
+1216 NITGDKAIAIFAD

-1255 GIVLKNSKGLG
+1255 GIALKNSKGLG
-1266 DGQGGIITVSGTESS
+1266 DGQGGIITVSGTGSS

-1296 VTVNLTSDYGVETQ
+1296 VTVNLASDYGVETQ

-1319 GVSEVKGAGK
+1319 GISEVKGAGK

-1382 TNTGNI
+1382 INTGNI

-1406 SNSGNITLGDASD
+1406 SNSGNIALEDASD
-1419 SEKPNVG
+1419 PEKPNVG

-1493 VGVLTNGN
+1493 VGVLTNGS

-1514 NNKSYGFVIK
+1514 NSKSYGFVIK

-1618 GFSNPANK
+1618 GFSNPVNK

-1679 IIELGGE
+1679 IIELSGE

-1692 LDQGAVGVNHAGAV
+1692 LDQGAVGVNHVGAE

-1738 SGEGVGVYHAKD
+1738 SGEGIGVYHAKD

-1820 INIQIGTTIV
+1820 TNIQIGTTIV

-1869 EGLQHLKNLRKVN
+1869 EGLQHLKNLRKVD

-1937 ATQNNDDTLAKV
+1937 ATQNKDDTLAKV

-2021 LYSTGAMLNKEFDH
+2021 LYSTGAMLNKEFAH

-2049 VKIFGMK
+2049 VKVFGMK
-2056 DEYKTDTA
+2056 DEYKTDTV

>member
-38 LTLGNPVV
+38 LTLGNPAV

-79 LLKDANLE
+79 LLKNANLE
-87 LIQLMEQGDHVV
+87 LIQLMEQGDQVV

-204 TPAAIKEPTVNPPV
+204 TPAAIKEPTVNPPTIKV
-218 INVNLPSP
+218 DLPEP
-226 NTEPFNDFCFTCGS
+226 NTNPFNDFCFTCG
-240 QTTRIQ
+240 TL
-246 NEGTTPNS
+246 NGTNHT
-254 YWKDRTYWNGM
+254 D
-265 KGTEENKDS
+265 
-274 KPDNSWKDSDS
+274 
-285 TNENTGKRPPAIFY
+285 
-299 INEVTGIQQNGEKKY
+299 VTKKY
-314 FGNVTIYAAGNVV
+314 DPAVVNDREYGNGGNHKFWSGYNPNTNIFEQKSGIDNKIVNTANDWGTVKNYEPRTGALLYFNKQGNAYNPAQNKLGGFEAKNFELHLAGNVSDGTHSAGTT
-327 VNGQRT
+327 NG
-333 GAARDNK
+333 GK
-340 NGTIAIH
+340 NGTIGVH
-347 TVKDNTLK
+347 TVWNGKLSNITGNLYGK
-355 HIKGHLGGRANFISI
+355 ANFISI
-370 ETWHGGKL
+370 ETWHAGKL
-378 DLTDVSVDEKGNEN
+378 EFDGVKANVQGNDN
-392 TIFYIYPSN
+392 TIFYIYPTVYGNITSTS
-401 YNLITGAA
+401 YN
-409 NSLARVNR
+409 SYKQR
-417 GGIEGELNVDIKSQR
+417 GGFIGKVDADIKSQ
-432 NTIYSVMGASGS
+432 NNAIYSVIGVSGS
-444 FAIESKGLYQ
+444 FDIDSQGKYR
-454 LEGASNIIYSGL
+454 LEGANNLVYSGL
-466 GYSANFQNLINKPV
+466 GYSPDFQKLKKTGAN
-480 TTGSY
+480 TG
-485 NSTIQDGRGEGF
+485 TIEDPYGTGLK
-497 TPSIKL
+497 PSIKL
-503 GTGELAAGEKRV
+503 TTSPE
-515 VPKSYGDDNV
+515 SYGDGNV
-525 IMFFNS
+525 IMFFNWGKDLS
-531 KTNLDNVN
+531 TTTSWSD
-539 SGYTGYG
+539 TGTG
-546 NDSNWYKSGVGIYQG
+546 QRAAWEKSGVGIYQG
-561 EIRVK
+561 EINAK
-566 ADIGEKLNIAGTDTQ
+566 AKIGEYLNLEQAENKPNASDTQ
-581 TKKGNTIENNDGT
+581 TTSGNILY
-594 VKKTGD
+594 D
-600 NKYVEGNV
+600 NKYVENNV
-608 GIFAVS
+608 GIFARS
-614 GQRSKISPSEDLGA
+614 GQREGIKPSTDLGA
-628 ALSSTNRVDF
+628 ETAVANGVNFD
-638 NKDEV
+638 NDKI

-650 IDINFGKYSKNGVMM
+650 IDIQFGKYSRNGIMM

-674 VVKSTNLHSEEIRD
+674 VAKTTNEHDIVPIMTGDIKDYVGTMGANSVSAVDSTN
-688 KTDGEVLK
+688 K
-696 TKKDSTTVP
+696 
-705 KKITNGVTGISVSG
+705 
-719 QTPNEVI
+719 
-726 KDFIGTTGLAGKISV
+726 
-741 DKNINEA
+741 A
-748 ATGTIIAYSEGTWDP
+748 ATGTIIAVADGVWDKDNNSRMSASTQTALGDGT
-763 KKNNLMSETTKN
+763 KASR
-775 ILNGKESE
+775 
-783 INIGRPVILSA
+783 INIGKNVVLSARSQTATVNVAGTPVQKEFRPV
-794 KADVTNNDELTSR
+794 
-807 PIAYVASNKGIITA
+807 AYVAKNKGII
-821 ENETEAKGFGS
+821 NVDGITEAKGFGS

-857 TDTASQKQTYKN
+857 GDSASQKQTYKN
-869 IGGYAKGTGST
+869 IGGYAKGAGSKVT
-880 VILTGGADINGLGA
+880 FKGGADINGLGA

-954 AKDNNSKIKF
+954 AKGNNSKIKF

-1062 TNVNLDSATDGF
+1062 TDVNLDSATDGF

-1105 TTATSNADSG
+1105 TTAASNADSG

-1127 TSAAGAAGINVSYGQ
+1127 TSTAGAAGINVSYGQ

-1255 GIVLKNSKGLG
+1255 GIALKNSKGLG
-1266 DGQGGIITVSGTESS
+1266 DGQGGIITVSGTGTS

-1296 VTVNLTSDYGVETQ
+1296 VTVNLASDYGVETQ

-1368 GGITGILAKGTGTL
+1368 GGITGILANGTGTL

-1406 SNSGNITLGDASD
+1406 LNSGNITLGDASD

-1553 SNVINRTALESTG
+1553 SNVVNRTALESTG

-1590 GNVGIFSVDGGT
+1590 GNVGIFSVEDGT

-1618 GFSNPANK
+1618 GFSNPVNK

-1679 IIELGGE
+1679 IIELSGE

-1692 LDQGAVGVNHAGAV
+1692 LDQGAVGVNHVGAE

-1738 SGEGVGVYHAKD
+1738 SGEGIGVYHAKD

-1820 INIQIGTTIV
+1820 TNIQIGTTIV

-1869 EGLQHLKNLRKVN
+1869 EGLQHLKNLRKVD

-1937 ATQNNDDTLAKV
+1937 ATQNKDDTLAKV

-2021 LYSTGAMLNKEFDH
+2021 LYSTGAMLNKEFAH

-2049 VKIFGMK
+2049 VKVFGMK
-2056 DEYKTDTA
+2056 DEYKTDTV

>member
-195 EPKLNVSIK
+195 EPKLNVSIE
-204 TPAAIKEPTVNPPV
+204 TPAAIKEPTVNPPTIKV
-218 INVNLPSP
+218 DLPEP
-226 NTEPFNDFCFTCGS
+226 NTNPFNDFCFTCGTLNGTNS
-240 QTTRIQ
+240 TDANKTYNPNVVNDREYGNGGNHKFWSGYNPNTKIFEQKSGIDNKIVNTANDWGTPQ
-246 NEGTTPNS
+246 NYEP
-254 YWKDRTYWNGM
+254 RTGALLYF
-265 KGTEENKDS
+265 NKQG
-274 KPDNSWKDSDS
+274 NAY
-285 TNENTGKRPPAIFY
+285 NPA
-299 INEVTGIQQNGEKKY
+299 QNKLGGFEAKN
-314 FGNVTIYAAGNVV
+314 FELHLAGNVSDGTHSAGTT
-327 VNGQRT
+327 NRG
-333 GAARDNK
+333 K
-340 NGTIAIH
+340 NGTIGVH
-347 TVKDNTLK
+347 TVWNGKLSNITGNLYGK
-355 HIKGHLGGRANFISI
+355 ANFISI
-370 ETWHGGKL
+370 ETWHAGKL
-378 DLTDVSVDEKGNEN
+378 EFDGVKANVQGNDN
-392 TIFYIYPSN
+392 TIFYIYPTVYGNITNTS
-401 YNLITGAA
+401 YN
-409 NSLARVNR
+409 SYKQR
-417 GGIEGELNVDIKSQR
+417 GGFIGKVDADIKSQ
-432 NTIYSVMGASGS
+432 NNAIYSVIGVSGS
-444 FAIESKGLYQ
+444 FDIDSQGKYR
-454 LEGASNIIYSGL
+454 LEGANNLVYSGL
-466 GYSANFQNLINKPV
+466 GYSPNFEKLKKTGAN
-480 TTGSY
+480 TGTIEDAY
-485 NSTIQDGRGEGF
+485 NTGLK
-497 TPSIKL
+497 PSIKL
-503 GTGELAAGEKRV
+503 TKAPE
-515 VPKSYGDDNV
+515 SYGDGNV
-525 IMFFNS
+525 IMFFNWGKDLS
-531 KTNLDNVN
+531 TTTSWSD
-539 SGYTGYG
+539 TGPG
-546 NDSNWYKSGVGIYQG
+546 QRAAWEKSGVGIYQG
-561 EIRVK
+561 EINAK
-566 ADIGEKLNIAGTDTQ
+566 AKIGEYLNLEQAENKPNASDTQ
-581 TKKGNTIENNDGT
+581 TMPGNTLY
-594 VKKTGD
+594 D
-600 NKYVEGNV
+600 NKYVENNV
-608 GIFAVS
+608 GIFARS
-614 GQRSKISPSEDLGA
+614 GQREGINPSTDLGA
-628 ALSSTNRVDF
+628 ETAVANGVNFD
-638 NKDEV
+638 NDKI

-650 IDINFGKYSKNGVMM
+650 IDIQFGKYSRNGIMM

-674 VVKSTNLHSEEIRD
+674 VAKTTNEHDIVPIMTGDIKDYVGTMGANSVSAVDSTN
-688 KTDGEVLK
+688 K
-696 TKKDSTTVP
+696 
-705 KKITNGVTGISVSG
+705 
-719 QTPNEVI
+719 
-726 KDFIGTTGLAGKISV
+726 
-741 DKNINEA
+741 A
-748 ATGTIIAYSEGTWDP
+748 ATGTIIAVADGVWDKANNSRMSASTQTTLGDGT
-763 KKNNLMSETTKN
+763 KASR
-775 ILNGKESE
+775 
-783 INIGRPVILSA
+783 INIGKNVVLSARSQTATVNVAGTPVQKEFRPV
-794 KADVTNNDELTSR
+794 
-807 PIAYVASNKGIITA
+807 AYVAKNKGIINVDGT
-821 ENETEAKGFGS
+821 TEAKGFGS

-857 TDTASQKQTYKN
+857 GDSASQKQTYKN
-869 IGGYAKGTGST
+869 IGGYAKGAGST
-880 VILTGGADINGLGA
+880 VKLTGGADINGLGA

-902 VTLDTA
+902 VTLDTT

-930 KGGTIENKDLSYEA
+930 KGGTIENKDFTYEA

-954 AKDNNSKIKF
+954 AKGNNSKIKF

-1081 ELVTINAG
+1081 ELITINAG

-1179 PGNVGIA
+1179 LGNVGIA

-1229 NNKAGTPK
+1229 NNKVGTPK

-1266 DGQGGIITVSGTESS
+1266 DGQGGIITVSGTGSS

-1296 VTVNLTSDYGVETQ
+1296 VTVNLASDYGVETQ

-1382 TNTGNI
+1382 TNSGNI

-1406 SNSGNITLGDASD
+1406 SNSGNITLGDAVNT
-1419 SEKPNVG
+1419 KKANVG

-1435 VTNSGDITV
+1435 ATNSGDITV
-1444 GKNSIG
+1444 GKNSVG

-1465 GDNGTGIFSQGGNV
+1465 GDNGTGIFSQGGSV

-1493 VGVLTNGN
+1493 VGVLTNGS

-1553 SNVINRTALESTG
+1553 SNVVNRTALESTG

-1590 GNVGIFSVDGGT
+1590 GNVGIFSVEGGT
-1602 AVNGDP
+1602 AVNGDS

-1618 GFSNPANK
+1618 GFSNPVNK

-1636 LDENTGKP
+1636 LDETTGKP

-1713 NKDGIIGVVALN
+1713 TKDGIIGVVALN

-1799 ERDGKAITPVYV
+1799 ERDGNAITPVYV
-1811 DTATPTPNP
+1811 DTTTPTPNP
-1820 INIQIGTTIV
+1820 TNIQIGTTIV

-1882 LVFGTEAAK
+1882 LVFGTEATK

-1905 DPYNTAITTVTSTGG
+1905 NPYNTAITTVTSTGG

-2049 VKIFGMK
+2049 VKVFGMK

-2082 EDVRL
+2082 ENVRL

-2225 EAGVEVKYK
+2225 EAGVEVNYK

-2299 RVGFTLNAGYDTK
+2299 RVGFTMNTGYDTK

>member
-27 GTLMTFLIAGM
+27 GTLITFLIAGM

-195 EPKLNVSIK
+195 EPKLNVSIE

-218 INVNLPSP
+218 INVDLPSP
-226 NTEPFNDFCFTCGS
+226 NTKPFNDFCFTCGDLVRVTGNS
-240 QTTRIQ
+240 NLDLLKNDKKGVYEVGYTT
-246 NEGTTPNS
+246 ELK
-254 YWKDRTYWNGM
+254 Y
-265 KGTEENKDS
+265 ENKYS
-274 KPDNSWKDSDS
+274 GGKNGA
-285 TNENTGKRPPAIFY
+285 TFTGEYPKRPGSVIY
-299 INEVTGIQQNGEKKY
+299 IGDKTHLK
-314 FGNVTIYAAGNVV
+314 NVDVYIAGNVNNIGKTG
-327 VNGQRT
+327 NGQ
-333 GAARDNK
+333 NK
-340 NGTIAIH
+340 EGQIGIH
-347 TVKDNTLK
+347 TVWDNTLTNVN
-355 HIKGHLGGRANFISI
+355 GYLGGKANFISI
-370 ETWHGGKL
+370 ETWHAGKL
-378 DLTDVSVDEKGNEN
+378 TFNNVNVDVKGDEN
-392 TIFYIYPSN
+392 TLFYIYPAN
-401 YNLITGAA
+401 YQAITVYENGAEHK
-409 NSLARVNR
+409 STTQR
-417 GGIEGELNVDIKSQR
+417 GGFIGSVNADISSRK
-432 NTIYSVMGASGS
+432 NAVYSIMGSSGS
-444 FAIESKGLYQ
+444 FEIDSKGIYK
-454 LEGASNIIYSGL
+454 LEGASNIVYSGL
-466 GYSANFQNLINKPV
+466 GYSANFQNIV
-480 TTGSY
+480 GTGKIVDKY
-485 NSTIQDGRGEGF
+485 KTGL

-503 GTGELAAGEKRV
+503 TTAPE
-515 VPKSYGDDNV
+515 SYGDGNV
-525 IMFFNS
+525 IMFFNNTIS
-531 KTNLDNVN
+531 LKGV
-539 SGYTGYG
+539 STGYG
-546 NDSNWYKSGVGIYQG
+546 SFNENGNWLQSGVGIYQG
-561 EIRVK
+561 EIRAK
-566 ADIGEKLNIAGTDTQ
+566 AKIGEFLNIEQSKGSNLASEEQ
-581 TKKGNTIENNDGT
+581 TSEGNT
-594 VKKTGD
+594 VKVTRNGNEIDVTGD
-600 NKYVEGNV
+600 SKYVEGNV

-614 GQRSKISPSEDLGA
+614 GQREGITPSKDLGA
-628 ALSSTNRVDF
+628 DKDNHLEWNDTTKKWETKLGGVTNNANF
-638 NKDEV
+638 NADSI

-674 VVKSTNLHSEEIRD
+674 ILKSSNQHT
-688 KTDGEVLK
+688 T
-696 TKKDSTTVP
+696 TDSTTVP
-705 KKITNGVTGISVSG
+705 IKITNGVTGIDVSG

-763 KKNNLMSETTKN
+763 EKNQLMSEATKN
-775 ILNGKESE
+775 DLKDEKSK

-794 KADVTNNDELTSR
+794 KADVTNNGELASR
-807 PIAYVASNKGIITA
+807 PIAYVASNKGIINA
-821 ENETEAKGFGS
+821 DKETEAKGFGS

-857 TDTASQKQTYKN
+857 TDPASQKQTYKN
-869 IGGYAKGTGST
+869 IGGYAKGNGST
-880 VILTGGADINGLGA
+880 VTLTGGADINGLGA
-894 LANGSGAT
+894 LANGSDAT
-902 VTLDTA
+902 VTLGS
-908 SNTIKSGKEGA
+908 SNTINSGIEGA

-930 KGGTIENKDLSYEA
+930 GGGTINNKNL
-944 NSHDNVTPFF
+944 NSDPNGINTHKNVTPFF
-954 AKDNNSKIKF
+954 AKGNDSKIKF
-964 EGATTINMYDGILV
+964 TSATTINMYDGILV
-978 AGEESDYEATVTGT
+978 AGEESDYEAIVTGT

-1023 GNSGAYLNTLKTV
+1023 TNPNTYLNALATV
-1036 PKFAAINNPNN
+1036 PKFAAINDNGHT
-1047 YIYDSVLMNGTLTVD
+1047 YKSVLMNGKLTIAKIVTLSD
-1062 TNVNLDSATDGF
+1062 TTDTF

-1081 ELVTINAG
+1081 ELVTINPG
-1089 KTISGTT
+1089 ITVLSSN

-1105 TTATSNADSG
+1105 TTAASNADSG

-1127 TSAAGAAGINVSYGQ
+1127 TSVAGAAGINVSYGQ

-1151 EVDNGAG
+1151 EVDNGVG

-1255 GIVLKNSKGLG
+1255 GIALKNSKGLG
-1266 DGQGGIITVSGTESS
+1266 DGQGGIITVSGTGSS
-1281 DIVAGTDGTGIYGED
+1281 DIVTGTDGTGIYGED
-1296 VTVNLTSDYGVETQ
+1296 VTVNLASDYGVETQ

-1344 AILFEGANPVNE
+1344 AILFEGVNPVNE

-1382 TNTGNI
+1382 TNSGNI

-1426 IYVKNSAKT
+1426 IYVKNSVKT

-1553 SNVINRTALESTG
+1553 SNVVNRTALESTG

-1618 GFSNPANK
+1618 GFSNPVNK

-1636 LDENTGKP
+1636 LDETTGKP

-1713 NKDGIIGVVALN
+1713 TKDGIIGVVALN

-1762 SGTGSKAT
+1762 SGTGSKAI

-1799 ERDGKAITPVYV
+1799 ERDGNTITPVYV
-1811 DTATPTPNP
+1811 DTTTPTPNP
-1820 INIQIGTTIV
+1820 TNIQIGTTIV

-1882 LVFGTEAAK
+1882 LVFGTEATK

-2049 VKIFGMK
+2049 VKVFGMK

-2180 RVNETTSVRPYASI
+2180 RVNETTSIRPYASI

-2299 RVGFTLNAGYDTK
+2299 RVGFTMNAGYDTK

>member
-1 MDNNIRKIEQDLRA
+1 MNNNIRKIEQDLRA
-15 YAKRTPGMTYTT
+15 YAKRTPGLTYTK

-38 LTLGNPVV
+38 LTLGSPVKV
-46 KMDQSLEKYNKEV
+46 EQTLDKYNKEV
-59 TYSMKDMES
+59 TYSIKDMQS
-68 SIEWGRKQNQK
+68 SIEWGRKQNK
-79 LLKDANLE
+79 KFLRDANLE

-99 KSPWNSWQVGANTY
+99 KSPWNSWQFGANTY
-113 VGSWNSAYK
+113 VGKWNSTYK
-122 GKGGKTADVVYDRN
+122 GKGGKVEDFVFDRN
-136 NGNPYSKYK
+136 NGKPYSKYK

-158 EIVNEPSAEII
+158 EIVDEPSAEIV
-169 VNASIRPTSIDK
+169 VNASIKPTSIDK
-181 EAPKVKIPEVKAPA
+181 EVPVIELPETKAPG
-195 EPKLNVSIK
+195 EPKLNVKIK
-204 TPAAIKEPTVNPPV
+204 SPENIKEPEVNPPV
-218 INVNLPSP
+218 VSVSLPSP
-226 NTEPFNDFCFTCGS
+226 NTNPFNDFCFTCGG
-240 QTTRIQ
+240 R
-246 NEGTTPNS
+246 
-254 YWKDRTYWNGM
+254 KDATGSMGNKIYWNGM
-265 KGTEENKDS
+265 TKEGVVSNVWGNSALQTETKGN
-274 KPDNSWKDSDS
+274 
-285 TNENTGKRPPAIFY
+285 RPPAIFY
-299 INEVTGIQQNGEKKY
+299 INEVTGSGKY
-314 FGNVTIYAAGNVV
+314 FGDVTIYAAGNV
-327 VNGQRT
+327 NGS
-333 GAARDNK
+333 GVGLENK

-355 HIKGHLGGRANFISI
+355 NIKGHLGGRANFISI

-401 YNLITGAA
+401 YELITGAGGSSA
-409 NSLARVNR
+409 KNKR
-417 GGIEGELNVDIKSQR
+417 GGIEGRLNVDITSQR

-444 FAIESKGLYQ
+444 FAIESKGEYQ
-454 LEGASNIIYSGL
+454 LEGAGNIIYSGL

-531 KTNLDNVN
+531 KTILENRVN
-539 SGYTGYG
+539 SGYGKYG
-546 NDSNWYKSGVGIYQG
+546 GNANWFKSGVGIYQG

-566 ADIGEKLNIAGTDTQ
+566 ADIGEKLNINGTDTQ

-614 GQRSKISPSEDLGA
+614 GQRSKISPAEDLGA
-628 ALSSTNRVDF
+628 ALSSTNGVDF

-688 KTDGEVLK
+688 KTTGAVLT
-696 TKKDSTTVP
+696 TKDNTTVP
-705 KKITNGVTGISVSG
+705 IKITNGITGISVSG

-763 KKNNLMSETTKN
+763 KKNDLMSEATKN
-775 ILNGKESE
+775 VLKGEKSE
-783 INIGRPVILSA
+783 INIGRAVILSA
-794 KADVTNNDELTSR
+794 KADVTNNGELESR

-857 TDTASQKQTYKN
+857 GDSASQKQTYKN
-869 IGGYAKGTGST
+869 IGGYAKGAGST
-880 VILTGGADINGLGA
+880 VTLTGGADINGLGA

-954 AKDNNSKIKF
+954 AKGNNSKIKF

-1062 TNVNLDSATDGF
+1062 TDVNLDSATDGF

-1105 TTATSNADSG
+1105 TTAASNADSG

-1127 TSAAGAAGINVSYGQ
+1127 TSTAGAAGINVSYGQ

-1255 GIVLKNSKGLG
+1255 GIALKNSKGLG
-1266 DGQGGIITVSGTESS
+1266 DGQGGIITVSGTGSS

-1296 VTVNLTSDYGVETQ
+1296 VTVNLASDYGVETQ

-1344 AILFEGANPVNE
+1344 AVLFEGANPVNE
-1356 VNINLVNSTATT
+1356 VNINLVNSTGTT

-1493 VGVLTNGN
+1493 VGVLTNGS

-1514 NNKSYGFVIK
+1514 NSKSYGFVIK

-1553 SNVINRTALESTG
+1553 SNVVNRTALESTG

-1590 GNVGIFSVDGGT
+1590 GNVGIFSVEDGT
-1602 AVNGDP
+1602 AMNGDP

-1636 LDENTGKP
+1636 LDETTGKP

-1679 IIELGGE
+1679 IIELSGE

-1692 LDQGAVGVNHAGAV
+1692 LDQGAVGVNHAGAE

-1738 SGEGVGVYHAKD
+1738 SGEGIGVYHAKD

-1811 DTATPTPNP
+1811 DTTTPTPNP
-1820 INIQIGTTIV
+1820 TNIQIGTTIV

-1836 AQANETS
+1836 AQSNETS

-1869 EGLQHLKNLRKVN
+1869 EGLQHLKNLRKVD
-1882 LVFGTEAAK
+1882 LVFGTEATK

-1937 ATQNNDDTLAKV
+1937 ATQNKDDTLAKV

-2049 VKIFGMK
+2049 VKAFGMK

-2132 LNVTVS
+2132 LNATVS

-2180 RVNETTSVRPYASI
+2180 RVNETTGIRPYASI

>member
-1 MDNNIRKIEQDLRA
+1 
-15 YAKRTPGMTYTT
+15 
-27 GTLMTFLIAGM
+27 
-38 LTLGNPVV
+38 
-46 KMDQSLEKYNKEV
+46 
-59 TYSMKDMES
+59 
-68 SIEWGRKQNQK
+68 
-79 LLKDANLE
+79 
-87 LIQLMEQGDHVV
+87 MEQGDQVV

-204 TPAAIKEPTVNPPV
+204 TPAAIKEPTVNPPTIKV
-218 INVNLPSP
+218 DLPEP
-226 NTEPFNDFCFTCGS
+226 NTNPFNDFCFTCG
-240 QTTRIQ
+240 TL
-246 NEGTTPNS
+246 NGTNHT
-254 YWKDRTYWNGM
+254 D
-265 KGTEENKDS
+265 
-274 KPDNSWKDSDS
+274 
-285 TNENTGKRPPAIFY
+285 
-299 INEVTGIQQNGEKKY
+299 VTKKY
-314 FGNVTIYAAGNVV
+314 DPAVVNDREYGNGGNHKFWSGYNPNTNIFEQKSGIDNKIVNTANDWGTVKNYEPRTGALLYFNKQGNAYNPAQNKLGGFEAKNFELHLAGNVSDGTHSAGTT
-327 VNGQRT
+327 NG
-333 GAARDNK
+333 GK
-340 NGTIAIH
+340 NGTIGVH
-347 TVKDNTLK
+347 TVWNGKLSNITGNLYGK
-355 HIKGHLGGRANFISI
+355 ANFISI
-370 ETWHGGKL
+370 ETWHAGKL
-378 DLTDVSVDEKGNEN
+378 EFDGVKANVQGNDN
-392 TIFYIYPSN
+392 TIFYIYPTVYGNITSTK
-401 YNLITGAA
+401 YN
-409 NSLARVNR
+409 SHKQR
-417 GGIEGELNVDIKSQR
+417 GGFIGKVDADIKSQ
-432 NTIYSVMGASGS
+432 NNAIYSVIGVSGS
-444 FAIESKGLYQ
+444 FDIDSQGKYR
-454 LEGASNIIYSGL
+454 LEGANNLVYSGL
-466 GYSANFQNLINKPV
+466 GYSPDFQKLKKTGAN
-480 TTGSY
+480 TG
-485 NSTIQDGRGEGF
+485 TIEDPYGTGLK
-497 TPSIKL
+497 PSIKL
-503 GTGELAAGEKRV
+503 TTSPE
-515 VPKSYGDDNV
+515 SYGDGNV
-525 IMFFNS
+525 IMFFNWGKDLS
-531 KTNLDNVN
+531 TTTSWSD
-539 SGYTGYG
+539 TGTG
-546 NDSNWYKSGVGIYQG
+546 QRAAWEKSGVGIYQG
-561 EIRVK
+561 EINAK
-566 ADIGEKLNIAGTDTQ
+566 AKIGEYLNLEQAENKPNASDTQ
-581 TKKGNTIENNDGT
+581 TTPGNILY
-594 VKKTGD
+594 D
-600 NKYVEGNV
+600 NKYVENNV
-608 GIFAVS
+608 GIFARS
-614 GQRSKISPSEDLGA
+614 GQREGIKPSTDLGA
-628 ALSSTNRVDF
+628 ETAVANGVNFD
-638 NKDEV
+638 NDKI

-650 IDINFGKYSKNGVMM
+650 IDIQFGKYSRNGIMM

-674 VVKSTNLHSEEIRD
+674 VAKTTNEHDIVPIMTGDIKDYVGTMGANSVSAVDSTN
-688 KTDGEVLK
+688 K
-696 TKKDSTTVP
+696 
-705 KKITNGVTGISVSG
+705 
-719 QTPNEVI
+719 
-726 KDFIGTTGLAGKISV
+726 
-741 DKNINEA
+741 A
-748 ATGTIIAYSEGTWDP
+748 ATGTIIAVADGVWDKDNNSRMSASTQTALGDGT
-763 KKNNLMSETTKN
+763 KASR
-775 ILNGKESE
+775 
-783 INIGRPVILSA
+783 INIGKNVVLSARSQTATVNVAGTPVQKEFRPV
-794 KADVTNNDELTSR
+794 
-807 PIAYVASNKGIITA
+807 AYVAKNKGII
-821 ENETEAKGFGS
+821 NVDGITEAKGFGS

-857 TDTASQKQTYKN
+857 GDSASQKQTYKN
-869 IGGYAKGTGST
+869 IGGYAKGAGSKVT
-880 VILTGGADINGLGA
+880 FKGGADINGLGA

-954 AKDNNSKIKF
+954 AKGNNSKIKF

-978 AGEESDYEATVTGT
+978 AGEESDYIASVPAAGHAGSE

-999 NVTVNLKKDG
+999 NVTVTLTGNG

-1062 TNVNLDSATDGF
+1062 TDVNLDSATDGF

-1170 GTINVTGAG
+1170 GTINVTGTG

-1200 AGAAG
+1200 TGVAG

-1255 GIVLKNSKGLG
+1255 GIALKNSKGLG
-1266 DGQGGIITVSGTESS
+1266 DGQGGIITVSGTGSS

-1296 VTVNLTSDYGVETQ
+1296 VTVNLASDYGVETQ

-1406 SNSGNITLGDASD
+1406 LNSGNITLGDASD

-1435 VTNSGDITV
+1435 VTNSGNITV

-1450 IYGYGV
+1450 IYGYEV

-1493 VGVLTNGN
+1493 VGVLTNGS

-1514 NNKSYGFVIK
+1514 NSKSYGFVIK

-1590 GNVGIFSVDGGT
+1590 GNVGIFSVEDGT

-1608 GLATQPVITT
+1608 GLTTQPVITT

-1636 LDENTGKP
+1636 LNETTGKP

-1679 IIELGGE
+1679 IIELSGE

-1692 LDQGAVGVNHAGAV
+1692 LDQGAVGVNHAGAE

-1762 SGTGSKAT
+1762 SGTGSKTT

-1811 DTATPTPNP
+1811 DTTTPTPNP
-1820 INIQIGTTIV
+1820 TNIQIGTTIV

-1937 ATQNNDDTLAKV
+1937 ATQNKDDTLAKV

-2049 VKIFGMK
+2049 VKVFGMK
-2056 DEYKTDTA
+2056 DEYKTDTV

>member
-38 LTLGNPVV
+38 LTLGNPAV

-79 LLKDANLE
+79 LLKNANLE
-87 LIQLMEQGDHVV
+87 LIQLMEQGDQVV

-169 VNASIRPTSIDK
+169 VNASIRPTAIDK
-181 EAPKVKIPEVKAPA
+181 KEPKVDIPEVKAPA

-226 NTEPFNDFCFTCGS
+226 NTNPFNDFCFTCG
-240 QTTRIQ
+240 
-246 NEGTTPNS
+246 G
-254 YWKDRTYWNGM
+254 RTDATGSMGNKIYWNGM
-265 KGTEENKDS
+265 TKEGVVSNVWGNSALQTETKGN
-274 KPDNSWKDSDS
+274 
-285 TNENTGKRPPAIFY
+285 RPPAIFY
-299 INEVTGIQQNGEKKY
+299 INEVTGSGKY
-314 FGNVTIYAAGNVV
+314 FGDVTIYAAGNV
-327 VNGQRT
+327 NGS
-333 GAARDNK
+333 GVGLENK

-355 HIKGHLGGRANFISI
+355 NIKGHLGGRANFISI

-401 YNLITGAA
+401 YNLITGAGGSNA
-409 NSLARVNR
+409 KNKR
-417 GGIEGELNVDIKSQR
+417 GGIEGKLNVDITSQR

-444 FAIESKGLYQ
+444 FAIESKGEYQ

-466 GYSANFQNLINKPV
+466 GYSANFQNLINKPA

-485 NSTIQDGRGEGF
+485 SSTIKDERGEGF

-515 VPKSYGDDNV
+515 VPKSYGDENV

-531 KTNLDNVN
+531 KTDLTNVN
-539 SGYTGYG
+539 SGYPPYG
-546 NDSNWYKSGVGIYQG
+546 NNSNWYQSGVGIYQG

-566 ADIGEKLNIAGTDTQ
+566 ADIGEKLNINGTDSQ
-581 TKKGNTIENNDGT
+581 TDKGNIVYNDDGT

-614 GQRSKISPSEDLGA
+614 GQRTGIKPSDDLGA
-628 ALSSTNRVDF
+628 SSGVTNGANFDS
-638 NKDEV
+638 DLI

-650 IDINFGKYSKNGVMM
+650 IDINFGKYSKNSVMM
-665 VSQNGTVLD
+665 VSKNGTVLD
-674 VVKSTNLHSEEIRD
+674 IMKSTNSHSTEIRD
-688 KTDGEVLK
+688 SSTGNIS
-696 TKKDSTTVP
+696 TKKDTTTVP
-705 KKITNGVTGISVSG
+705 VKITNGVTGITVSG

-726 KDFIGTTGLAGKISV
+726 KDFIGTAGLDGKISL
-741 DKNINEA
+741 DKNTNEA
-748 ATGTIIAYSEGTWDP
+748 ATGTIIAYSEGTWNP
-763 KKNNLMSETTKN
+763 EKNNLMSEPTKN
-775 ILNGKESE
+775 NLKDKPSE
-783 INIGRPVILSA
+783 VNIGRAVVLSA
-794 KADVTNNDELTSR
+794 KADVMNNGQLASR

-821 ENETEAKGFGS
+821 EKETEAKGFGS

-857 TDTASQKQTYKN
+857 TDPASQKQTYKN
-869 IGGYAKGTGST
+869 IGGYAKGNGST
-880 VILTGGADINGLGA
+880 VTLTGGANINGLGA

-954 AKDNNSKIKF
+954 AKGNNSKIKF

-1062 TNVNLDSATDGF
+1062 TDVNLDSATDGF

-1105 TTATSNADSG
+1105 TTAASNADSG

-1127 TSAAGAAGINVSYGQ
+1127 TSAAGVAGINVSYGQ

-1170 GTINVTGAG
+1170 GTINVTGTG

-1200 AGAAG
+1200 TGVAG

-1255 GIVLKNSKGLG
+1255 GIALKNSKGLG
-1266 DGQGGIITVSGTESS
+1266 DGQGGIITVSGTGSS

-1296 VTVNLTSDYGVETQ
+1296 VTVNLASDYGVETQ

-1344 AILFEGANPVNE
+1344 AVLFEGANPVNE
-1356 VNINLVNSTATT
+1356 VNINLVNSTGTT

-1406 SNSGNITLGDASD
+1406 LNSGNITLGDASD

-1493 VGVLTNGN
+1493 VGVLTNGS

-1514 NNKSYGFVIK
+1514 NSKSYGFVIK

-1553 SNVINRTALESTG
+1553 SNVVNRTALESTG

-1590 GNVGIFSVDGGT
+1590 GNVGIFSVEDGT
-1602 AVNGDP
+1602 AMNGDP

-1636 LDENTGKP
+1636 LDETTGKP

-1679 IIELGGE
+1679 IIELSGE

-1692 LDQGAVGVNHAGAV
+1692 LDQGAVGVNHAGAE

-1738 SGEGVGVYHAKD
+1738 SGEGIGVYHAKD

-1811 DTATPTPNP
+1811 DTTTPTPNP
-1820 INIQIGTTIV
+1820 TNIQIGTTIV

-1937 ATQNNDDTLAKV
+1937 ATQNKDDTLAKV

-2049 VKIFGMK
+2049 VKAFGMK

-2180 RVNETTSVRPYASI
+2180 RVNETTSVRPYASL